1 MNRIYKRIWNAARGC
16 WVVVSEAAGIG
27 QTRGCGKK
35 AVAAV
40 VVCLM
45 AGMSGGAWATGGVT
59 PEPVDTDLPDPDK
72 PEDLSTKWAGDF
84 TPEMNNIY
92 LTGLKRIEVKYE
104 NGKTKLFSG
113 PLPSSLKGMHLQ
125 AHQSLVNLGSTYG
138 IAGNFENK
146 GRYYTGSQTL
156 SNSDHEH
163 ASGTTELLDASYPGT
178 FDNYGTVFSGANGFK
193 VGYGCFINEATG
205 VIKAIAWPNNDA
217 YSFVLTGKG
226 KLTNA
231 GRITTSEDE
240 ILQNN
245 PIKNASAFLQ
255 SGGELDN
262 VNGGV
267 LEAIGGTTSQ
277 GGPAYTLTEGVLT
290 NEAGGSIVVVAGEK
304 SFLNGSTGKFDTD
317 AGVGFKFEGGTINNK
332 GKIDINQSGDPR
344 NLAFVQTSG
353 ELTNSGTLNSK
364 ASNEY
369 FAHGYSLLGGT
380 LTNTA
385 DGIINSVG
393 RESECKNNRGY
404 SSGVNIS
411 KESVLNN
418 NGAINATG
426 WYGPGMS
433 LEGVVNNYGTIN
445 TVGNG
450 QGNGVGLLIRGQ
462 FNNNGVLST
471 LSTYYYDVLIGYGK
485 TARLDNDGII
495 NGGNIYIDVGSL
507 FNNQNGVINIGSMH
521 DSGANGYTHIGS
533 GAKLENYGTIN
544 IKSQS
549 HFALYRQVVYE
560 PPEPG
565 SDDEPKFL
573 GEGYFIQSASTARI
587 NGNLLAFAELKESS
601 TVAPMPTNYLVSN
614 TKKLDNVSF
623 SGTKSTF
630 QIGEMAT
637 FLQSGITGGTI
648 HITDDDWAASVQQA
662 ITEAIYGTGVGKDV
676 AITFAG
682 TGTRGDGFT
691 SGGYTVAATE
701 SFLGKGNE
709 GAILYESDLVSEKPN
724 LVIGN
729 GGDITKSF
737 GYRTITGTDTITVKD
752 GLELTLVGK
761 GENDYV
767 ATGALTLAGGTLNLG
782 VDNAAVTLNAGKL
795 KDVTFGEGGKLNV
808 VKGNYTIENAKGTIG
823 YNGFKLAAGT
833 TLNLH
838 GNDLVIQP
846 DNNNDG
852 DATGGY
858 IGLGGV
864 VNNHG
869 RLTANGGAKSFEG
882 AGLRVIGK
890 LNNYGTIDIFAKRGL
905 GAVVDGGELT
915 NYGSVTTFG
924 DLISAPPQPGTGAL
938 LPTSDSGFSIQTGK
952 FINKSGSVFMA
963 TGGHSPGSTG
973 ISVGGSSTFVN
984 EDGAEVIA
992 AGGEGGAWGAYGFVL
1007 SGDALFVNAG
1017 KLTLQATKA
1026 VSNANRSVL
1035 NAFYGSNLKQ
1045 AESSA
1050 SISGN
1055 LLSFADYQ
1063 TATDD
1068 VGEGIA
1074 SIGGS
1079 DTSAFIEV
1087 TSDGGINQLASFLG
1101 TGISGGTIHI
1111 TDTDLSASAQ
1121 QTIKD
1126 AIYGTGV
1133 GSGVTITFGGTG
1145 NLGFEG
1151 KKKVID
1157 IAHARNFLKTAAN
1170 VGAILYQDDLAD
1182 TTAMRVG
1189 SGSSDLDSIGFRS
1202 VNSKAVSIAGGKAL
1216 TLLGDGTKLAGDAT
1230 GSVTIA
1236 DGTLNLGYQHELTKS
1251 QKQGGVLGNV
1261 SVAKTGVMSVA
1272 AVDGLYEIGEKLTLA
1287 ENAKVKNA
1295 GKLVIN
1301 TLSLTGKNTSIR
1313 NDGTMTVSAVDGSS
1327 SNRTTVQNTGVL
1339 SVDSTKNLSIQ
1350 NKGTVVANEVSIGAL
1365 DRVENGGTLVADKF
1379 KSNGVLI
1386 NRGNGQLVIGIVA
1399 KISYLTKHLEV
1410 AKEMYDAGETL
1421 PEAVIEALKS
1431 AGMIP
1436 ADAAANVAA
1445 LMMLTDD
1452 DRALPDEAEEAASLS
1467 ADEGE
1472 GEETAA
1478 SESKAPIRTIEDL
1491 IRESRERAAREA
1503 ARVHRTIPTTVG
1515 ALTSAA
1521 RGAASQT
1528 MATIESQANA
1538 TVAGLW
1544 ADAGY
1549 GKTEFD
1555 AYRTDRSGLLFGVQ
1569 GSTETLTLGAVLSAG
1584 TGNVKSDNLAS
1595 QDWNDVGGSVYG
1607 AYRFGPAALTA
1618 SALYERHE
1626 GKAQG
1631 QKRHADVLGASAKVS
1646 VDAMLGSMTVTPYA
1660 GWRVLGIDHEDA
1672 ASRVVVHELPVGIKA
1687 VGSFEAG
1694 SWRISPSADVAYVPT
1709 LGDKKIRI
1717 DGTNT
1722 KSVVAGNNAMTYRVG
1737 ISAEKNRLSLGL
1749 SYVGTTGDCGLRG
1762 HSVRGNLRFAF

>member
-35 AVAAV
+35 AAVAA

-59 PEPVDTDLPDPDK
+59 SDPVDPDLPDPDK
-72 PEDLSTKWAGDF
+72 PESLATQWAGDF
-84 TPEMNNIY
+84 TPEMVNIY
-92 LTGLKRIEVKYE
+92 LTDSKIDVKYE
-104 NGKTKLFSG
+104 NGEKKNFSG

-138 IAGNFENK
+138 IAGDFENK

-156 SNSDHEH
+156 SNSEHEL

-240 ILQNN
+240 ILQNT

-290 NEAGGSIVVVAGEK
+290 NEAGGSIVVVAGGT
-304 SFLNGSTGKFDTD
+304 SFLNDSTGKFDTD

-332 GKIDINQSGDPR
+332 GQIDINQSGNPM
-344 NLAFVQTSG
+344 NQAFVQTGG
-353 ELTNSGTLNSK
+353 ELTNSGILNSK
-364 ASNEY
+364 CGNEY
-369 FAHGYSLLGGT
+369 FAYGYSLLGGT

-385 DGIINSVG
+385 DGIINAVG
-393 RESECKNNRGY
+393 KVGEEDTVGSNKL
-404 SSGVNIS
+404 
-411 KESVLNN
+411 KEFA
-418 NGAINATG
+418 AINV
-426 WYGPGMS
+426 S
-433 LEGVVNNYGTIN
+433 NIFDNYGTVN
-445 TVGNG
+445 AMGKG
-450 QGNGVGLLIRGQ
+450 YGSGMLIDIG
-462 FNNNGVLST
+462 GVL
-471 LSTYYYDVLIGYGK
+471 
-485 TARLDNDGII
+485 
-495 NGGNIYIDVGSL
+495 
-507 FNNQNGVINIGSMH
+507 
-521 DSGANGYTHIGS
+521 
-533 GAKLENYGTIN
+533 
-544 IKSQS
+544 
-549 HFALYRQVVYE
+549 
-560 PPEPG
+560 
-565 SDDEPKFL
+565 
-573 GEGYFIQSASTARI
+573 
-587 NGNLLAFAELKESS
+587 
-601 TVAPMPTNYLVSN
+601 
-614 TKKLDNVSF
+614 
-623 SGTKSTF
+623 
-630 QIGEMAT
+630 
-637 FLQSGITGGTI
+637 
-648 HITDDDWAASVQQA
+648 
-662 ITEAIYGTGVGKDV
+662 
-676 AITFAG
+676 
-682 TGTRGDGFT
+682 
-691 SGGYTVAATE
+691 
-701 SFLGKGNE
+701 
-709 GAILYESDLVSEKPN
+709 
-724 LVIGN
+724 
-729 GGDITKSF
+729 
-737 GYRTITGTDTITVKD
+737 
-752 GLELTLVGK
+752 
-761 GENDYV
+761 
-767 ATGALTLAGGTLNLG
+767 
-782 VDNAAVTLNAGKL
+782 
-795 KDVTFGEGGKLNV
+795 
-808 VKGNYTIENAKGTIG
+808 
-823 YNGFKLAAGT
+823 
-833 TLNLH
+833 
-838 GNDLVIQP
+838 
-846 DNNNDG
+846 
-852 DATGGY
+852 
-858 IGLGGV
+858 
-864 VNNHG
+864 NNHG
-869 RLTANGGAKSFEG
+869 RLTVDGGQVPFQG
-882 AGLRVIGK
+882 AGLFVVGK
-890 LNNYGTIDIFAKRGL
+890 LNNYGITCSSSGNGRG
-905 GAVVDGGELT
+905 VIVDGGEVT
-915 NYGSVTTFG
+915 NYGSMTTIG
-924 DLISAPPQPGTGAL
+924 DATEQYGNGERLGLL
-938 LPTSDSGFSIQTGK
+938 LPNAGAGFTIYAGK
-952 FINKSGSVFMA
+952 FTNKSGSSLTT
-963 TGGHSPGSTG
+963 TGGDTPLSYGFL
-973 ISVGGSSTFVN
+973 IEDSSIFVN

-992 AGGEGGAWGAYGFVL
+992 IARARGVAGFNNQGQFI
-1007 SGDALFVNAG
+1007 NAG

-1026 VSNANRSVL
+1026 L
-1035 NAFYGSNLKQ
+1035 TAFQGNNLKQ

-1063 TATDD
+1063 AVATDY
-1068 VGEGIA
+1068 VA
-1074 SIGGS
+1074 SIGAS
-1079 DTSAFIEV
+1079 DTSAFLEV
-1087 TSDGGINQLASFLG
+1087 TSDGGIKQLASFLG
-1101 TGISGGTIHI
+1101 SGISGGTIHI
-1111 TDTDLSASAQ
+1111 TNTDLSASAQ

-1133 GSGVTITFGGTG
+1133 GSGVNITFGGTG
-1145 NLGFEG
+1145 NQGFEG

-1157 IAHARNFLKTAAN
+1157 IAHARNFQKTAAN

-1301 TLSLTGKNTSIR
+1301 TLSLTGKNTRIR
-1313 NDGTMTVSAVDGSS
+1313 NDGTMAVSAVDGST

-1399 KISYLTKHLEV
+1399 KVSYLTKHLEV

-1436 ADAAANVAA
+1436 AEAGANEAA
-1445 LMMLTDD
+1445 LMMLSRD
-1452 DRALPDEAEEAASLS
+1452 DRALPDEEDAIALADNE
-1467 ADEGE
+1467 DEGE
-1472 GEETAA
+1472 APAADEPAETAESTDTSSSA
-1478 SESKAPIRTIEDL
+1478 SETNAPVRTLEDL

-1549 GKTEFD
+1549 GKSEFD
-1555 AYRTDRSGLLFGVQ
+1555 AYRTDRSGMLFGVQ
-1569 GSTETLTLGAVLSAG
+1569 GSTETMTLGAVLSAG
-1584 TGNVKSDNLAS
+1584 KGNVKSDNLAS

-1646 VDAMLGSMTVTPYA
+1646 VDAMLGGMTVTPYA
-1660 GWRVLGIDHEDA
+1660 GWRVLGLDHEDA
-1672 ASRVVVHELPVGIKA
+1672 ANRVVVHELPVGIKA

-1709 LGDKKIRI
+1709 FGDKKIRI

-1722 KSVVAGNNAMTYRVG
+1722 KSVVAGDNAMTYKVG

>member
-35 AVAAV
+35 AVAAA

-72 PEDLSTKWAGDF
+72 PEDFSTKWSGDF

-92 LTGLKRIEVKYE
+92 LTGPKRIEVKYE
-104 NGKTKLFSG
+104 NEKTKLFSG

-193 VGYGCFINEATG
+193 VGYGCFTNEATG

-290 NEAGGSIVVVAGEK
+290 NEAGGSIVVVAGGT
-304 SFLNGSTGKFDTD
+304 SFFNDLTGKFDTD

-332 GKIDINQSGDPR
+332 GQIDINQSGNPM
-344 NLAFVQTSG
+344 NLAFVQAGG
-353 ELTNSGTLNSK
+353 ELRNSGILNSK
-364 ASNEY
+364 GGNEY
-369 FAHGYSLLGGT
+369 FAYGYSLLGGT

-385 DGIINSVG
+385 DGIINAVGKVGEADTVG
-393 RESECKNNRGY
+393 RNKL
-404 SSGVNIS
+404 
-411 KESVLNN
+411 KEFA
-418 NGAINATG
+418 AINV
-426 WYGPGMS
+426 S
-433 LEGVVNNYGTIN
+433 SIFDNYGTVN
-445 TVGNG
+445 AMGKG
-450 QGNGVGLLIRGQ
+450 YGSGMLIDIG
-462 FNNNGVLST
+462 GVL
-471 LSTYYYDVLIGYGK
+471 
-485 TARLDNDGII
+485 
-495 NGGNIYIDVGSL
+495 
-507 FNNQNGVINIGSMH
+507 
-521 DSGANGYTHIGS
+521 
-533 GAKLENYGTIN
+533 
-544 IKSQS
+544 
-549 HFALYRQVVYE
+549 
-560 PPEPG
+560 
-565 SDDEPKFL
+565 
-573 GEGYFIQSASTARI
+573 
-587 NGNLLAFAELKESS
+587 
-601 TVAPMPTNYLVSN
+601 
-614 TKKLDNVSF
+614 
-623 SGTKSTF
+623 
-630 QIGEMAT
+630 
-637 FLQSGITGGTI
+637 
-648 HITDDDWAASVQQA
+648 
-662 ITEAIYGTGVGKDV
+662 
-676 AITFAG
+676 
-682 TGTRGDGFT
+682 
-691 SGGYTVAATE
+691 
-701 SFLGKGNE
+701 
-709 GAILYESDLVSEKPN
+709 
-724 LVIGN
+724 
-729 GGDITKSF
+729 
-737 GYRTITGTDTITVKD
+737 
-752 GLELTLVGK
+752 
-761 GENDYV
+761 
-767 ATGALTLAGGTLNLG
+767 
-782 VDNAAVTLNAGKL
+782 
-795 KDVTFGEGGKLNV
+795 
-808 VKGNYTIENAKGTIG
+808 
-823 YNGFKLAAGT
+823 
-833 TLNLH
+833 
-838 GNDLVIQP
+838 
-846 DNNNDG
+846 
-852 DATGGY
+852 
-858 IGLGGV
+858 
-864 VNNHG
+864 NNHG
-869 RLTANGGAKSFEG
+869 RLTVDGGQVPFQG
-882 AGLRVIGK
+882 AGLFVVGK
-890 LNNYGTIDIFAKRGL
+890 LNNYGITRSSSGNGRG
-905 GAVVDGGELT
+905 VIVDGGEVT
-915 NYGSVTTFG
+915 NYGSMTTIG
-924 DLISAPPQPGTGAL
+924 DATEQYGNGERLGLL
-938 LPTSDSGFSIQTGK
+938 LPNAGAGFTIYAGK
-952 FINKSGSVFMA
+952 FTNKSGSSLTT
-963 TGGHSPGSTG
+963 TGGDTPLSYGFL
-973 ISVGGSSTFVN
+973 IEDSSIFVN

-992 AGGEGGAWGAYGFVL
+992 IARARGVAGFNNQGQFI
-1007 SGDALFVNAG
+1007 NAG

-1026 VSNANRSVL
+1026 L
-1035 NAFYGSNLKQ
+1035 TAFQGNNLKQ

-1063 TATDD
+1063 AVATDY
-1068 VGEGIA
+1068 VA
-1074 SIGGS
+1074 SIGAS
-1079 DTSAFIEV
+1079 DTSAFLEV
-1087 TSDGGINQLASFLG
+1087 TSDGGIKQLASFLG
-1101 TGISGGTIHI
+1101 SGISGGTIHI

-1133 GSGVTITFGGTG
+1133 GSGVNITFGGTG
-1145 NLGFEG
+1145 NQGFEG

-1157 IAHARNFLKTAAN
+1157 IAHARNFQKTAAN

-1339 SVDSTKNLSIQ
+1339 SVDSTKHLSIQ

-1399 KISYLTKHLEV
+1399 KVSYLTKHLEV

-1646 VDAMLGSMTVTPYA
+1646 VDAMLGGMTVTPYA
-1660 GWRVLGIDHEDA
+1660 GWRVLGLDHEDA
-1672 ASRVVVHELPVGIKA
+1672 ANRVVVHELPVGIKA

-1709 LGDKKIRI
+1709 FGDKKIRI

-1722 KSVVAGNNAMTYRVG
+1722 KSVVAGDNAMTYKVG

>member
-1 MNRIYKRIWNAARGC
+1 MNRIYKRIWNATRGC

-35 AVAAV
+35 AAVAA

-59 PEPVDTDLPDPDK
+59 SDPVDPDLPDPDK
-72 PEDLSTKWAGDF
+72 PESLATKWAGDF
-84 TPEMNNIY
+84 TPEMVNIY
-92 LTGLKRIEVKYE
+92 LTDSKIDVKYE
-104 NGKTKLFSG
+104 NGEKKNFSG

-138 IAGNFENK
+138 IAGDFENK

-156 SNSDHEH
+156 SNSEHEL

-240 ILQNN
+240 ILQNT

-290 NEAGGSIVVVAGEK
+290 NEAGGSIVVVAGGT
-304 SFLNGSTGKFDTD
+304 SFLNDSTGKFDTD

-332 GKIDINQSGDPR
+332 GQIDINQSGNPM
-344 NLAFVQTSG
+344 NQAFVQTGG
-353 ELTNSGTLNSK
+353 ELTNSGILNSK
-364 ASNEY
+364 CGNEY
-369 FAHGYSLLGGT
+369 FAYGYSLLGGT

-385 DGIINSVG
+385 DGIINAVG
-393 RESECKNNRGY
+393 KVGEEDTVGNNKL
-404 SSGVNIS
+404 
-411 KESVLNN
+411 KEFA
-418 NGAINATG
+418 AINV
-426 WYGPGMS
+426 S
-433 LEGVVNNYGTIN
+433 NIFDNYGTVN
-445 TVGNG
+445 AMGKG
-450 QGNGVGLLIRGQ
+450 YGSGMLIDIG
-462 FNNNGVLST
+462 GVL
-471 LSTYYYDVLIGYGK
+471 
-485 TARLDNDGII
+485 
-495 NGGNIYIDVGSL
+495 
-507 FNNQNGVINIGSMH
+507 
-521 DSGANGYTHIGS
+521 
-533 GAKLENYGTIN
+533 
-544 IKSQS
+544 
-549 HFALYRQVVYE
+549 
-560 PPEPG
+560 
-565 SDDEPKFL
+565 
-573 GEGYFIQSASTARI
+573 
-587 NGNLLAFAELKESS
+587 
-601 TVAPMPTNYLVSN
+601 
-614 TKKLDNVSF
+614 
-623 SGTKSTF
+623 
-630 QIGEMAT
+630 
-637 FLQSGITGGTI
+637 
-648 HITDDDWAASVQQA
+648 
-662 ITEAIYGTGVGKDV
+662 
-676 AITFAG
+676 
-682 TGTRGDGFT
+682 
-691 SGGYTVAATE
+691 
-701 SFLGKGNE
+701 
-709 GAILYESDLVSEKPN
+709 
-724 LVIGN
+724 
-729 GGDITKSF
+729 
-737 GYRTITGTDTITVKD
+737 
-752 GLELTLVGK
+752 
-761 GENDYV
+761 
-767 ATGALTLAGGTLNLG
+767 
-782 VDNAAVTLNAGKL
+782 
-795 KDVTFGEGGKLNV
+795 
-808 VKGNYTIENAKGTIG
+808 
-823 YNGFKLAAGT
+823 
-833 TLNLH
+833 
-838 GNDLVIQP
+838 
-846 DNNNDG
+846 
-852 DATGGY
+852 
-858 IGLGGV
+858 
-864 VNNHG
+864 NNHG
-869 RLTANGGAKSFEG
+869 RLTVDGGQVPFQG
-882 AGLRVIGK
+882 AGLFVVGK
-890 LNNYGTIDIFAKRGL
+890 LNNYGITCSSSGNGRG
-905 GAVVDGGELT
+905 VIVDGGEVT
-915 NYGSVTTFG
+915 NYGSMTTIG
-924 DLISAPPQPGTGAL
+924 DATEQYGNGERLGLL
-938 LPTSDSGFSIQTGK
+938 LPNAGAGFTIYAGK
-952 FINKSGSVFMA
+952 FTNKSGSSLTT
-963 TGGHSPGSTG
+963 TGGDTPLSYGFL
-973 ISVGGSSTFVN
+973 IEDSSIFVN

-992 AGGEGGAWGAYGFVL
+992 IARARGVAGFNNQGQFI
-1007 SGDALFVNAG
+1007 NAG

-1026 VSNANRSVL
+1026 L
-1035 NAFYGSNLKQ
+1035 TAFQGNNLKQ

-1063 TATDD
+1063 AVATDY
-1068 VGEGIA
+1068 VA
-1074 SIGGS
+1074 SIGAS
-1079 DTSAFIEV
+1079 DTSAFLEV
-1087 TSDGGINQLASFLG
+1087 TSDGGIKQLASFLG
-1101 TGISGGTIHI
+1101 SGISGGTIHI

-1145 NLGFEG
+1145 NQGFEG

-1261 SVAKTGVMSVA
+1261 SLAKTGVMSVA
-1272 AVDGLYEIGEKLTLA
+1272 AVDGLYEIAEKLTLA

-1399 KISYLTKHLEV
+1399 KVSYLTKHLEV

-1445 LMMLTDD
+1445 LIMLTDD
-1452 DRALPDEAEEAASLS
+1452 ERALPDEAEEAASLS

-1491 IRESRERAAREA
+1491 IRESRERVAREA

-1584 TGNVKSDNLAS
+1584 TGNAKSDNLAS

-1646 VDAMLGSMTVTPYA
+1646 VDAMLGGMTVTPYA
-1660 GWRVLGIDHEDA
+1660 GWRVLGLDHEDA
-1672 ASRVVVHELPVGIKA
+1672 ANRVVVHELPVGIKA

-1709 LGDKKIRI
+1709 FGDKKIRI

-1722 KSVVAGNNAMTYRVG
+1722 KSVVAGDNAMTYRVG

>member
-35 AVAAV
+35 AAVAA

-59 PEPVDTDLPDPDK
+59 SDPVDPDLPDPDK
-72 PEDLSTKWAGDF
+72 PESLATKWAGDF
-84 TPEMNNIY
+84 TPEMVNIY
-92 LTGLKRIEVKYE
+92 LTDSKIDVKYE
-104 NGKTKLFSG
+104 NGEKKNFSG

-138 IAGNFENK
+138 IAGDFENK

-156 SNSDHEH
+156 SNSEHEL

-240 ILQNN
+240 ILQNT

-290 NEAGGSIVVVAGEK
+290 NEAGGSIVVVAGGT
-304 SFLNGSTGKFDTD
+304 SFLNDSTGKFDTD

-332 GKIDINQSGDPR
+332 GQIDINQSGNPM
-344 NLAFVQTSG
+344 NLAFVQTGG
-353 ELTNSGTLNSK
+353 ELTNSGILNSNGG
-364 ASNEY
+364 NEY

-385 DGIINSVG
+385 DGIINAVG
-393 RESECKNNRGY
+393 KVGEETNTDGSNKL
-404 SSGVNIS
+404 
-411 KESVLNN
+411 KEFA
-418 NGAINATG
+418 AINV
-426 WYGPGMS
+426 S
-433 LEGVVNNYGTIN
+433 SIFDNYGTVN
-445 TVGNG
+445 AMGKG
-450 QGNGVGLLIRGQ
+450 YGSGMLIDIG
-462 FNNNGVLST
+462 GVL
-471 LSTYYYDVLIGYGK
+471 
-485 TARLDNDGII
+485 
-495 NGGNIYIDVGSL
+495 
-507 FNNQNGVINIGSMH
+507 
-521 DSGANGYTHIGS
+521 
-533 GAKLENYGTIN
+533 
-544 IKSQS
+544 
-549 HFALYRQVVYE
+549 
-560 PPEPG
+560 
-565 SDDEPKFL
+565 
-573 GEGYFIQSASTARI
+573 
-587 NGNLLAFAELKESS
+587 
-601 TVAPMPTNYLVSN
+601 
-614 TKKLDNVSF
+614 
-623 SGTKSTF
+623 
-630 QIGEMAT
+630 
-637 FLQSGITGGTI
+637 
-648 HITDDDWAASVQQA
+648 
-662 ITEAIYGTGVGKDV
+662 
-676 AITFAG
+676 
-682 TGTRGDGFT
+682 
-691 SGGYTVAATE
+691 
-701 SFLGKGNE
+701 
-709 GAILYESDLVSEKPN
+709 
-724 LVIGN
+724 
-729 GGDITKSF
+729 
-737 GYRTITGTDTITVKD
+737 
-752 GLELTLVGK
+752 
-761 GENDYV
+761 
-767 ATGALTLAGGTLNLG
+767 
-782 VDNAAVTLNAGKL
+782 
-795 KDVTFGEGGKLNV
+795 
-808 VKGNYTIENAKGTIG
+808 
-823 YNGFKLAAGT
+823 
-833 TLNLH
+833 
-838 GNDLVIQP
+838 
-846 DNNNDG
+846 
-852 DATGGY
+852 
-858 IGLGGV
+858 
-864 VNNHG
+864 NNHG
-869 RLTANGGAKSFEG
+869 RLTVDGGQVPFQG
-882 AGLRVIGK
+882 AGLFVVGK
-890 LNNYGTIDIFAKRGL
+890 LNNYGIACSSSGNGRG
-905 GAVVDGGELT
+905 VMVDGGEVT
-915 NYGSVTTFG
+915 NYGSMTTIG
-924 DLISAPPQPGTGAL
+924 DATEQYGNGERLGLL
-938 LPTSDSGFSIQTGK
+938 LPNALAGFTINAGK
-952 FINKSGSVFMA
+952 FTNKSGSSLTT
-963 TGGHSPGSTG
+963 TGGDTPLSYGFL
-973 ISVGGSSTFVN
+973 IEDSSIFVN

-992 AGGEGGAWGAYGFVL
+992 IARARGVAGFNNQGQFI
-1007 SGDALFVNAG
+1007 NAG

-1026 VSNANRSVL
+1026 L
-1035 NAFYGSNLKQ
+1035 TAFQGNNLKQ

-1063 TATDD
+1063 AVATDY
-1068 VGEGIA
+1068 VA
-1074 SIGGS
+1074 SIGAS
-1079 DTSAFIEV
+1079 DTSAFLEV
-1087 TSDGGINQLASFLG
+1087 TSDGVIKQLASFLG
-1101 TGISGGTIHI
+1101 SGISGGTIHI

-1202 VNSKAVSIAGGKAL
+1202 VNSKAVSITGGKAL

-1261 SVAKTGVMSVA
+1261 SLAKTGVMSVA

-1399 KISYLTKHLEV
+1399 KVSYLTKHLEV

-1445 LMMLTDD
+1445 LIMLTDD
-1452 DRALPDEAEEAASLS
+1452 ERALPDEAEEAASLS
-1467 ADEGE
+1467 ADEDE

-1491 IRESRERAAREA
+1491 IRESRERVAREA

-1646 VDAMLGSMTVTPYA
+1646 VDAMLGGMTVTPYA
-1660 GWRVLGIDHEDA
+1660 GWRVLGLDHEDA
-1672 ASRVVVHELPVGIKA
+1672 ANRVVVHELPVGIKA

-1709 LGDKKIRI
+1709 FGDKKIRI

-1722 KSVVAGNNAMTYRVG
+1722 KSVVAGDNAMTYRVG

>member
-35 AVAAV
+35 AVAAA

-72 PEDLSTKWAGDF
+72 PEDFSTKWSGDF

-92 LTGLKRIEVKYE
+92 LTGPKRIEVKYE
-104 NGKTKLFSG
+104 NEKTKLFSG

-193 VGYGCFINEATG
+193 VGYGCFINEARG

-217 YSFVLTGKG
+217 YSFILTGKG
-226 KLTNA
+226 RLTNA

-240 ILQNN
+240 ILPNT

-290 NEAGGSIVVVAGEK
+290 NEAGGSIVVVAGGT

-332 GKIDINQSGDPR
+332 GQIDINQSGNPM
-344 NLAFVQTSG
+344 NLAFVQTGG
-353 ELTNSGTLNSK
+353 ELRNSGILNSK
-364 ASNEY
+364 GGNEY
-369 FAHGYSLLGGT
+369 FAYGYSLLGGT

-385 DGIINSVG
+385 DGIINAVG
-393 RESECKNNRGY
+393 KVGEADTVGSDKL
-404 SSGVNIS
+404 
-411 KESVLNN
+411 KEFA
-418 NGAINATG
+418 AINV
-426 WYGPGMS
+426 S
-433 LEGVVNNYGTIN
+433 SIFDNYGTVN
-445 TVGNG
+445 AMGKG
-450 QGNGVGLLIRGQ
+450 YGSGMLIDIG
-462 FNNNGVLST
+462 GVL
-471 LSTYYYDVLIGYGK
+471 
-485 TARLDNDGII
+485 
-495 NGGNIYIDVGSL
+495 
-507 FNNQNGVINIGSMH
+507 
-521 DSGANGYTHIGS
+521 
-533 GAKLENYGTIN
+533 
-544 IKSQS
+544 
-549 HFALYRQVVYE
+549 
-560 PPEPG
+560 
-565 SDDEPKFL
+565 
-573 GEGYFIQSASTARI
+573 
-587 NGNLLAFAELKESS
+587 
-601 TVAPMPTNYLVSN
+601 
-614 TKKLDNVSF
+614 
-623 SGTKSTF
+623 
-630 QIGEMAT
+630 
-637 FLQSGITGGTI
+637 
-648 HITDDDWAASVQQA
+648 
-662 ITEAIYGTGVGKDV
+662 
-676 AITFAG
+676 
-682 TGTRGDGFT
+682 
-691 SGGYTVAATE
+691 
-701 SFLGKGNE
+701 
-709 GAILYESDLVSEKPN
+709 
-724 LVIGN
+724 
-729 GGDITKSF
+729 
-737 GYRTITGTDTITVKD
+737 
-752 GLELTLVGK
+752 
-761 GENDYV
+761 
-767 ATGALTLAGGTLNLG
+767 
-782 VDNAAVTLNAGKL
+782 
-795 KDVTFGEGGKLNV
+795 
-808 VKGNYTIENAKGTIG
+808 
-823 YNGFKLAAGT
+823 
-833 TLNLH
+833 
-838 GNDLVIQP
+838 
-846 DNNNDG
+846 
-852 DATGGY
+852 
-858 IGLGGV
+858 
-864 VNNHG
+864 NNHG
-869 RLTANGGAKSFEG
+869 RLTVDGGQVPFQG
-882 AGLRVIGK
+882 AGLFVVGK
-890 LNNYGTIDIFAKRGL
+890 LNNYGIACSSSGNGRG
-905 GAVVDGGELT
+905 VIVDGGEVT
-915 NYGSVTTFG
+915 NYGSMTTIG
-924 DLISAPPQPGTGAL
+924 DATEQYGNGERLGLL
-938 LPTSDSGFSIQTGK
+938 LPNAGAGFTIYAGK
-952 FINKSGSVFMA
+952 FTNKSGSSLTT
-963 TGGHSPGSTG
+963 TGGDTPLSYGFL
-973 ISVGGSSTFVN
+973 IEDSSIFVN

-992 AGGEGGAWGAYGFVL
+992 IARARGVAGFNNQGQFI
-1007 SGDALFVNAG
+1007 NAG

-1026 VSNANRSVL
+1026 L
-1035 NAFYGSNLKQ
+1035 TAFQGNNLKQ

-1063 TATDD
+1063 AVATDY
-1068 VGEGIA
+1068 VA
-1074 SIGGS
+1074 SIGAS
-1079 DTSAFIEV
+1079 DTSAFLEV
-1087 TSDGGINQLASFLG
+1087 TSDGGIKQLASFLG
-1101 TGISGGTIHI
+1101 SGISGGTIHI

-1133 GSGVTITFGGTG
+1133 GSGVNITFGGTG
-1145 NLGFEG
+1145 NQGFEG

-1157 IAHARNFLKTAAN
+1157 IAHARNFQKTAAN

-1261 SVAKTGVMSVA
+1261 SLAKTGVMSVA

-1399 KISYLTKHLEV
+1399 KVSYLTKHLEV

-1452 DRALPDEAEEAASLS
+1452 DRALPDEEVALA

-1472 GEETAA
+1472 GDAPAAEESSEA
-1478 SESKAPIRTIEDL
+1478 SETSETSSASETNAPVRTLEDL

-1503 ARVHRTIPTTVG
+1503 ALVHRTIPTTVG

-1631 QKRHADVLGASAKVS
+1631 QRRHADVLGASAKVS
-1646 VDAMLGSMTVTPYA
+1646 VDAMLGGMTVTPYA
-1660 GWRVLGIDHEDA
+1660 GWRVLGLDHEDA
-1672 ASRVVVHELPVGIKA
+1672 ANRVVVHELPVGIKA

-1709 LGDKKIRI
+1709 FGDKKIRI

-1722 KSVVAGNNAMTYRVG
+1722 KSVVAGDNAMTYRVG

>member
-1 MNRIYKRIWNAARGC
+1 M
-16 WVVVSEAAGIG
+16 V
-27 QTRGCGKK
+27 
-35 AVAAV
+35 
-40 VVCLM
+40 
-45 AGMSGGAWATGGVT
+45 
-59 PEPVDTDLPDPDK
+59 
-72 PEDLSTKWAGDF
+72 
-84 TPEMNNIY
+84 NIY
-92 LTGLKRIEVKYE
+92 LTDSKIDVKYE
-104 NGKTKLFSG
+104 NGEKKNFSG

-138 IAGNFENK
+138 IAGDFENK

-156 SNSDHEH
+156 SNSEHEL

-240 ILQNN
+240 ILQNT

-290 NEAGGSIVVVAGEK
+290 NEAGGSIVVVAGGT
-304 SFLNGSTGKFDTD
+304 SFLNDSTGKFDTD

-332 GKIDINQSGDPR
+332 GQIDINQSGNPM
-344 NLAFVQTSG
+344 NQAFVQTGG
-353 ELTNSGTLNSK
+353 ELTNSGILNSK
-364 ASNEY
+364 GGNEY
-369 FAHGYSLLGGT
+369 FAYGYSLLGGT

-385 DGIINSVG
+385 DGIINAVG
-393 RESECKNNRGY
+393 KVGEEDTVGSNKL
-404 SSGVNIS
+404 
-411 KESVLNN
+411 KEFA
-418 NGAINATG
+418 AINV
-426 WYGPGMS
+426 S
-433 LEGVVNNYGTIN
+433 NIFDNYGTVN
-445 TVGNG
+445 AMGKG
-450 QGNGVGLLIRGQ
+450 YGSGMLIDIG
-462 FNNNGVLST
+462 GVL
-471 LSTYYYDVLIGYGK
+471 
-485 TARLDNDGII
+485 
-495 NGGNIYIDVGSL
+495 
-507 FNNQNGVINIGSMH
+507 
-521 DSGANGYTHIGS
+521 
-533 GAKLENYGTIN
+533 
-544 IKSQS
+544 
-549 HFALYRQVVYE
+549 
-560 PPEPG
+560 
-565 SDDEPKFL
+565 
-573 GEGYFIQSASTARI
+573 
-587 NGNLLAFAELKESS
+587 
-601 TVAPMPTNYLVSN
+601 
-614 TKKLDNVSF
+614 
-623 SGTKSTF
+623 
-630 QIGEMAT
+630 
-637 FLQSGITGGTI
+637 
-648 HITDDDWAASVQQA
+648 
-662 ITEAIYGTGVGKDV
+662 
-676 AITFAG
+676 
-682 TGTRGDGFT
+682 
-691 SGGYTVAATE
+691 
-701 SFLGKGNE
+701 
-709 GAILYESDLVSEKPN
+709 
-724 LVIGN
+724 
-729 GGDITKSF
+729 
-737 GYRTITGTDTITVKD
+737 
-752 GLELTLVGK
+752 
-761 GENDYV
+761 
-767 ATGALTLAGGTLNLG
+767 
-782 VDNAAVTLNAGKL
+782 
-795 KDVTFGEGGKLNV
+795 
-808 VKGNYTIENAKGTIG
+808 
-823 YNGFKLAAGT
+823 
-833 TLNLH
+833 
-838 GNDLVIQP
+838 
-846 DNNNDG
+846 
-852 DATGGY
+852 
-858 IGLGGV
+858 
-864 VNNHG
+864 NNHG
-869 RLTANGGAKSFEG
+869 RLTVDGGQVPFQG
-882 AGLRVIGK
+882 AGLFVVGK
-890 LNNYGTIDIFAKRGL
+890 LNSYGITCSSSGNGRG
-905 GAVVDGGELT
+905 VIVDGGEVT
-915 NYGSVTTFG
+915 NYGSMTTIG
-924 DLISAPPQPGTGAL
+924 DATEQYGNGERLGLL
-938 LPTSDSGFSIQTGK
+938 LPNAGAGFTIYAGK
-952 FINKSGSVFMA
+952 FTNKSGSSLTT
-963 TGGHSPGSTG
+963 TGGDTPLSYGFL
-973 ISVGGSSTFVN
+973 IEDSSIFVN

-992 AGGEGGAWGAYGFVL
+992 IARARGVAGFNNQGQFI
-1007 SGDALFVNAG
+1007 NAG

-1026 VSNANRSVL
+1026 L
-1035 NAFYGSNLKQ
+1035 TAFQGNNLKQ

-1063 TATDD
+1063 AVATDY
-1068 VGEGIA
+1068 VA
-1074 SIGGS
+1074 SIGAS
-1079 DTSAFIEV
+1079 DTSAFLEV
-1087 TSDGGINQLASFLG
+1087 TSDGGIKQLASFLG
-1101 TGISGGTIHI
+1101 SGISGGTIHI

-1133 GSGVTITFGGTG
+1133 GSGVNITFGGTG
-1145 NLGFEG
+1145 NQGFEG

-1157 IAHARNFLKTAAN
+1157 IAHARNFQKTAAN

-1261 SVAKTGVMSVA
+1261 SLAKTGVMSVA

-1399 KISYLTKHLEV
+1399 KVSYLTKHLEV

-1445 LMMLTDD
+1445 LIMLTDD
-1452 DRALPDEAEEAASLS
+1452 ERALPDEAEEAASLS

-1491 IRESRERAAREA
+1491 IRESRERVAREA

-1595 QDWNDVGGSVYG
+1595 QNWNDVGGSVYG

-1646 VDAMLGSMTVTPYA
+1646 IDAMLGGMTVTPYA
-1660 GWRVLGIDHEDA
+1660 GWRVLGLDHEDA
-1672 ASRVVVHELPVGIKA
+1672 ANRIVVHELPVGIKA

-1709 LGDKKIRI
+1709 FGDKKIRI

-1722 KSVVAGNNAMTYRVG
+1722 KSVVAGDNAMTYKVG
-1737 ISAEKNRLSLGL
+1737 ISAEKKRLSLGL

>member
-16 WVVVSEAAGIG
+16 WIVVSEAAGIG

-35 AVAAV
+35 AVAAA

-59 PEPVDTDLPDPDK
+59 PEAVDTDLPDPDK
-72 PEDLSTKWAGDF
+72 PEDFSTKWSGDF

-92 LTGLKRIEVKYE
+92 LTGHKRIEVKYE
-104 NGKTKLFSG
+104 NEKTKLFSG
-113 PLPSSLKGMHLQ
+113 PLSSSLKGMHLQ

-193 VGYGCFINEATG
+193 VRYGCFINEARG

-240 ILQNN
+240 ILQNT

-290 NEAGGSIVVVAGEK
+290 NEAGGSIVVVAGGT
-304 SFLNGSTGKFDTD
+304 SFFNDLTGKFDTD

-332 GKIDINQSGDPR
+332 GQIDINQSGNPM
-344 NLAFVQTSG
+344 NLAFVQTGG
-353 ELTNSGTLNSK
+353 ELTNSGILNSK
-364 ASNEY
+364 GSNEY
-369 FAHGYSLLGGT
+369 FAYGYSLLGGT

-385 DGIINSVG
+385 DGIINAVG
-393 RESECKNNRGY
+393 KVGEADTVGSNKL
-404 SSGVNIS
+404 
-411 KESVLNN
+411 KEFA
-418 NGAINATG
+418 AINV
-426 WYGPGMS
+426 S
-433 LEGVVNNYGTIN
+433 SIFDNYGTVN
-445 TVGNG
+445 AMGKG
-450 QGNGVGLLIRGQ
+450 YGSGMLIDIG
-462 FNNNGVLST
+462 GVL
-471 LSTYYYDVLIGYGK
+471 
-485 TARLDNDGII
+485 
-495 NGGNIYIDVGSL
+495 
-507 FNNQNGVINIGSMH
+507 
-521 DSGANGYTHIGS
+521 
-533 GAKLENYGTIN
+533 
-544 IKSQS
+544 
-549 HFALYRQVVYE
+549 
-560 PPEPG
+560 
-565 SDDEPKFL
+565 
-573 GEGYFIQSASTARI
+573 
-587 NGNLLAFAELKESS
+587 
-601 TVAPMPTNYLVSN
+601 
-614 TKKLDNVSF
+614 
-623 SGTKSTF
+623 
-630 QIGEMAT
+630 
-637 FLQSGITGGTI
+637 
-648 HITDDDWAASVQQA
+648 
-662 ITEAIYGTGVGKDV
+662 
-676 AITFAG
+676 
-682 TGTRGDGFT
+682 
-691 SGGYTVAATE
+691 
-701 SFLGKGNE
+701 
-709 GAILYESDLVSEKPN
+709 
-724 LVIGN
+724 
-729 GGDITKSF
+729 
-737 GYRTITGTDTITVKD
+737 
-752 GLELTLVGK
+752 
-761 GENDYV
+761 
-767 ATGALTLAGGTLNLG
+767 
-782 VDNAAVTLNAGKL
+782 
-795 KDVTFGEGGKLNV
+795 
-808 VKGNYTIENAKGTIG
+808 
-823 YNGFKLAAGT
+823 
-833 TLNLH
+833 
-838 GNDLVIQP
+838 
-846 DNNNDG
+846 
-852 DATGGY
+852 
-858 IGLGGV
+858 
-864 VNNHG
+864 NNHG
-869 RLTANGGAKSFEG
+869 RLTVDGGQVPFQG
-882 AGLRVIGK
+882 AGLFVVGK
-890 LNNYGTIDIFAKRGL
+890 LNNYGITRSSSGNGRG
-905 GAVVDGGELT
+905 VIVDGGEVT
-915 NYGSVTTFG
+915 NYGSMTTIG
-924 DLISAPPQPGTGAL
+924 DATEQYGNGERLGLL
-938 LPTSDSGFSIQTGK
+938 LPNAGAGFTIYAGK
-952 FINKSGSVFMA
+952 FTNKSGSSLTT
-963 TGGHSPGSTG
+963 TGGDTPLSYGFL
-973 ISVGGSSTFVN
+973 IEDSSIFVN

-992 AGGEGGAWGAYGFVL
+992 IARARGVAGFNNQGQFI
-1007 SGDALFVNAG
+1007 NAG

-1026 VSNANRSVL
+1026 L
-1035 NAFYGSNLKQ
+1035 TAFQGNNLKQ

-1063 TATDD
+1063 AVATDY
-1068 VGEGIA
+1068 VA
-1074 SIGGS
+1074 SIGAS
-1079 DTSAFIEV
+1079 DTSAFLEV
-1087 TSDGGINQLASFLG
+1087 TSDGGIKQLASFLG
-1101 TGISGGTIHI
+1101 SGISGGTIHI

-1133 GSGVTITFGGTG
+1133 GSGVNITFGGTG
-1145 NLGFEG
+1145 NQGFEG

-1157 IAHARNFLKTAAN
+1157 IAHARNFQKTAAN

-1236 DGTLNLGYQHELTKS
+1236 DGTLNLGYKHELTKS

-1313 NDGTMTVSAVDGSS
+1313 NDGTMAVSAVDGSS

-1452 DRALPDEAEEAASLS
+1452 DRALPDEEVALA

-1472 GEETAA
+1472 GDAPAAEESSEA
-1478 SESKAPIRTIEDL
+1478 SETSETSSASETNAPVRTLEDL

-1503 ARVHRTIPTTVG
+1503 ALVHRTIPTTVG

-1646 VDAMLGSMTVTPYA
+1646 VDAMLGGMTVTPYA
-1660 GWRVLGIDHEDA
+1660 GWRVLGLDHEDA
-1672 ASRVVVHELPVGIKA
+1672 ANRVVVHELPVGIKA

-1709 LGDKKIRI
+1709 FGDKKIRI

-1722 KSVVAGNNAMTYRVG
+1722 KSVVAGDNAMTYRVG

>member
-35 AVAAV
+35 AVAAA

-72 PEDLSTKWAGDF
+72 PEDFSTKWSGDF

-92 LTGLKRIEVKYE
+92 LTGPKRIEVKYE
-104 NGKTKLFSG
+104 NEKTKLFSG

-193 VGYGCFINEATG
+193 VGYGYFTNEATG

-290 NEAGGSIVVVAGEK
+290 NEAGGSIVVVAGGT
-304 SFLNGSTGKFDTD
+304 SFFNDLTGKFDTD

-332 GKIDINQSGDPR
+332 GQIDINQSGNPM
-344 NLAFVQTSG
+344 NLAFVQTGG
-353 ELTNSGTLNSK
+353 ELRNSGILNSK
-364 ASNEY
+364 GGNEY
-369 FAHGYSLLGGT
+369 FAYGYSLLGGT

-385 DGIINSVG
+385 DGIINAVG
-393 RESECKNNRGY
+393 KVGEADTVGSNKL
-404 SSGVNIS
+404 
-411 KESVLNN
+411 KEFA
-418 NGAINATG
+418 AINV
-426 WYGPGMS
+426 S
-433 LEGVVNNYGTIN
+433 SIFDNYGTVN
-445 TVGNG
+445 AMGKG
-450 QGNGVGLLIRGQ
+450 YGSGMLIDIG
-462 FNNNGVLST
+462 GVL
-471 LSTYYYDVLIGYGK
+471 
-485 TARLDNDGII
+485 
-495 NGGNIYIDVGSL
+495 
-507 FNNQNGVINIGSMH
+507 
-521 DSGANGYTHIGS
+521 
-533 GAKLENYGTIN
+533 
-544 IKSQS
+544 
-549 HFALYRQVVYE
+549 
-560 PPEPG
+560 
-565 SDDEPKFL
+565 
-573 GEGYFIQSASTARI
+573 
-587 NGNLLAFAELKESS
+587 
-601 TVAPMPTNYLVSN
+601 
-614 TKKLDNVSF
+614 
-623 SGTKSTF
+623 
-630 QIGEMAT
+630 
-637 FLQSGITGGTI
+637 
-648 HITDDDWAASVQQA
+648 
-662 ITEAIYGTGVGKDV
+662 
-676 AITFAG
+676 
-682 TGTRGDGFT
+682 
-691 SGGYTVAATE
+691 
-701 SFLGKGNE
+701 
-709 GAILYESDLVSEKPN
+709 
-724 LVIGN
+724 
-729 GGDITKSF
+729 
-737 GYRTITGTDTITVKD
+737 
-752 GLELTLVGK
+752 
-761 GENDYV
+761 
-767 ATGALTLAGGTLNLG
+767 
-782 VDNAAVTLNAGKL
+782 
-795 KDVTFGEGGKLNV
+795 
-808 VKGNYTIENAKGTIG
+808 
-823 YNGFKLAAGT
+823 
-833 TLNLH
+833 
-838 GNDLVIQP
+838 
-846 DNNNDG
+846 
-852 DATGGY
+852 
-858 IGLGGV
+858 
-864 VNNHG
+864 NNHG
-869 RLTANGGAKSFEG
+869 RLTVDGGQVPFQG
-882 AGLRVIGK
+882 AGLFVVGK
-890 LNNYGTIDIFAKRGL
+890 LNNYGIACSSSGNGRG
-905 GAVVDGGELT
+905 VIVDGGEVT
-915 NYGSVTTFG
+915 NYGSMTTIG
-924 DLISAPPQPGTGAL
+924 DATEQYGNGERLGLL
-938 LPTSDSGFSIQTGK
+938 LPNAGAGFTIYAGK
-952 FINKSGSVFMA
+952 FTNKSGSSLTT
-963 TGGHSPGSTG
+963 TGGDTPLSYGFL
-973 ISVGGSSTFVN
+973 IEDSSIFVN

-992 AGGEGGAWGAYGFVL
+992 IARARGVAGFNNQGQFI
-1007 SGDALFVNAG
+1007 NAG

-1026 VSNANRSVL
+1026 L
-1035 NAFYGSNLKQ
+1035 TAFQGNNLKQ

-1063 TATDD
+1063 AVATDY
-1068 VGEGIA
+1068 VA
-1074 SIGGS
+1074 SIGAS
-1079 DTSAFIEV
+1079 DTSAFLEV
-1087 TSDGGINQLASFLG
+1087 TSDGGIKQLASFLG
-1101 TGISGGTIHI
+1101 SGISGGTIHI

-1133 GSGVTITFGGTG
+1133 GSGVNITFGGTG
-1145 NLGFEG
+1145 NQGFEG

-1157 IAHARNFLKTAAN
+1157 IAHARNFQKTAAN

-1261 SVAKTGVMSVA
+1261 SLAKTGVMSVA

-1399 KISYLTKHLEV
+1399 KVSYLTKHLEV

-1452 DRALPDEAEEAASLS
+1452 DRALPDEEVALA

-1472 GEETAA
+1472 GDAPAAEESSEA
-1478 SESKAPIRTIEDL
+1478 SETSETSSASETNAPVRTLEDL

-1503 ARVHRTIPTTVG
+1503 ALVHRTIPTTVG

-1646 VDAMLGSMTVTPYA
+1646 VDAMLGGMTVTPYA
-1660 GWRVLGIDHEDA
+1660 GWRVLGLDHEDA
-1672 ASRVVVHELPVGIKA
+1672 ANRVVVHELPVGIKA

-1709 LGDKKIRI
+1709 FGDKKIRI

-1722 KSVVAGNNAMTYRVG
+1722 KSVVAGDNAMTYRVG

>member
-35 AVAAV
+35 AVAAA

-72 PEDLSTKWAGDF
+72 PEDFSTKWSGDF
-84 TPEMNNIY
+84 TPEINNIY
-92 LTGLKRIEVKYE
+92 LTGPKRIEVKYE
-104 NGKTKLFSG
+104 NEKTKLFSG

-193 VGYGCFINEATG
+193 VGYGCFTNEATG

-290 NEAGGSIVVVAGEK
+290 NEAGGSIVVVAGGT
-304 SFLNGSTGKFDTD
+304 SFLNDSTGKFDTD

-332 GKIDINQSGDPR
+332 GQIDINQSGNPM
-344 NLAFVQTSG
+344 NQAFVQTGG
-353 ELTNSGTLNSK
+353 ELTNSGILNSK
-364 ASNEY
+364 CGNEY
-369 FAHGYSLLGGT
+369 FAYGYSLLGGT

-385 DGIINSVG
+385 DGIINAVG
-393 RESECKNNRGY
+393 KVGEEDTVGNNKL
-404 SSGVNIS
+404 
-411 KESVLNN
+411 KEFA
-418 NGAINATG
+418 AINV
-426 WYGPGMS
+426 S
-433 LEGVVNNYGTIN
+433 NIFDNYGTVN
-445 TVGNG
+445 AMGKG
-450 QGNGVGLLIRGQ
+450 YGSGMLIDIG
-462 FNNNGVLST
+462 GVL
-471 LSTYYYDVLIGYGK
+471 
-485 TARLDNDGII
+485 
-495 NGGNIYIDVGSL
+495 
-507 FNNQNGVINIGSMH
+507 
-521 DSGANGYTHIGS
+521 
-533 GAKLENYGTIN
+533 
-544 IKSQS
+544 
-549 HFALYRQVVYE
+549 
-560 PPEPG
+560 
-565 SDDEPKFL
+565 
-573 GEGYFIQSASTARI
+573 
-587 NGNLLAFAELKESS
+587 
-601 TVAPMPTNYLVSN
+601 
-614 TKKLDNVSF
+614 
-623 SGTKSTF
+623 
-630 QIGEMAT
+630 
-637 FLQSGITGGTI
+637 
-648 HITDDDWAASVQQA
+648 
-662 ITEAIYGTGVGKDV
+662 
-676 AITFAG
+676 
-682 TGTRGDGFT
+682 
-691 SGGYTVAATE
+691 
-701 SFLGKGNE
+701 
-709 GAILYESDLVSEKPN
+709 
-724 LVIGN
+724 
-729 GGDITKSF
+729 
-737 GYRTITGTDTITVKD
+737 
-752 GLELTLVGK
+752 
-761 GENDYV
+761 
-767 ATGALTLAGGTLNLG
+767 
-782 VDNAAVTLNAGKL
+782 
-795 KDVTFGEGGKLNV
+795 
-808 VKGNYTIENAKGTIG
+808 
-823 YNGFKLAAGT
+823 
-833 TLNLH
+833 
-838 GNDLVIQP
+838 
-846 DNNNDG
+846 
-852 DATGGY
+852 
-858 IGLGGV
+858 
-864 VNNHG
+864 NNHG
-869 RLTANGGAKSFEG
+869 RLTVDGGQVPFQG
-882 AGLRVIGK
+882 AGLFVVGK
-890 LNNYGTIDIFAKRGL
+890 LNNYGITCSSSGNGRG
-905 GAVVDGGELT
+905 VIVDGGEVT
-915 NYGSVTTFG
+915 NYGSMTTIG
-924 DLISAPPQPGTGAL
+924 DATEQYGNGERLGLL
-938 LPTSDSGFSIQTGK
+938 LPNAGAGFTIYAGK
-952 FINKSGSVFMA
+952 FTNKSGSSLTT
-963 TGGHSPGSTG
+963 TGGDTPLSYGFL
-973 ISVGGSSTFVN
+973 IEDSSIFVN

-992 AGGEGGAWGAYGFVL
+992 IARARGVAGFNNQGQFI
-1007 SGDALFVNAG
+1007 NAG

-1026 VSNANRSVL
+1026 L
-1035 NAFYGSNLKQ
+1035 TAFQGNNLKQ

-1063 TATDD
+1063 AVATDY
-1068 VGEGIA
+1068 VA
-1074 SIGGS
+1074 SIGAS
-1079 DTSAFIEV
+1079 DTSAFLEV
-1087 TSDGGINQLASFLG
+1087 TSDGGIKQLASFLG
-1101 TGISGGTIHI
+1101 SGISGGTIHI

-1121 QTIKD
+1121 QPIKD

-1133 GSGVTITFGGTG
+1133 GSDVTITFGGTG
-1145 NLGFEG
+1145 NQGFEG

-1261 SVAKTGVMSVA
+1261 SLAKTGVMSVA
-1272 AVDGLYEIGEKLTLA
+1272 AVDGLYEIAEKLTLA

-1399 KISYLTKHLEV
+1399 KVSYLTKHLEV

-1472 GEETAA
+1472 GEGEETVA

-1503 ARVHRTIPTTVG
+1503 ALVHRTIPTTVG

-1646 VDAMLGSMTVTPYA
+1646 VDAMLGGMTVTPYA
-1660 GWRVLGIDHEDA
+1660 GWRVLGLDHEDA
-1672 ASRVVVHELPVGIKA
+1672 ANRVVVHELPVGIKA

-1709 LGDKKIRI
+1709 FGDKKIRI

-1722 KSVVAGNNAMTYRVG
+1722 KSVVAGDNAMTYRVG

>member
-35 AVAAV
+35 AAVAA

-59 PEPVDTDLPDPDK
+59 SDPVDPDLPDPDK
-72 PEDLSTKWAGDF
+72 PESLATKWAGDF
-84 TPEMNNIY
+84 TPEMVNIY
-92 LTGLKRIEVKYE
+92 LTDSKIDVKYE
-104 NGKTKLFSG
+104 NGEKKNFSG

-138 IAGNFENK
+138 IAGDFENK

-156 SNSDHEH
+156 SNSEHEL

-240 ILQNN
+240 ILQNT

-290 NEAGGSIVVVAGEK
+290 NEAGGSIVVVAGGT
-304 SFLNGSTGKFDTD
+304 SFLNDSTGKFDTD

-332 GKIDINQSGDPR
+332 GQIDINQSGNPM
-344 NLAFVQTSG
+344 NQAFVQTGG
-353 ELTNSGTLNSK
+353 ELTNSGILNSK
-364 ASNEY
+364 CGNEY
-369 FAHGYSLLGGT
+369 FAYGYSLLGGT

-385 DGIINSVG
+385 DGIINAVG
-393 RESECKNNRGY
+393 KVGEEDTVGSNKL
-404 SSGVNIS
+404 
-411 KESVLNN
+411 KEFA
-418 NGAINATG
+418 AINV
-426 WYGPGMS
+426 S
-433 LEGVVNNYGTIN
+433 NIFDNYGTVN
-445 TVGNG
+445 AMGKG
-450 QGNGVGLLIRGQ
+450 YGSGMLIDIG
-462 FNNNGVLST
+462 GVL
-471 LSTYYYDVLIGYGK
+471 
-485 TARLDNDGII
+485 
-495 NGGNIYIDVGSL
+495 
-507 FNNQNGVINIGSMH
+507 
-521 DSGANGYTHIGS
+521 
-533 GAKLENYGTIN
+533 
-544 IKSQS
+544 
-549 HFALYRQVVYE
+549 
-560 PPEPG
+560 
-565 SDDEPKFL
+565 
-573 GEGYFIQSASTARI
+573 
-587 NGNLLAFAELKESS
+587 
-601 TVAPMPTNYLVSN
+601 
-614 TKKLDNVSF
+614 
-623 SGTKSTF
+623 
-630 QIGEMAT
+630 
-637 FLQSGITGGTI
+637 
-648 HITDDDWAASVQQA
+648 
-662 ITEAIYGTGVGKDV
+662 
-676 AITFAG
+676 
-682 TGTRGDGFT
+682 
-691 SGGYTVAATE
+691 
-701 SFLGKGNE
+701 
-709 GAILYESDLVSEKPN
+709 
-724 LVIGN
+724 
-729 GGDITKSF
+729 
-737 GYRTITGTDTITVKD
+737 
-752 GLELTLVGK
+752 
-761 GENDYV
+761 
-767 ATGALTLAGGTLNLG
+767 
-782 VDNAAVTLNAGKL
+782 
-795 KDVTFGEGGKLNV
+795 
-808 VKGNYTIENAKGTIG
+808 
-823 YNGFKLAAGT
+823 
-833 TLNLH
+833 
-838 GNDLVIQP
+838 
-846 DNNNDG
+846 
-852 DATGGY
+852 
-858 IGLGGV
+858 
-864 VNNHG
+864 NNHG
-869 RLTANGGAKSFEG
+869 RLTVDGGQVPFQG
-882 AGLRVIGK
+882 AGLFVVGK
-890 LNNYGTIDIFAKRGL
+890 LNNYGITCSSSGNGRG
-905 GAVVDGGELT
+905 VIVDGGEVT
-915 NYGSVTTFG
+915 NYGSMTTIG
-924 DLISAPPQPGTGAL
+924 DATEQYGNGERLGLL
-938 LPTSDSGFSIQTGK
+938 LPNAGAGFTIYAGK
-952 FINKSGSVFMA
+952 FTNKSGSSLTT
-963 TGGHSPGSTG
+963 TGGDTPLSYGFL
-973 ISVGGSSTFVN
+973 IEDSSIFVN

-992 AGGEGGAWGAYGFVL
+992 IARARGVAGFNNQGQFI
-1007 SGDALFVNAG
+1007 NAG

-1026 VSNANRSVL
+1026 L
-1035 NAFYGSNLKQ
+1035 TAFQGNNLKQ

-1063 TATDD
+1063 VVATDY
-1068 VGEGIA
+1068 VA
-1074 SIGGS
+1074 SIGAS
-1079 DTSAFIEV
+1079 DTSAFLEV
-1087 TSDGGINQLASFLG
+1087 TSDGGIKQLASFLG
-1101 TGISGGTIHI
+1101 SGISGGTIHI

-1133 GSGVTITFGGTG
+1133 GSGVNITFGGTG
-1145 NLGFEG
+1145 NQGFEG

-1157 IAHARNFLKTAAN
+1157 IAHARNFQKTAAN

-1261 SVAKTGVMSVA
+1261 SLAKTGVMSVA

-1399 KISYLTKHLEV
+1399 KVSYLTKHLEV

-1445 LMMLTDD
+1445 LIMLTDD
-1452 DRALPDEAEEAASLS
+1452 ERALPDEAEEAASLS

-1491 IRESRERAAREA
+1491 IRESRERVAREA

-1646 VDAMLGSMTVTPYA
+1646 VDAMLGGMTVTPYA
-1660 GWRVLGIDHEDA
+1660 GWRVLGLDHEDA
-1672 ASRVVVHELPVGIKA
+1672 ANRVVVHELPVGIKA
-1687 VGSFEAG
+1687 VGRFEAG

-1709 LGDKKIRI
+1709 FGDKKIRI

-1722 KSVVAGNNAMTYRVG
+1722 KSVVAGDNAMTYRVG

>member
-35 AVAAV
+35 AAVAA

-59 PEPVDTDLPDPDK
+59 SDPVDPDLPDPDK
-72 PEDLSTKWAGDF
+72 PESLATKWAGDF
-84 TPEMNNIY
+84 TPEMVNIY
-92 LTGLKRIEVKYE
+92 LTDSKIDVKYE
-104 NGKTKLFSG
+104 NGEKKNFSG

-138 IAGNFENK
+138 IAGDFENK

-156 SNSDHEH
+156 SNSEHEL

-240 ILQNN
+240 ILQNT

-290 NEAGGSIVVVAGEK
+290 NEAGGSIVVVAGGT
-304 SFLNGSTGKFDTD
+304 SFLNDSTGKFDTD

-332 GKIDINQSGDPR
+332 GQIDINQSGNPM
-344 NLAFVQTSG
+344 NQAFVQTGG
-353 ELTNSGTLNSK
+353 ELTNSGILNSK
-364 ASNEY
+364 CGNEY
-369 FAHGYSLLGGT
+369 FAYGYSLLGGT

-385 DGIINSVG
+385 DGIINAVG
-393 RESECKNNRGY
+393 KVGEEDTVGSNKL
-404 SSGVNIS
+404 
-411 KESVLNN
+411 KEFA
-418 NGAINATG
+418 AINV
-426 WYGPGMS
+426 S
-433 LEGVVNNYGTIN
+433 NIFDNYGTVN
-445 TVGNG
+445 AMGKG
-450 QGNGVGLLIRGQ
+450 YGSGMLIDIG
-462 FNNNGVLST
+462 GVL
-471 LSTYYYDVLIGYGK
+471 
-485 TARLDNDGII
+485 
-495 NGGNIYIDVGSL
+495 
-507 FNNQNGVINIGSMH
+507 
-521 DSGANGYTHIGS
+521 
-533 GAKLENYGTIN
+533 
-544 IKSQS
+544 
-549 HFALYRQVVYE
+549 
-560 PPEPG
+560 
-565 SDDEPKFL
+565 
-573 GEGYFIQSASTARI
+573 
-587 NGNLLAFAELKESS
+587 
-601 TVAPMPTNYLVSN
+601 
-614 TKKLDNVSF
+614 
-623 SGTKSTF
+623 
-630 QIGEMAT
+630 
-637 FLQSGITGGTI
+637 
-648 HITDDDWAASVQQA
+648 
-662 ITEAIYGTGVGKDV
+662 
-676 AITFAG
+676 
-682 TGTRGDGFT
+682 
-691 SGGYTVAATE
+691 
-701 SFLGKGNE
+701 
-709 GAILYESDLVSEKPN
+709 
-724 LVIGN
+724 
-729 GGDITKSF
+729 
-737 GYRTITGTDTITVKD
+737 
-752 GLELTLVGK
+752 
-761 GENDYV
+761 
-767 ATGALTLAGGTLNLG
+767 
-782 VDNAAVTLNAGKL
+782 
-795 KDVTFGEGGKLNV
+795 
-808 VKGNYTIENAKGTIG
+808 
-823 YNGFKLAAGT
+823 
-833 TLNLH
+833 
-838 GNDLVIQP
+838 
-846 DNNNDG
+846 
-852 DATGGY
+852 
-858 IGLGGV
+858 
-864 VNNHG
+864 NNHG
-869 RLTANGGAKSFEG
+869 RLTVDGGQVPFQG
-882 AGLRVIGK
+882 AGLFVVGK
-890 LNNYGTIDIFAKRGL
+890 LNNYGITCSSSGNGRG
-905 GAVVDGGELT
+905 VIVDGGEVT
-915 NYGSVTTFG
+915 NYGSMTTIG
-924 DLISAPPQPGTGAL
+924 DATEQYGNGERLGLL
-938 LPTSDSGFSIQTGK
+938 LPNAGAGFTIYAGK
-952 FINKSGSVFMA
+952 FTNKSGSSLTT
-963 TGGHSPGSTG
+963 TGGDTPLSYGFL
-973 ISVGGSSTFVN
+973 IEDSSIFVN

-992 AGGEGGAWGAYGFVL
+992 IARARGVAGFNNQGQFI
-1007 SGDALFVNAG
+1007 NAG

-1026 VSNANRSVL
+1026 L
-1035 NAFYGSNLKQ
+1035 TAFQGNNLKQ

-1063 TATDD
+1063 AVATDY
-1068 VGEGIA
+1068 VA
-1074 SIGGS
+1074 SIGAS
-1079 DTSAFIEV
+1079 DTSAFLEV
-1087 TSDGGINQLASFLG
+1087 TSDGGIKQLASFLG
-1101 TGISGGTIHI
+1101 SGISGGTIHI

-1133 GSGVTITFGGTG
+1133 GSGVNITFGGTG
-1145 NLGFEG
+1145 NQGFEG

-1157 IAHARNFLKTAAN
+1157 IAHARNFQKTAAN

-1399 KISYLTKHLEV
+1399 KVSYLTKHLEV

-1646 VDAMLGSMTVTPYA
+1646 VDAMLGGMTVTPYA
-1660 GWRVLGIDHEDA
+1660 GWRVLGLDHEDA
-1672 ASRVVVHELPVGIKA
+1672 ANRVVVHELPVGIKA

-1709 LGDKKIRI
+1709 FGDKKIRI

-1722 KSVVAGNNAMTYRVG
+1722 KSVVAGDNAMTYKVG

>member
-59 PEPVDTDLPDPDK
+59 PDPVDTDLPDPDK

-84 TPEMNNIY
+84 TPEMVDIY
-92 LTGLKRIEVKYE
+92 LTGSKIDVKYE
-104 NGKTKLFSG
+104 NGEKKNFSG

-156 SNSDHEH
+156 SNSEHEY

-240 ILQNN
+240 ILQNT

-290 NEAGGSIVVVAGEK
+290 NSAGGSIVVVAGGT
-304 SFLNGSTGKFDTD
+304 SFLNDSTGKFDTD

-332 GKIDINQSGDPR
+332 GQIDINQSGNPM
-344 NLAFVQTSG
+344 NLAFVQTGG
-353 ELTNSGTLNSK
+353 ELTNSGILNSK
-364 ASNEY
+364 GGNEY
-369 FAHGYSLLGGT
+369 FAYGYSLLGGT

-385 DGIINSVG
+385 DGIINAVG
-393 RESECKNNRGY
+393 KVGEADTVGSNKLKEFAAINVSNIFDNYGTVNAMGKGY
-404 SSGVNIS
+404 GSGMLIDIGG
-411 KESVLNN
+411 VLNN
-418 NGAINATG
+418 
-426 WYGPGMS
+426 
-433 LEGVVNNYGTIN
+433 
-445 TVGNG
+445 
-450 QGNGVGLLIRGQ
+450 Q
-462 FNNNGVLST
+462 
-471 LSTYYYDVLIGYGK
+471 
-485 TARLDNDGII
+485 
-495 NGGNIYIDVGSL
+495 
-507 FNNQNGVINIGSMH
+507 
-521 DSGANGYTHIGS
+521 
-533 GAKLENYGTIN
+533 
-544 IKSQS
+544 
-549 HFALYRQVVYE
+549 
-560 PPEPG
+560 
-565 SDDEPKFL
+565 
-573 GEGYFIQSASTARI
+573 
-587 NGNLLAFAELKESS
+587 
-601 TVAPMPTNYLVSN
+601 
-614 TKKLDNVSF
+614 
-623 SGTKSTF
+623 
-630 QIGEMAT
+630 
-637 FLQSGITGGTI
+637 
-648 HITDDDWAASVQQA
+648 
-662 ITEAIYGTGVGKDV
+662 
-676 AITFAG
+676 
-682 TGTRGDGFT
+682 
-691 SGGYTVAATE
+691 
-701 SFLGKGNE
+701 
-709 GAILYESDLVSEKPN
+709 
-724 LVIGN
+724 
-729 GGDITKSF
+729 
-737 GYRTITGTDTITVKD
+737 
-752 GLELTLVGK
+752 
-761 GENDYV
+761 
-767 ATGALTLAGGTLNLG
+767 
-782 VDNAAVTLNAGKL
+782 
-795 KDVTFGEGGKLNV
+795 
-808 VKGNYTIENAKGTIG
+808 
-823 YNGFKLAAGT
+823 
-833 TLNLH
+833 
-838 GNDLVIQP
+838 
-846 DNNNDG
+846 
-852 DATGGY
+852 
-858 IGLGGV
+858 
-864 VNNHG
+864 G
-869 RLTANGGAKSFEG
+869 RLTVDGGQVPFQG
-882 AGLRVIGK
+882 AGLFVVGK
-890 LNNYGTIDIFAKRGL
+890 LNNYGITCSSSGNGRG
-905 GAVVDGGELT
+905 VIVDGGEVT
-915 NYGSVTTFG
+915 NYGSMTTIG
-924 DLISAPPQPGTGAL
+924 DATEQYGNGERLGLL
-938 LPTSDSGFSIQTGK
+938 LPNAGAGFTIYAGK
-952 FINKSGSVFMA
+952 FTNKSGSSLTT
-963 TGGHSPGSTG
+963 TGGDTPLSYGFL
-973 ISVGGSSTFVN
+973 IEDSSIFVN

-992 AGGEGGAWGAYGFVL
+992 IARARGVAGFNNQGQFI
-1007 SGDALFVNAG
+1007 NAG

-1026 VSNANRSVL
+1026 L
-1035 NAFYGSNLKQ
+1035 TAFQGNNLKQ

-1063 TATDD
+1063 AVATDY
-1068 VGEGIA
+1068 VA
-1074 SIGGS
+1074 SIGAS
-1079 DTSAFIEV
+1079 DTSAFLEV
-1087 TSDGGINQLASFLG
+1087 TSDGGIKQLASFLG
-1101 TGISGGTIHI
+1101 SGISGGTIHI

-1133 GSGVTITFGGTG
+1133 GSGVNITFGGTG
-1145 NLGFEG
+1145 NQGFEG

-1157 IAHARNFLKTAAN
+1157 IAHARNFQKTAAN

-1261 SVAKTGVMSVA
+1261 SLAKTGVMSVA
-1272 AVDGLYEIGEKLTLA
+1272 AVDGLYEIGEMLTLA

-1295 GKLVIN
+1295 GKLVVN

-1399 KISYLTKHLEV
+1399 KVSYLTKHLEV

-1445 LMMLTDD
+1445 LMMLTDG

-1528 MATIESQANA
+1528 MATIESLANA

-1646 VDAMLGSMTVTPYA
+1646 VDAMLGGMTVTPYA
-1660 GWRVLGIDHEDA
+1660 GWRVLGLDHEDA
-1672 ASRVVVHELPVGIKA
+1672 ANRVVVHELPVGIKA

-1722 KSVVAGNNAMTYRVG
+1722 KSVVAGDNAMTYRVG

>member
-35 AVAAV
+35 AVAAA

-72 PEDLSTKWAGDF
+72 PEDFSTKWSGDF

-92 LTGLKRIEVKYE
+92 LTGSKRIEVKYE
-104 NGKTKLFSG
+104 NEKTKLFSG

-193 VGYGCFINEATG
+193 VGYGCFTNEATG

-290 NEAGGSIVVVAGEK
+290 NEAGGSIVVVAGGT
-304 SFLNGSTGKFDTD
+304 SFFNDLTGKFDTD

-332 GKIDINQSGDPR
+332 GQIDINQSGNPM
-344 NLAFVQTSG
+344 NLAFVQAGG
-353 ELTNSGTLNSK
+353 ELRNSGILNSK
-364 ASNEY
+364 GGNEY
-369 FAHGYSLLGGT
+369 FAYGYSLLGGT

-385 DGIINSVG
+385 DGIINAVGKVGEADTVG
-393 RESECKNNRGY
+393 RNKL
-404 SSGVNIS
+404 
-411 KESVLNN
+411 KEFA
-418 NGAINATG
+418 AINV
-426 WYGPGMS
+426 S
-433 LEGVVNNYGTIN
+433 SIFDNYGTVN
-445 TVGNG
+445 AMGKG
-450 QGNGVGLLIRGQ
+450 YGSGMLIDIG
-462 FNNNGVLST
+462 GVL
-471 LSTYYYDVLIGYGK
+471 
-485 TARLDNDGII
+485 
-495 NGGNIYIDVGSL
+495 
-507 FNNQNGVINIGSMH
+507 
-521 DSGANGYTHIGS
+521 
-533 GAKLENYGTIN
+533 
-544 IKSQS
+544 
-549 HFALYRQVVYE
+549 
-560 PPEPG
+560 
-565 SDDEPKFL
+565 
-573 GEGYFIQSASTARI
+573 
-587 NGNLLAFAELKESS
+587 
-601 TVAPMPTNYLVSN
+601 
-614 TKKLDNVSF
+614 
-623 SGTKSTF
+623 
-630 QIGEMAT
+630 
-637 FLQSGITGGTI
+637 
-648 HITDDDWAASVQQA
+648 
-662 ITEAIYGTGVGKDV
+662 
-676 AITFAG
+676 
-682 TGTRGDGFT
+682 
-691 SGGYTVAATE
+691 
-701 SFLGKGNE
+701 
-709 GAILYESDLVSEKPN
+709 
-724 LVIGN
+724 
-729 GGDITKSF
+729 
-737 GYRTITGTDTITVKD
+737 
-752 GLELTLVGK
+752 
-761 GENDYV
+761 
-767 ATGALTLAGGTLNLG
+767 
-782 VDNAAVTLNAGKL
+782 
-795 KDVTFGEGGKLNV
+795 
-808 VKGNYTIENAKGTIG
+808 
-823 YNGFKLAAGT
+823 
-833 TLNLH
+833 
-838 GNDLVIQP
+838 
-846 DNNNDG
+846 
-852 DATGGY
+852 
-858 IGLGGV
+858 
-864 VNNHG
+864 NNHG
-869 RLTANGGAKSFEG
+869 RLTVDGGQVPFQG
-882 AGLRVIGK
+882 AGLFVVGK
-890 LNNYGTIDIFAKRGL
+890 LNNYGITCSSSGNGRG
-905 GAVVDGGELT
+905 VIVDGGEVT
-915 NYGSVTTFG
+915 NYGSMTTIG
-924 DLISAPPQPGTGAL
+924 DATEQYGNGERLGLL
-938 LPTSDSGFSIQTGK
+938 LPNAGAGFTIYAGK
-952 FINKSGSVFMA
+952 FTNKSGSSLTT
-963 TGGHSPGSTG
+963 TGGDTPLSYGFL
-973 ISVGGSSTFVN
+973 IEDSSIFVN

-992 AGGEGGAWGAYGFVL
+992 IARARGVAGFNNQGQFI
-1007 SGDALFVNAG
+1007 NAG

-1026 VSNANRSVL
+1026 L
-1035 NAFYGSNLKQ
+1035 TAFQGNNLKQ

-1063 TATDD
+1063 AVATDY
-1068 VGEGIA
+1068 VA
-1074 SIGGS
+1074 SIGAS
-1079 DTSAFIEV
+1079 DTSAFLEV
-1087 TSDGGINQLASFLG
+1087 TSDGGIKQLASFLG
-1101 TGISGGTIHI
+1101 SGISGGTIHI

-1133 GSGVTITFGGTG
+1133 GSGVNITFGGTG
-1145 NLGFEG
+1145 NQGFEG

-1157 IAHARNFLKTAAN
+1157 IAHARNFQKTAAN

-1399 KISYLTKHLEV
+1399 KVSYLTKHLEV

-1646 VDAMLGSMTVTPYA
+1646 VDAMLGGMTVTPYA
-1660 GWRVLGIDHEDA
+1660 GWRVLGLDHEDA
-1672 ASRVVVHELPVGIKA
+1672 ANRVVVHELPVGIKA

-1709 LGDKKIRI
+1709 FGDKKIRI

-1722 KSVVAGNNAMTYRVG
+1722 KSVVAGDNAMTYKVG

>member
-35 AVAAV
+35 AVAAA

-72 PEDLSTKWAGDF
+72 PEDFSTKWSGDF

-92 LTGLKRIEVKYE
+92 LTGPKRIEVKYE
-104 NGKTKLFSG
+104 NEKTKLFSG

-193 VGYGCFINEATG
+193 VGYGCFTNEATG

-290 NEAGGSIVVVAGEK
+290 NEAGGSIVVVAGGT
-304 SFLNGSTGKFDTD
+304 SFFNDLTGKFDTD

-332 GKIDINQSGDPR
+332 GQIDINQSGNPM
-344 NLAFVQTSG
+344 NLAFVQAGG
-353 ELTNSGTLNSK
+353 ELRNSGILNSK
-364 ASNEY
+364 GGNEY
-369 FAHGYSLLGGT
+369 FAYGYSLLGGT

-385 DGIINSVG
+385 DGIINAVGKVGEADTVG
-393 RESECKNNRGY
+393 RNKL
-404 SSGVNIS
+404 
-411 KESVLNN
+411 KEFA
-418 NGAINATG
+418 AINV
-426 WYGPGMS
+426 S
-433 LEGVVNNYGTIN
+433 SIFDNYGTVN
-445 TVGNG
+445 AMGKG
-450 QGNGVGLLIRGQ
+450 YGSGMLIDIG
-462 FNNNGVLST
+462 GVL
-471 LSTYYYDVLIGYGK
+471 
-485 TARLDNDGII
+485 
-495 NGGNIYIDVGSL
+495 
-507 FNNQNGVINIGSMH
+507 
-521 DSGANGYTHIGS
+521 
-533 GAKLENYGTIN
+533 
-544 IKSQS
+544 
-549 HFALYRQVVYE
+549 
-560 PPEPG
+560 
-565 SDDEPKFL
+565 
-573 GEGYFIQSASTARI
+573 
-587 NGNLLAFAELKESS
+587 
-601 TVAPMPTNYLVSN
+601 
-614 TKKLDNVSF
+614 
-623 SGTKSTF
+623 
-630 QIGEMAT
+630 
-637 FLQSGITGGTI
+637 
-648 HITDDDWAASVQQA
+648 
-662 ITEAIYGTGVGKDV
+662 
-676 AITFAG
+676 
-682 TGTRGDGFT
+682 
-691 SGGYTVAATE
+691 
-701 SFLGKGNE
+701 
-709 GAILYESDLVSEKPN
+709 
-724 LVIGN
+724 
-729 GGDITKSF
+729 
-737 GYRTITGTDTITVKD
+737 
-752 GLELTLVGK
+752 
-761 GENDYV
+761 
-767 ATGALTLAGGTLNLG
+767 
-782 VDNAAVTLNAGKL
+782 
-795 KDVTFGEGGKLNV
+795 
-808 VKGNYTIENAKGTIG
+808 
-823 YNGFKLAAGT
+823 
-833 TLNLH
+833 
-838 GNDLVIQP
+838 
-846 DNNNDG
+846 
-852 DATGGY
+852 
-858 IGLGGV
+858 
-864 VNNHG
+864 NNHG
-869 RLTANGGAKSFEG
+869 RLTVDGGQVPFQG
-882 AGLRVIGK
+882 AGLFVVGK
-890 LNNYGTIDIFAKRGL
+890 LNNYGIMCSSSGNGRG
-905 GAVVDGGELT
+905 VIVDGGEVT
-915 NYGSVTTFG
+915 NYGSMTTIG
-924 DLISAPPQPGTGAL
+924 DATEQYGNGERLGLL
-938 LPTSDSGFSIQTGK
+938 LPNAGAGFTIYAGK
-952 FINKSGSVFMA
+952 FTNKSGSSLTT
-963 TGGHSPGSTG
+963 TGGDTPLSYGFL
-973 ISVGGSSTFVN
+973 IEDSSIFVN

-992 AGGEGGAWGAYGFVL
+992 IARARGVAGFNNQGQFI
-1007 SGDALFVNAG
+1007 NAG

-1026 VSNANRSVL
+1026 L
-1035 NAFYGSNLKQ
+1035 TAFQGNNLKQ

-1063 TATDD
+1063 AVATDY
-1068 VGEGIA
+1068 VA
-1074 SIGGS
+1074 SIGAS
-1079 DTSAFIEV
+1079 DTSAFLEV
-1087 TSDGGINQLASFLG
+1087 TSDGGIKQLASFLG
-1101 TGISGGTIHI
+1101 SGISGGTIHI

-1133 GSGVTITFGGTG
+1133 GSGVNITFGGTG
-1145 NLGFEG
+1145 NQGFEG

-1157 IAHARNFLKTAAN
+1157 IAHARNFQKTAAN

-1399 KISYLTKHLEV
+1399 KVSYLTKHLEV

-1646 VDAMLGSMTVTPYA
+1646 VDAMLGGMTVTPYA
-1660 GWRVLGIDHEDA
+1660 GWRVLGLDHEDA
-1672 ASRVVVHELPVGIKA
+1672 ANRVVVHELPVGIKA

-1709 LGDKKIRI
+1709 FGDKKIRI

-1722 KSVVAGNNAMTYRVG
+1722 KSVVAGDNAMTYKVG

>member
-59 PEPVDTDLPDPDK
+59 PDPVDTDLPDPDK

-84 TPEMNNIY
+84 TPEMVNIY
-92 LTGLKRIEVKYE
+92 LTGSKIDVKYE
-104 NGKTKLFSG
+104 NGGKKNFSG

-193 VGYGCFINEATG
+193 VGYGCFINEARG

-240 ILQNN
+240 ILQNT

-290 NEAGGSIVVVAGEK
+290 NEAGGSIVVVAGGT
-304 SFLNGSTGKFDTD
+304 SFLNDSTGKFDTD

-332 GKIDINQSGDPR
+332 GQIDINQSGNPM
-344 NLAFVQTSG
+344 NLAFVQTGG
-353 ELTNSGTLNSK
+353 ELTNSGILNSK
-364 ASNEY
+364 GGNEY
-369 FAHGYSLLGGT
+369 FAYGYSLLGGT

-385 DGIINSVG
+385 DGIINAVG
-393 RESECKNNRGY
+393 KVGEANTDGSNKL
-404 SSGVNIS
+404 
-411 KESVLNN
+411 KEFA
-418 NGAINATG
+418 AINV
-426 WYGPGMS
+426 S
-433 LEGVVNNYGTIN
+433 SIFDNYGTVN
-445 TVGNG
+445 AMGKG
-450 QGNGVGLLIRGQ
+450 YGSGMLIDIG
-462 FNNNGVLST
+462 GVL
-471 LSTYYYDVLIGYGK
+471 
-485 TARLDNDGII
+485 
-495 NGGNIYIDVGSL
+495 
-507 FNNQNGVINIGSMH
+507 
-521 DSGANGYTHIGS
+521 
-533 GAKLENYGTIN
+533 
-544 IKSQS
+544 
-549 HFALYRQVVYE
+549 
-560 PPEPG
+560 
-565 SDDEPKFL
+565 
-573 GEGYFIQSASTARI
+573 
-587 NGNLLAFAELKESS
+587 
-601 TVAPMPTNYLVSN
+601 
-614 TKKLDNVSF
+614 
-623 SGTKSTF
+623 
-630 QIGEMAT
+630 
-637 FLQSGITGGTI
+637 
-648 HITDDDWAASVQQA
+648 
-662 ITEAIYGTGVGKDV
+662 
-676 AITFAG
+676 
-682 TGTRGDGFT
+682 
-691 SGGYTVAATE
+691 
-701 SFLGKGNE
+701 
-709 GAILYESDLVSEKPN
+709 
-724 LVIGN
+724 
-729 GGDITKSF
+729 
-737 GYRTITGTDTITVKD
+737 
-752 GLELTLVGK
+752 
-761 GENDYV
+761 
-767 ATGALTLAGGTLNLG
+767 
-782 VDNAAVTLNAGKL
+782 
-795 KDVTFGEGGKLNV
+795 
-808 VKGNYTIENAKGTIG
+808 
-823 YNGFKLAAGT
+823 
-833 TLNLH
+833 
-838 GNDLVIQP
+838 
-846 DNNNDG
+846 
-852 DATGGY
+852 
-858 IGLGGV
+858 
-864 VNNHG
+864 NNHG
-869 RLTANGGAKSFEG
+869 RLTVDGGQVPFQG
-882 AGLRVIGK
+882 AGLFVVGK
-890 LNNYGTIDIFAKRGL
+890 LNNYGIMCSSSGNGRG
-905 GAVVDGGELT
+905 VMVDGGEVT
-915 NYGSVTTFG
+915 NYGSMTTIG
-924 DLISAPPQPGTGAL
+924 DATEQYGNGERLGLL
-938 LPTSDSGFSIQTGK
+938 LPNAGAGFTINAGK
-952 FINKSGSVFMA
+952 FTNKSGSSLTT
-963 TGGHSPGSTG
+963 TGGDTPLSYGFL
-973 ISVGGSSTFVN
+973 IEDSSIFVN

-992 AGGEGGAWGAYGFVL
+992 IARARGVAGFNNQGQFI
-1007 SGDALFVNAG
+1007 NAG

-1026 VSNANRSVL
+1026 L
-1035 NAFYGSNLKQ
+1035 TAFQGNNLKQ

-1063 TATDD
+1063 AVATDY
-1068 VGEGIA
+1068 VA
-1074 SIGGS
+1074 SIGAS
-1079 DTSAFIEV
+1079 DTSAFLEV
-1087 TSDGGINQLASFLG
+1087 TSDGGIKQLASFLG
-1101 TGISGGTIHI
+1101 SGISGGTIHI

-1145 NLGFEG
+1145 NQGFEG

-1261 SVAKTGVMSVA
+1261 SLAKTGVMSVA

-1399 KISYLTKHLEV
+1399 KVSYLTKHLEV

-1445 LMMLTDD
+1445 LIMLTDD
-1452 DRALPDEAEEAASLS
+1452 ERALPDEAEEAASLS

-1491 IRESRERAAREA
+1491 IRESRERVAREA

-1584 TGNVKSDNLAS
+1584 TGNAKSDNLAS

-1646 VDAMLGSMTVTPYA
+1646 VDAMLGGMTVTPYA
-1660 GWRVLGIDHEDA
+1660 GWRVLGLDHEDA
-1672 ASRVVVHELPVGIKA
+1672 ANRVVVHELPVGIKA

-1709 LGDKKIRI
+1709 FGDKKIRI

-1722 KSVVAGNNAMTYRVG
+1722 KSVVAGDNAMTYRVG

>member
-35 AVAAV
+35 AVAAA

-72 PEDLSTKWAGDF
+72 PEDFSTKWSGDF

-92 LTGLKRIEVKYE
+92 LTGSKRIEVKYE
-104 NGKTKLFSG
+104 NEKTKLFSG

-193 VGYGCFINEATG
+193 VGYGCFTNEATG

-290 NEAGGSIVVVAGEK
+290 NEAGGSIVVVAGGT
-304 SFLNGSTGKFDTD
+304 SFFNDLTGKFDTD

-332 GKIDINQSGDPR
+332 GQIDINQSGNPM
-344 NLAFVQTSG
+344 NLAFVQAGG
-353 ELTNSGTLNSK
+353 ELRNSGILNSK
-364 ASNEY
+364 GGNEY
-369 FAHGYSLLGGT
+369 FAYGYSLLGGT

-385 DGIINSVG
+385 DGIINAVGKVGEADTVG
-393 RESECKNNRGY
+393 RNKL
-404 SSGVNIS
+404 
-411 KESVLNN
+411 KEFA
-418 NGAINATG
+418 AINV
-426 WYGPGMS
+426 S
-433 LEGVVNNYGTIN
+433 SIFDNYGTVN
-445 TVGNG
+445 AMGKG
-450 QGNGVGLLIRGQ
+450 YGSGMLIDIG
-462 FNNNGVLST
+462 GVL
-471 LSTYYYDVLIGYGK
+471 
-485 TARLDNDGII
+485 
-495 NGGNIYIDVGSL
+495 
-507 FNNQNGVINIGSMH
+507 
-521 DSGANGYTHIGS
+521 
-533 GAKLENYGTIN
+533 
-544 IKSQS
+544 
-549 HFALYRQVVYE
+549 
-560 PPEPG
+560 
-565 SDDEPKFL
+565 
-573 GEGYFIQSASTARI
+573 
-587 NGNLLAFAELKESS
+587 
-601 TVAPMPTNYLVSN
+601 
-614 TKKLDNVSF
+614 
-623 SGTKSTF
+623 
-630 QIGEMAT
+630 
-637 FLQSGITGGTI
+637 
-648 HITDDDWAASVQQA
+648 
-662 ITEAIYGTGVGKDV
+662 
-676 AITFAG
+676 
-682 TGTRGDGFT
+682 
-691 SGGYTVAATE
+691 
-701 SFLGKGNE
+701 
-709 GAILYESDLVSEKPN
+709 
-724 LVIGN
+724 
-729 GGDITKSF
+729 
-737 GYRTITGTDTITVKD
+737 
-752 GLELTLVGK
+752 
-761 GENDYV
+761 
-767 ATGALTLAGGTLNLG
+767 
-782 VDNAAVTLNAGKL
+782 
-795 KDVTFGEGGKLNV
+795 
-808 VKGNYTIENAKGTIG
+808 
-823 YNGFKLAAGT
+823 
-833 TLNLH
+833 
-838 GNDLVIQP
+838 
-846 DNNNDG
+846 
-852 DATGGY
+852 
-858 IGLGGV
+858 
-864 VNNHG
+864 NNHG
-869 RLTANGGAKSFEG
+869 RLTVDGGQVPFQG
-882 AGLRVIGK
+882 AGLFVVGK
-890 LNNYGTIDIFAKRGL
+890 LNNYGITCSSSGNGRG
-905 GAVVDGGELT
+905 VIVDGGEVT
-915 NYGSVTTFG
+915 NYGSMTTIG
-924 DLISAPPQPGTGAL
+924 DATEQYGNGERLGLL
-938 LPTSDSGFSIQTGK
+938 LPNAGAGFTIYAGK
-952 FINKSGSVFMA
+952 FTNKSGSSLTT
-963 TGGHSPGSTG
+963 TGGDTPLSYGFL
-973 ISVGGSSTFVN
+973 IEDSSIFVN

-992 AGGEGGAWGAYGFVL
+992 IARARGVAGFNNQGQFI
-1007 SGDALFVNAG
+1007 NAG

-1026 VSNANRSVL
+1026 L
-1035 NAFYGSNLKQ
+1035 TAFQGNNLKQ

-1063 TATDD
+1063 AVATDY
-1068 VGEGIA
+1068 VA
-1074 SIGGS
+1074 SIGAS
-1079 DTSAFIEV
+1079 DTSAFLEV
-1087 TSDGGINQLASFLG
+1087 TSDGGIKQLASFLG
-1101 TGISGGTIHI
+1101 SGISGGTIHI

-1133 GSGVTITFGGTG
+1133 GSGVNITFGGTG
-1145 NLGFEG
+1145 NQGFEG

-1157 IAHARNFLKTAAN
+1157 IAHARNFQKTAAN

-1399 KISYLTKHLEV
+1399 KVSYLTKHLEV

-1491 IRESRERAAREA
+1491 IRESRERAAREV

-1646 VDAMLGSMTVTPYA
+1646 VDAMLGGMTVTPYA
-1660 GWRVLGIDHEDA
+1660 GWRVLGLDHEDA
-1672 ASRVVVHELPVGIKA
+1672 ANRVVVHELPVGIKA

-1709 LGDKKIRI
+1709 FGDKKIRI

-1722 KSVVAGNNAMTYRVG
+1722 KSVVAGDNAMTYKVG

>member
-35 AVAAV
+35 AVAAA

-72 PEDLSTKWAGDF
+72 PEDFSTKWSGDF

-92 LTGLKRIEVKYE
+92 LTGPKRIEVKYE
-104 NGKTKLFSG
+104 NEKTKLFSG

-240 ILQNN
+240 ILQNT

-290 NEAGGSIVVVAGEK
+290 NSAGGSIVVVAGGT
-304 SFLNGSTGKFDTD
+304 SFLNDSTGKFDTD

-332 GKIDINQSGDPR
+332 GQIDINQSGNPM
-344 NLAFVQTSG
+344 NLAFVQTGG
-353 ELTNSGTLNSK
+353 ELTNSGILNSK
-364 ASNEY
+364 GGNEY
-369 FAHGYSLLGGT
+369 FAYGYSLLGGT

-385 DGIINSVG
+385 DGIINAVG
-393 RESECKNNRGY
+393 KVGEADTVGSNKL
-404 SSGVNIS
+404 
-411 KESVLNN
+411 KEFA
-418 NGAINATG
+418 AINV
-426 WYGPGMS
+426 S
-433 LEGVVNNYGTIN
+433 NIFDNYGTVN
-445 TVGNG
+445 AMGKG
-450 QGNGVGLLIRGQ
+450 YGSGMLIDIG
-462 FNNNGVLST
+462 GVL
-471 LSTYYYDVLIGYGK
+471 
-485 TARLDNDGII
+485 
-495 NGGNIYIDVGSL
+495 
-507 FNNQNGVINIGSMH
+507 
-521 DSGANGYTHIGS
+521 
-533 GAKLENYGTIN
+533 
-544 IKSQS
+544 
-549 HFALYRQVVYE
+549 
-560 PPEPG
+560 
-565 SDDEPKFL
+565 
-573 GEGYFIQSASTARI
+573 
-587 NGNLLAFAELKESS
+587 
-601 TVAPMPTNYLVSN
+601 
-614 TKKLDNVSF
+614 
-623 SGTKSTF
+623 
-630 QIGEMAT
+630 
-637 FLQSGITGGTI
+637 
-648 HITDDDWAASVQQA
+648 
-662 ITEAIYGTGVGKDV
+662 
-676 AITFAG
+676 
-682 TGTRGDGFT
+682 
-691 SGGYTVAATE
+691 
-701 SFLGKGNE
+701 
-709 GAILYESDLVSEKPN
+709 
-724 LVIGN
+724 
-729 GGDITKSF
+729 
-737 GYRTITGTDTITVKD
+737 
-752 GLELTLVGK
+752 
-761 GENDYV
+761 
-767 ATGALTLAGGTLNLG
+767 
-782 VDNAAVTLNAGKL
+782 
-795 KDVTFGEGGKLNV
+795 
-808 VKGNYTIENAKGTIG
+808 
-823 YNGFKLAAGT
+823 
-833 TLNLH
+833 
-838 GNDLVIQP
+838 
-846 DNNNDG
+846 
-852 DATGGY
+852 
-858 IGLGGV
+858 
-864 VNNHG
+864 NNHG
-869 RLTANGGAKSFEG
+869 RLTVDGGQVPFQG
-882 AGLRVIGK
+882 AGLFVVGK
-890 LNNYGTIDIFAKRGL
+890 LNNYGITCSSSGNGRG
-905 GAVVDGGELT
+905 VIVDGGEVT
-915 NYGSVTTFG
+915 NYGSMTTIG
-924 DLISAPPQPGTGAL
+924 DATEQYGNGERLGLL
-938 LPTSDSGFSIQTGK
+938 LPNAGAGFTIYAGK
-952 FINKSGSVFMA
+952 FTNKSGSSLTT
-963 TGGHSPGSTG
+963 TGGDTPLSYGFL
-973 ISVGGSSTFVN
+973 IEDSSIFVN

-992 AGGEGGAWGAYGFVL
+992 IARARGVAGFNNQGQFI
-1007 SGDALFVNAG
+1007 NAG

-1026 VSNANRSVL
+1026 L
-1035 NAFYGSNLKQ
+1035 TAFQGNNLKQ

-1063 TATDD
+1063 AVATDY
-1068 VGEGIA
+1068 VA
-1074 SIGGS
+1074 SIGAS
-1079 DTSAFIEV
+1079 DTSAFLEV
-1087 TSDGGINQLASFLG
+1087 TSDGGIKQLASFLG
-1101 TGISGGTIHI
+1101 SGISGGTIHI

-1133 GSGVTITFGGTG
+1133 GSGVNITFGGTG
-1145 NLGFEG
+1145 NQGFEG

-1157 IAHARNFLKTAAN
+1157 IAHARNFQKTAAN

-1261 SVAKTGVMSVA
+1261 SLAKTGVMSVA

-1399 KISYLTKHLEV
+1399 KVSYLTKHLEV

-1445 LMMLTDD
+1445 LIMLTDD
-1452 DRALPDEAEEAASLS
+1452 ERALPDEAEEAASLS

-1491 IRESRERAAREA
+1491 IRESRERVAREA

-1584 TGNVKSDNLAS
+1584 TGNAKSDNLAS

-1646 VDAMLGSMTVTPYA
+1646 VDAMLGGMTVTPYA
-1660 GWRVLGIDHEDA
+1660 GWRVLGLDHEDA
-1672 ASRVVVHELPVGIKA
+1672 ANRVVVHELPVGIKA

-1709 LGDKKIRI
+1709 FGDKKIRI

-1722 KSVVAGNNAMTYRVG
+1722 KSVVAGDNAMTYRVG

>member
-35 AVAAV
+35 AVAAA

-72 PEDLSTKWAGDF
+72 PEDFSTKWSGDF

-92 LTGLKRIEVKYE
+92 LTGPKRIEVKYE
-104 NGKTKLFSG
+104 NEKTKLFSG

-193 VGYGCFINEATG
+193 VGYGCFTNEATG

-290 NEAGGSIVVVAGEK
+290 NEAGGSIVVVAGGT
-304 SFLNGSTGKFDTD
+304 SFFNDLTGKFDTD

-332 GKIDINQSGDPR
+332 GQIDINQSGNPM
-344 NLAFVQTSG
+344 NLAFVQAGG
-353 ELTNSGTLNSK
+353 ELRNSGILNSK
-364 ASNEY
+364 GGNEY
-369 FAHGYSLLGGT
+369 FAYGYSLLGGT

-385 DGIINSVG
+385 DGIINAVGKVGEADTVG
-393 RESECKNNRGY
+393 RNKL
-404 SSGVNIS
+404 
-411 KESVLNN
+411 KEFA
-418 NGAINATG
+418 AINV
-426 WYGPGMS
+426 S
-433 LEGVVNNYGTIN
+433 SIFDNYGTVN
-445 TVGNG
+445 AMGKG
-450 QGNGVGLLIRGQ
+450 YGSGMLIDIG
-462 FNNNGVLST
+462 GVL
-471 LSTYYYDVLIGYGK
+471 
-485 TARLDNDGII
+485 
-495 NGGNIYIDVGSL
+495 
-507 FNNQNGVINIGSMH
+507 
-521 DSGANGYTHIGS
+521 
-533 GAKLENYGTIN
+533 
-544 IKSQS
+544 
-549 HFALYRQVVYE
+549 
-560 PPEPG
+560 
-565 SDDEPKFL
+565 
-573 GEGYFIQSASTARI
+573 
-587 NGNLLAFAELKESS
+587 
-601 TVAPMPTNYLVSN
+601 
-614 TKKLDNVSF
+614 
-623 SGTKSTF
+623 
-630 QIGEMAT
+630 
-637 FLQSGITGGTI
+637 
-648 HITDDDWAASVQQA
+648 
-662 ITEAIYGTGVGKDV
+662 
-676 AITFAG
+676 
-682 TGTRGDGFT
+682 
-691 SGGYTVAATE
+691 
-701 SFLGKGNE
+701 
-709 GAILYESDLVSEKPN
+709 
-724 LVIGN
+724 
-729 GGDITKSF
+729 
-737 GYRTITGTDTITVKD
+737 
-752 GLELTLVGK
+752 
-761 GENDYV
+761 
-767 ATGALTLAGGTLNLG
+767 
-782 VDNAAVTLNAGKL
+782 
-795 KDVTFGEGGKLNV
+795 
-808 VKGNYTIENAKGTIG
+808 
-823 YNGFKLAAGT
+823 
-833 TLNLH
+833 
-838 GNDLVIQP
+838 
-846 DNNNDG
+846 
-852 DATGGY
+852 
-858 IGLGGV
+858 
-864 VNNHG
+864 NNHG
-869 RLTANGGAKSFEG
+869 RLTVDGGQVPFQG
-882 AGLRVIGK
+882 AGLFVVGK
-890 LNNYGTIDIFAKRGL
+890 LNNYGIACSSSGNGRG
-905 GAVVDGGELT
+905 VIVDGGEVT
-915 NYGSVTTFG
+915 NYGSMTTIG
-924 DLISAPPQPGTGAL
+924 DATEQYGNGERLGLL
-938 LPTSDSGFSIQTGK
+938 LPNAGAGFTIYAGK
-952 FINKSGSVFMA
+952 FTNKSGSSLTT
-963 TGGHSPGSTG
+963 TGGDTPLSYGFL
-973 ISVGGSSTFVN
+973 IEDSSIFVN

-992 AGGEGGAWGAYGFVL
+992 IARARGVAGFNNQGQFI
-1007 SGDALFVNAG
+1007 NAG

-1026 VSNANRSVL
+1026 L
-1035 NAFYGSNLKQ
+1035 TAFQGNNLKQ

-1063 TATDD
+1063 AVATDY
-1068 VGEGIA
+1068 VA
-1074 SIGGS
+1074 SIGAS
-1079 DTSAFIEV
+1079 DTSAFLEV
-1087 TSDGGINQLASFLG
+1087 TSDGGIKQLASFLG
-1101 TGISGGTIHI
+1101 SGISGGTIHI

-1133 GSGVTITFGGTG
+1133 GSGVNITFGGTG
-1145 NLGFEG
+1145 NQGFEG

-1157 IAHARNFLKTAAN
+1157 IAHARNFQKTAAN

-1399 KISYLTKHLEV
+1399 KVSYLTKHLEV

-1646 VDAMLGSMTVTPYA
+1646 VDAMLGGMTVTPYA
-1660 GWRVLGIDHEDA
+1660 GWRVLGLDHEDA
-1672 ASRVVVHELPVGIKA
+1672 ANRVVVHELPVGIKA

-1709 LGDKKIRI
+1709 FGDKKIRI

-1722 KSVVAGNNAMTYRVG
+1722 KSVVAGDNAMTYKVG
-1737 ISAEKNRLSLGL
+1737 ISAEKNRLFLGL

>member
-1 MNRIYKRIWNAARGC
+1 MCHK
-16 WVVVSEAAGIG
+16 EIG
-27 QTRGCGKK
+27 RFPTSST
-35 AVAAV
+35 A
-40 VVCLM
+40 
-45 AGMSGGAWATGGVT
+45 
-59 PEPVDTDLPDPDK
+59 PK
-72 PEDLSTKWAGDF
+72 PE
-84 TPEMNNIY
+84 I
-92 LTGLKRIEVKYE
+92 
-104 NGKTKLFSG
+104 
-113 PLPSSLKGMHLQ
+113 
-125 AHQSLVNLGSTYG
+125 LG
-138 IAGNFENK
+138 
-146 GRYYTGSQTL
+146 
-156 SNSDHEH
+156 
-163 ASGTTELLDASYPGT
+163 
-178 FDNYGTVFSGANGFK
+178 
-193 VGYGCFINEATG
+193 NEATG

-240 ILQNN
+240 ILQNT

-290 NEAGGSIVVVAGEK
+290 NEAGGSIVVVAGGT
-304 SFLNGSTGKFDTD
+304 SFLNDSTGKFDTD

-332 GKIDINQSGDPR
+332 GQIDINQSGNPM
-344 NLAFVQTSG
+344 NQAFVQTGG
-353 ELTNSGTLNSK
+353 ELTNSGILNSK
-364 ASNEY
+364 GGNEY
-369 FAHGYSLLGGT
+369 FAYGYSLLGGT

-385 DGIINSVG
+385 DGIINAVG
-393 RESECKNNRGY
+393 KVGEEDTVGSNKL
-404 SSGVNIS
+404 
-411 KESVLNN
+411 KEFA
-418 NGAINATG
+418 AINV
-426 WYGPGMS
+426 S
-433 LEGVVNNYGTIN
+433 NIFDNYGTVN
-445 TVGNG
+445 AMGKG
-450 QGNGVGLLIRGQ
+450 YGSGMLIDIG
-462 FNNNGVLST
+462 GVL
-471 LSTYYYDVLIGYGK
+471 
-485 TARLDNDGII
+485 
-495 NGGNIYIDVGSL
+495 
-507 FNNQNGVINIGSMH
+507 
-521 DSGANGYTHIGS
+521 
-533 GAKLENYGTIN
+533 
-544 IKSQS
+544 
-549 HFALYRQVVYE
+549 
-560 PPEPG
+560 
-565 SDDEPKFL
+565 
-573 GEGYFIQSASTARI
+573 
-587 NGNLLAFAELKESS
+587 
-601 TVAPMPTNYLVSN
+601 
-614 TKKLDNVSF
+614 
-623 SGTKSTF
+623 
-630 QIGEMAT
+630 
-637 FLQSGITGGTI
+637 
-648 HITDDDWAASVQQA
+648 
-662 ITEAIYGTGVGKDV
+662 
-676 AITFAG
+676 
-682 TGTRGDGFT
+682 
-691 SGGYTVAATE
+691 
-701 SFLGKGNE
+701 
-709 GAILYESDLVSEKPN
+709 
-724 LVIGN
+724 
-729 GGDITKSF
+729 
-737 GYRTITGTDTITVKD
+737 
-752 GLELTLVGK
+752 
-761 GENDYV
+761 
-767 ATGALTLAGGTLNLG
+767 
-782 VDNAAVTLNAGKL
+782 
-795 KDVTFGEGGKLNV
+795 
-808 VKGNYTIENAKGTIG
+808 
-823 YNGFKLAAGT
+823 
-833 TLNLH
+833 
-838 GNDLVIQP
+838 
-846 DNNNDG
+846 
-852 DATGGY
+852 
-858 IGLGGV
+858 
-864 VNNHG
+864 NNHG
-869 RLTANGGAKSFEG
+869 RLTVDGGQVPFQG
-882 AGLRVIGK
+882 AGLFVVGK
-890 LNNYGTIDIFAKRGL
+890 LNNYGITCSSSGNGRG
-905 GAVVDGGELT
+905 VIVDGGEVT
-915 NYGSVTTFG
+915 NYGSMTTIG
-924 DLISAPPQPGTGAL
+924 DATEQYGNGERLGLL
-938 LPTSDSGFSIQTGK
+938 LPNAGAGFTIYAGK
-952 FINKSGSVFMA
+952 FTNKSGSSLTT
-963 TGGHSPGSTG
+963 TGGDTPLSYGFL
-973 ISVGGSSTFVN
+973 IEDSSIFVN

-992 AGGEGGAWGAYGFVL
+992 IARARGVAGFNNQGQFI
-1007 SGDALFVNAG
+1007 NAG

-1026 VSNANRSVL
+1026 L
-1035 NAFYGSNLKQ
+1035 TAFQGNNLKQ

-1063 TATDD
+1063 AVATDY
-1068 VGEGIA
+1068 VA
-1074 SIGGS
+1074 SIGAS
-1079 DTSAFIEV
+1079 DTSAFLEV
-1087 TSDGGINQLASFLG
+1087 TSDGGIKQLASFLG
-1101 TGISGGTIHI
+1101 SGISGGTIHI

-1133 GSGVTITFGGTG
+1133 GSGVNITFGGTG
-1145 NLGFEG
+1145 NQGFEG

-1157 IAHARNFLKTAAN
+1157 IAHARNFQKTAAN

-1261 SVAKTGVMSVA
+1261 SLAKTGVMSVA

-1399 KISYLTKHLEV
+1399 KVSYLTKHLEV

-1445 LMMLTDD
+1445 LIMLTDD
-1452 DRALPDEAEEAASLS
+1452 ERALPDEAEEAASLS

-1491 IRESRERAAREA
+1491 IRESRERVAREA

-1646 VDAMLGSMTVTPYA
+1646 VDAMLGGMTVTPYA
-1660 GWRVLGIDHEDA
+1660 GWRVLGLDHEDA
-1672 ASRVVVHELPVGIKA
+1672 ANRVVVHELPVGIKA

-1709 LGDKKIRI
+1709 FGDKKIRI

-1722 KSVVAGNNAMTYRVG
+1722 KSVVAGDNAMTYRVG

>member
-35 AVAAV
+35 AAVAA

-59 PEPVDTDLPDPDK
+59 SDPVDPDLPDPDK
-72 PEDLSTKWAGDF
+72 PESLATKWAGDF
-84 TPEMNNIY
+84 TPEMVNIY
-92 LTGLKRIEVKYE
+92 LTDSKIDVKYE
-104 NGKTKLFSG
+104 NGEKKNFSG

-138 IAGNFENK
+138 IAGDFENK

-156 SNSDHEH
+156 SNSEHEL

-240 ILQNN
+240 ILQNT

-290 NEAGGSIVVVAGEK
+290 NEAGGSIVVVAGGT
-304 SFLNGSTGKFDTD
+304 SFLNDSTGKFDTD

-332 GKIDINQSGDPR
+332 GQIDINQSGNPM
-344 NLAFVQTSG
+344 NQAFVQTGG
-353 ELTNSGTLNSK
+353 ELTNSGILNSK
-364 ASNEY
+364 CGNEY
-369 FAHGYSLLGGT
+369 FAYGYSLLGGT

-385 DGIINSVG
+385 DGIINAVG
-393 RESECKNNRGY
+393 KVGEEDTVGSNKL
-404 SSGVNIS
+404 
-411 KESVLNN
+411 KEFA
-418 NGAINATG
+418 AINV
-426 WYGPGMS
+426 S
-433 LEGVVNNYGTIN
+433 NIFDNYGTVN
-445 TVGNG
+445 AMGKG
-450 QGNGVGLLIRGQ
+450 YGSGMLIDIG
-462 FNNNGVLST
+462 GVL
-471 LSTYYYDVLIGYGK
+471 
-485 TARLDNDGII
+485 
-495 NGGNIYIDVGSL
+495 
-507 FNNQNGVINIGSMH
+507 
-521 DSGANGYTHIGS
+521 
-533 GAKLENYGTIN
+533 
-544 IKSQS
+544 
-549 HFALYRQVVYE
+549 
-560 PPEPG
+560 
-565 SDDEPKFL
+565 
-573 GEGYFIQSASTARI
+573 
-587 NGNLLAFAELKESS
+587 
-601 TVAPMPTNYLVSN
+601 
-614 TKKLDNVSF
+614 
-623 SGTKSTF
+623 
-630 QIGEMAT
+630 
-637 FLQSGITGGTI
+637 
-648 HITDDDWAASVQQA
+648 
-662 ITEAIYGTGVGKDV
+662 
-676 AITFAG
+676 
-682 TGTRGDGFT
+682 
-691 SGGYTVAATE
+691 
-701 SFLGKGNE
+701 
-709 GAILYESDLVSEKPN
+709 
-724 LVIGN
+724 
-729 GGDITKSF
+729 
-737 GYRTITGTDTITVKD
+737 
-752 GLELTLVGK
+752 
-761 GENDYV
+761 
-767 ATGALTLAGGTLNLG
+767 
-782 VDNAAVTLNAGKL
+782 
-795 KDVTFGEGGKLNV
+795 
-808 VKGNYTIENAKGTIG
+808 
-823 YNGFKLAAGT
+823 
-833 TLNLH
+833 
-838 GNDLVIQP
+838 
-846 DNNNDG
+846 
-852 DATGGY
+852 
-858 IGLGGV
+858 
-864 VNNHG
+864 NNHG
-869 RLTANGGAKSFEG
+869 RLTVDGGQVPFQG
-882 AGLRVIGK
+882 AGLFVVGK
-890 LNNYGTIDIFAKRGL
+890 LNNYGITCSSSGNGRG
-905 GAVVDGGELT
+905 VIVDGGEVT
-915 NYGSVTTFG
+915 NYGSMTTIG
-924 DLISAPPQPGTGAL
+924 DATEQYGNGERLGLL
-938 LPTSDSGFSIQTGK
+938 LPNAGAGFTIYAGK
-952 FINKSGSVFMA
+952 FTNKSGSSLTT
-963 TGGHSPGSTG
+963 TGGDTPLSYGFL
-973 ISVGGSSTFVN
+973 IEDSSIFVN

-992 AGGEGGAWGAYGFVL
+992 IARARGVAGFNNQGQFI
-1007 SGDALFVNAG
+1007 NAG

-1026 VSNANRSVL
+1026 L
-1035 NAFYGSNLKQ
+1035 TAFQGNNLKQ

-1063 TATDD
+1063 AVATDY
-1068 VGEGIA
+1068 VA
-1074 SIGGS
+1074 SIGAS
-1079 DTSAFIEV
+1079 DTSAFLEV
-1087 TSDGGINQLASFLG
+1087 TSDGGIKQLASFLG
-1101 TGISGGTIHI
+1101 SGISGGTIHI

-1133 GSGVTITFGGTG
+1133 GSGVNITFGGTG
-1145 NLGFEG
+1145 NQGFEG

-1157 IAHARNFLKTAAN
+1157 IAHARNFQKTAAN

-1261 SVAKTGVMSVA
+1261 SLAKTGVMSVA

-1399 KISYLTKHLEV
+1399 KVSYLTKHLEV

-1445 LMMLTDD
+1445 LIMLTDD
-1452 DRALPDEAEEAASLS
+1452 ERALPDEAEEAASLS

-1491 IRESRERAAREA
+1491 IRESRERVAREA

-1646 VDAMLGSMTVTPYA
+1646 VDAMLGGMTVTPYA
-1660 GWRVLGIDHEDA
+1660 GWRVLGLDHEDA
-1672 ASRVVVHELPVGIKA
+1672 ANRVVVHELPVGIKA

-1709 LGDKKIRI
+1709 FGDKKIRI

-1722 KSVVAGNNAMTYRVG
+1722 KSVVAGDNAMTYRVG

>member
-35 AVAAV
+35 AAVAA

-59 PEPVDTDLPDPDK
+59 SDPVDPD
-72 PEDLSTKWAGDF
+72 F
-84 TPEMNNIY
+84 
-92 LTGLKRIEVKYE
+92 
-104 NGKTKLFSG
+104 
-113 PLPSSLKGMHLQ
+113 
-125 AHQSLVNLGSTYG
+125 
-138 IAGNFENK
+138 
-146 GRYYTGSQTL
+146 
-156 SNSDHEH
+156 
-163 ASGTTELLDASYPGT
+163 
-178 FDNYGTVFSGANGFK
+178 
-193 VGYGCFINEATG
+193 
-205 VIKAIAWPNNDA
+205 
-217 YSFVLTGKG
+217 SFVLTGKG

-240 ILQNN
+240 ILQNT

-290 NEAGGSIVVVAGEK
+290 NEAGGSIVVVAGGT
-304 SFLNGSTGKFDTD
+304 SFLNDSTGKFDTD

-332 GKIDINQSGDPR
+332 GQIDINQSGNPM
-344 NLAFVQTSG
+344 NQAFVQTGG
-353 ELTNSGTLNSK
+353 ELTNSGILNSK
-364 ASNEY
+364 CGNEY
-369 FAHGYSLLGGT
+369 FAYGYSLLGGT

-385 DGIINSVG
+385 DGIINAVG
-393 RESECKNNRGY
+393 KVGEEDTVGSNKL
-404 SSGVNIS
+404 
-411 KESVLNN
+411 KEFA
-418 NGAINATG
+418 AINV
-426 WYGPGMS
+426 S
-433 LEGVVNNYGTIN
+433 NIFDNYGTVN
-445 TVGNG
+445 AMGKG
-450 QGNGVGLLIRGQ
+450 YGSGMLIDIG
-462 FNNNGVLST
+462 GVL
-471 LSTYYYDVLIGYGK
+471 
-485 TARLDNDGII
+485 
-495 NGGNIYIDVGSL
+495 
-507 FNNQNGVINIGSMH
+507 
-521 DSGANGYTHIGS
+521 
-533 GAKLENYGTIN
+533 
-544 IKSQS
+544 
-549 HFALYRQVVYE
+549 
-560 PPEPG
+560 
-565 SDDEPKFL
+565 
-573 GEGYFIQSASTARI
+573 
-587 NGNLLAFAELKESS
+587 
-601 TVAPMPTNYLVSN
+601 
-614 TKKLDNVSF
+614 
-623 SGTKSTF
+623 
-630 QIGEMAT
+630 
-637 FLQSGITGGTI
+637 
-648 HITDDDWAASVQQA
+648 
-662 ITEAIYGTGVGKDV
+662 
-676 AITFAG
+676 
-682 TGTRGDGFT
+682 
-691 SGGYTVAATE
+691 
-701 SFLGKGNE
+701 
-709 GAILYESDLVSEKPN
+709 
-724 LVIGN
+724 
-729 GGDITKSF
+729 
-737 GYRTITGTDTITVKD
+737 
-752 GLELTLVGK
+752 
-761 GENDYV
+761 
-767 ATGALTLAGGTLNLG
+767 
-782 VDNAAVTLNAGKL
+782 
-795 KDVTFGEGGKLNV
+795 
-808 VKGNYTIENAKGTIG
+808 
-823 YNGFKLAAGT
+823 
-833 TLNLH
+833 
-838 GNDLVIQP
+838 
-846 DNNNDG
+846 
-852 DATGGY
+852 
-858 IGLGGV
+858 
-864 VNNHG
+864 NNHG
-869 RLTANGGAKSFEG
+869 RLTVDGGQVPFQG
-882 AGLRVIGK
+882 AGLFVVGK
-890 LNNYGTIDIFAKRGL
+890 LNNYGITCSSSGNGRG
-905 GAVVDGGELT
+905 VIVDGGEVT
-915 NYGSVTTFG
+915 NYGSMTTIG
-924 DLISAPPQPGTGAL
+924 DATEQYGNGERLGLL
-938 LPTSDSGFSIQTGK
+938 LPNAGAGFTIYAGK
-952 FINKSGSVFMA
+952 FTNKSGSSLTT
-963 TGGHSPGSTG
+963 TGGDTPLSYGFL
-973 ISVGGSSTFVN
+973 IEDSSIFVN

-992 AGGEGGAWGAYGFVL
+992 IARARGVAGFNNQGQFI
-1007 SGDALFVNAG
+1007 NAG

-1026 VSNANRSVL
+1026 L
-1035 NAFYGSNLKQ
+1035 TAFQGNNLKQ

-1063 TATDD
+1063 AVATDY
-1068 VGEGIA
+1068 VA
-1074 SIGGS
+1074 SIGAS
-1079 DTSAFIEV
+1079 DTSAFLEV
-1087 TSDGGINQLASFLG
+1087 TSDGGIKQLASFLG
-1101 TGISGGTIHI
+1101 SGISGGTIHI

-1133 GSGVTITFGGTG
+1133 GSGVNITFGGTG
-1145 NLGFEG
+1145 NQGFEG

-1157 IAHARNFLKTAAN
+1157 IAHARNFQKTAAN

-1261 SVAKTGVMSVA
+1261 SLAKTGVMSVA

-1399 KISYLTKHLEV
+1399 KVSYLTKHLEV

-1445 LMMLTDD
+1445 LIMLTDD
-1452 DRALPDEAEEAASLS
+1452 ERALPDEAEEAASLS

-1491 IRESRERAAREA
+1491 IRESRERVAREA

-1631 QKRHADVLGASAKVS
+1631 QKRHADVLGASLKVS
-1646 VDAMLGSMTVTPYA
+1646 ADAAIDGMTVTPYA
-1660 GWRVLGIDHEDA
+1660 GWRVLVIDHEDT

-1722 KSVVAGNNAMTYRVG
+1722 KSVVAGDNAMTYRVG

>member
-59 PEPVDTDLPDPDK
+59 PDPVDTDLPDPDK

-84 TPEMNNIY
+84 TPEMVNIY
-92 LTGLKRIEVKYE
+92 LTGSKIDVKYE
-104 NGKTKLFSG
+104 NGEKKNFSG

-193 VGYGCFINEATG
+193 VGYGCFINEARG

-240 ILQNN
+240 ILQNT

-290 NEAGGSIVVVAGEK
+290 NEAGGSIVVVAGGT
-304 SFLNGSTGKFDTD
+304 SFLNDSTGKFDTD

-332 GKIDINQSGDPR
+332 GQIDINQSGNPM
-344 NLAFVQTSG
+344 NLAFVQTGG
-353 ELTNSGTLNSK
+353 ELTNSGILNSK
-364 ASNEY
+364 GGNEY
-369 FAHGYSLLGGT
+369 FAYGYSLLGGT

-385 DGIINSVG
+385 DGIINAVG
-393 RESECKNNRGY
+393 KVGEANTDGGNKL
-404 SSGVNIS
+404 
-411 KESVLNN
+411 KEFA
-418 NGAINATG
+418 AINV
-426 WYGPGMS
+426 S
-433 LEGVVNNYGTIN
+433 SIFDNYGTVN
-445 TVGNG
+445 AMGKG
-450 QGNGVGLLIRGQ
+450 YGSGMLIDIG
-462 FNNNGVLST
+462 GVL
-471 LSTYYYDVLIGYGK
+471 
-485 TARLDNDGII
+485 
-495 NGGNIYIDVGSL
+495 
-507 FNNQNGVINIGSMH
+507 
-521 DSGANGYTHIGS
+521 
-533 GAKLENYGTIN
+533 
-544 IKSQS
+544 
-549 HFALYRQVVYE
+549 
-560 PPEPG
+560 
-565 SDDEPKFL
+565 
-573 GEGYFIQSASTARI
+573 
-587 NGNLLAFAELKESS
+587 
-601 TVAPMPTNYLVSN
+601 
-614 TKKLDNVSF
+614 
-623 SGTKSTF
+623 
-630 QIGEMAT
+630 
-637 FLQSGITGGTI
+637 
-648 HITDDDWAASVQQA
+648 
-662 ITEAIYGTGVGKDV
+662 
-676 AITFAG
+676 
-682 TGTRGDGFT
+682 
-691 SGGYTVAATE
+691 
-701 SFLGKGNE
+701 
-709 GAILYESDLVSEKPN
+709 
-724 LVIGN
+724 
-729 GGDITKSF
+729 
-737 GYRTITGTDTITVKD
+737 
-752 GLELTLVGK
+752 
-761 GENDYV
+761 
-767 ATGALTLAGGTLNLG
+767 
-782 VDNAAVTLNAGKL
+782 
-795 KDVTFGEGGKLNV
+795 
-808 VKGNYTIENAKGTIG
+808 
-823 YNGFKLAAGT
+823 
-833 TLNLH
+833 
-838 GNDLVIQP
+838 
-846 DNNNDG
+846 
-852 DATGGY
+852 
-858 IGLGGV
+858 
-864 VNNHG
+864 NNHG
-869 RLTANGGAKSFEG
+869 RLTVDGGQVPFQG
-882 AGLRVIGK
+882 AGLFVVGK
-890 LNNYGTIDIFAKRGL
+890 LNNYGIMCSSSGNGRG
-905 GAVVDGGELT
+905 VMVDGGEVT
-915 NYGSVTTFG
+915 NYGSMTTIG
-924 DLISAPPQPGTGAL
+924 DATEQYGNGERLGLL
-938 LPTSDSGFSIQTGK
+938 LPNAGAGFTINAGK
-952 FINKSGSVFMA
+952 FTNKSGSSLTT
-963 TGGHSPGSTG
+963 TGGDTPLSYGFL
-973 ISVGGSSTFVN
+973 IEDSSIFVN

-992 AGGEGGAWGAYGFVL
+992 IARARGVAGFNNQGQFI
-1007 SGDALFVNAG
+1007 NAG

-1026 VSNANRSVL
+1026 L
-1035 NAFYGSNLKQ
+1035 TAFQGNNLKQ

-1063 TATDD
+1063 AVATDY
-1068 VGEGIA
+1068 VA
-1074 SIGGS
+1074 SIGAS
-1079 DTSAFIEV
+1079 DTSAFLEV
-1087 TSDGGINQLASFLG
+1087 TSDGGIKQLASFLG
-1101 TGISGGTIHI
+1101 SGISGGTIHI

-1133 GSGVTITFGGTG
+1133 GSGVNITFGGTG
-1145 NLGFEG
+1145 NQGFEG

-1399 KISYLTKHLEV
+1399 KVSYLTKHLEV

-1445 LMMLTDD
+1445 LIMLTDD
-1452 DRALPDEAEEAASLS
+1452 ERALPDEAEEAASLS

-1472 GEETAA
+1472 GEETAT

-1491 IRESRERAAREA
+1491 IRESRERVAREA

-1555 AYRTDRSGLLFGVQ
+1555 AYRTDRSDLLFGVQ

-1626 GKAQG
+1626 G

-1646 VDAMLGSMTVTPYA
+1646 VDAMLGGMTVTPYA
-1660 GWRVLGIDHEDA
+1660 GWRVLGLDHEDA
-1672 ASRVVVHELPVGIKA
+1672 ANRVVVHELPVGIKA

-1709 LGDKKIRI
+1709 FGDKKIRI

-1722 KSVVAGNNAMTYRVG
+1722 KSVVAGDNAMTYRVG

>member
-35 AVAAV
+35 AAVAA

-59 PEPVDTDLPDPDK
+59 SDPVDPDLPDPDK
-72 PEDLSTKWAGDF
+72 PESLATKWAGDF
-84 TPEMNNIY
+84 TPEMVNIY
-92 LTGLKRIEVKYE
+92 LTDSKIDVKYE
-104 NGKTKLFSG
+104 NGGKKNFSG

-138 IAGNFENK
+138 IAGDFENK

-156 SNSDHEH
+156 SNSEHEL
-163 ASGTTELLDASYPGT
+163 ASGTTELLDANYPGT

-240 ILQNN
+240 ILQNT

-290 NEAGGSIVVVAGEK
+290 NEAGGSIVVVAGGT
-304 SFLNGSTGKFDTD
+304 SFLNDSTGKFDTD

-332 GKIDINQSGDPR
+332 GQIDINQSGNPM
-344 NLAFVQTSG
+344 NQAFVQTGG
-353 ELTNSGTLNSK
+353 ELTNSGILNSK
-364 ASNEY
+364 CGNEY
-369 FAHGYSLLGGT
+369 FAYGYSLLGGT

-385 DGIINSVG
+385 DGIINAVG
-393 RESECKNNRGY
+393 KVGEEDTVGSNKL
-404 SSGVNIS
+404 
-411 KESVLNN
+411 KEFA
-418 NGAINATG
+418 AINV
-426 WYGPGMS
+426 S
-433 LEGVVNNYGTIN
+433 NIFDNYGTVN
-445 TVGNG
+445 AMGKG
-450 QGNGVGLLIRGQ
+450 YGSGMLIDIG
-462 FNNNGVLST
+462 GVL
-471 LSTYYYDVLIGYGK
+471 
-485 TARLDNDGII
+485 
-495 NGGNIYIDVGSL
+495 
-507 FNNQNGVINIGSMH
+507 
-521 DSGANGYTHIGS
+521 
-533 GAKLENYGTIN
+533 
-544 IKSQS
+544 
-549 HFALYRQVVYE
+549 
-560 PPEPG
+560 
-565 SDDEPKFL
+565 
-573 GEGYFIQSASTARI
+573 
-587 NGNLLAFAELKESS
+587 
-601 TVAPMPTNYLVSN
+601 
-614 TKKLDNVSF
+614 
-623 SGTKSTF
+623 
-630 QIGEMAT
+630 
-637 FLQSGITGGTI
+637 
-648 HITDDDWAASVQQA
+648 
-662 ITEAIYGTGVGKDV
+662 
-676 AITFAG
+676 
-682 TGTRGDGFT
+682 
-691 SGGYTVAATE
+691 
-701 SFLGKGNE
+701 
-709 GAILYESDLVSEKPN
+709 
-724 LVIGN
+724 
-729 GGDITKSF
+729 
-737 GYRTITGTDTITVKD
+737 
-752 GLELTLVGK
+752 
-761 GENDYV
+761 
-767 ATGALTLAGGTLNLG
+767 
-782 VDNAAVTLNAGKL
+782 
-795 KDVTFGEGGKLNV
+795 
-808 VKGNYTIENAKGTIG
+808 
-823 YNGFKLAAGT
+823 
-833 TLNLH
+833 
-838 GNDLVIQP
+838 
-846 DNNNDG
+846 
-852 DATGGY
+852 
-858 IGLGGV
+858 
-864 VNNHG
+864 NNHG
-869 RLTANGGAKSFEG
+869 RLTVDGGQVPFQG
-882 AGLRVIGK
+882 AGLFVVGK
-890 LNNYGTIDIFAKRGL
+890 LNNYGITCSSSGNGRG
-905 GAVVDGGELT
+905 VIVDGGEVT
-915 NYGSVTTFG
+915 NYGSMTTIG
-924 DLISAPPQPGTGAL
+924 DATEQYGNGERLGLL
-938 LPTSDSGFSIQTGK
+938 LPNAGAGFTIYAGK
-952 FINKSGSVFMA
+952 FTNKSGSSLTT
-963 TGGHSPGSTG
+963 TGGDTPLSYGFL
-973 ISVGGSSTFVN
+973 IEDSSIFVN

-992 AGGEGGAWGAYGFVL
+992 IARARGVAGFNNQGQFI
-1007 SGDALFVNAG
+1007 NAG

-1026 VSNANRSVL
+1026 L
-1035 NAFYGSNLKQ
+1035 TAFQGNNLKQ

-1063 TATDD
+1063 AVATDY
-1068 VGEGIA
+1068 VA
-1074 SIGGS
+1074 SIGAS
-1079 DTSAFIEV
+1079 DTSAFLEV
-1087 TSDGGINQLASFLG
+1087 TSDGGIKQLASFLG
-1101 TGISGGTIHI
+1101 SGISGGTIHI

-1133 GSGVTITFGGTG
+1133 GSGVNITFGGTG
-1145 NLGFEG
+1145 NQGFEG

-1157 IAHARNFLKTAAN
+1157 IAHARNFQKTAAN

-1261 SVAKTGVMSVA
+1261 SLAKTGVMSVA

-1399 KISYLTKHLEV
+1399 KVSYLTKHLEV

-1445 LMMLTDD
+1445 LIMLTDD
-1452 DRALPDEAEEAASLS
+1452 ERALPDEAEEAASLS

-1491 IRESRERAAREA
+1491 IRESRERVAREA

-1631 QKRHADVLGASAKVS
+1631 QKRHADVLGASATVS
-1646 VDAMLGSMTVTPYA
+1646 VDAMLGGMTVTPYA
-1660 GWRVLGIDHEDA
+1660 GWRVLGLDHEDA
-1672 ASRVVVHELPVGIKA
+1672 ANRVVVHELPVGIKA

-1709 LGDKKIRI
+1709 FGDKKIRI

-1722 KSVVAGNNAMTYRVG
+1722 KSVVAGDNAMTYRVG

>member
-35 AVAAV
+35 AVAAA

-72 PEDLSTKWAGDF
+72 PEDFSTKWSGDF

-92 LTGLKRIEVKYE
+92 LTGPKRIEVKYE
-104 NGKTKLFSG
+104 NEKTKLFSG

-193 VGYGCFINEATG
+193 VGYGCFTNEATG

-290 NEAGGSIVVVAGEK
+290 NEAGGSIVVVAGGT
-304 SFLNGSTGKFDTD
+304 SFFNDLTGKFDTD

-332 GKIDINQSGDPR
+332 GQIDINQSGNPM
-344 NLAFVQTSG
+344 NLAFVQAGG
-353 ELTNSGTLNSK
+353 ELRNSGILNSK
-364 ASNEY
+364 GGNEY
-369 FAHGYSLLGGT
+369 FAYGYSLLGGT

-385 DGIINSVG
+385 DGIINAVGKVGEADTVG
-393 RESECKNNRGY
+393 RNKL
-404 SSGVNIS
+404 
-411 KESVLNN
+411 KEFA
-418 NGAINATG
+418 AINV
-426 WYGPGMS
+426 S
-433 LEGVVNNYGTIN
+433 SIFDNYGTVN
-445 TVGNG
+445 AMGKG
-450 QGNGVGLLIRGQ
+450 YGSGMLIDIG
-462 FNNNGVLST
+462 GVL
-471 LSTYYYDVLIGYGK
+471 
-485 TARLDNDGII
+485 
-495 NGGNIYIDVGSL
+495 
-507 FNNQNGVINIGSMH
+507 
-521 DSGANGYTHIGS
+521 
-533 GAKLENYGTIN
+533 
-544 IKSQS
+544 
-549 HFALYRQVVYE
+549 
-560 PPEPG
+560 
-565 SDDEPKFL
+565 
-573 GEGYFIQSASTARI
+573 
-587 NGNLLAFAELKESS
+587 
-601 TVAPMPTNYLVSN
+601 
-614 TKKLDNVSF
+614 
-623 SGTKSTF
+623 
-630 QIGEMAT
+630 
-637 FLQSGITGGTI
+637 
-648 HITDDDWAASVQQA
+648 
-662 ITEAIYGTGVGKDV
+662 
-676 AITFAG
+676 
-682 TGTRGDGFT
+682 
-691 SGGYTVAATE
+691 
-701 SFLGKGNE
+701 
-709 GAILYESDLVSEKPN
+709 
-724 LVIGN
+724 
-729 GGDITKSF
+729 
-737 GYRTITGTDTITVKD
+737 
-752 GLELTLVGK
+752 
-761 GENDYV
+761 
-767 ATGALTLAGGTLNLG
+767 
-782 VDNAAVTLNAGKL
+782 
-795 KDVTFGEGGKLNV
+795 
-808 VKGNYTIENAKGTIG
+808 
-823 YNGFKLAAGT
+823 
-833 TLNLH
+833 
-838 GNDLVIQP
+838 
-846 DNNNDG
+846 
-852 DATGGY
+852 
-858 IGLGGV
+858 
-864 VNNHG
+864 NNHG
-869 RLTANGGAKSFEG
+869 RLTVDGGQVPFQG
-882 AGLRVIGK
+882 AGLFVVGK
-890 LNNYGTIDIFAKRGL
+890 LNNYGITCSSSGNGRG
-905 GAVVDGGELT
+905 VIVDGGEVT
-915 NYGSVTTFG
+915 NYGSMTTIG
-924 DLISAPPQPGTGAL
+924 DATEQYGNGERLGLL
-938 LPTSDSGFSIQTGK
+938 LPNAGAGFTIYAGK
-952 FINKSGSVFMA
+952 FTNKSGSSLTT
-963 TGGHSPGSTG
+963 TGGDTPLSYGFL
-973 ISVGGSSTFVN
+973 IEDSSIFVN

-992 AGGEGGAWGAYGFVL
+992 IARARGVAGFNNQGQFI
-1007 SGDALFVNAG
+1007 NAG

-1026 VSNANRSVL
+1026 L
-1035 NAFYGSNLKQ
+1035 TAFQGNNLKQ

-1063 TATDD
+1063 AVATDY
-1068 VGEGIA
+1068 VA
-1074 SIGGS
+1074 SIGAS
-1079 DTSAFIEV
+1079 DTSAFLEV
-1087 TSDGGINQLASFLG
+1087 TSDGGIKQLASFLG
-1101 TGISGGTIHI
+1101 SGISGGTIHI

-1133 GSGVTITFGGTG
+1133 GSGVNITFGGTG
-1145 NLGFEG
+1145 NQGFEG

-1157 IAHARNFLKTAAN
+1157 IAHAKNFQKTAAN

-1399 KISYLTKHLEV
+1399 KVSYLTKHLEV

-1646 VDAMLGSMTVTPYA
+1646 VDAMLGGMTVTPYA
-1660 GWRVLGIDHEDA
+1660 GWRVLGLDHEDA
-1672 ASRVVVHELPVGIKA
+1672 ANRVVVHELPVGIKA

-1709 LGDKKIRI
+1709 FGDKKIRI

-1722 KSVVAGNNAMTYRVG
+1722 KSVVAGDNAMTYKVG

>member
-35 AVAAV
+35 AAVAA

-59 PEPVDTDLPDPDK
+59 SDPVDPDLPDPDK
-72 PEDLSTKWAGDF
+72 PESLATKWAGDF
-84 TPEMNNIY
+84 TPEMVNIY
-92 LTGLKRIEVKYE
+92 LTDSKIDVKYE
-104 NGKTKLFSG
+104 NGEKKNFSG

-138 IAGNFENK
+138 IAGDFENK

-156 SNSDHEH
+156 SNSEHEL

-240 ILQNN
+240 ILQNT

-290 NEAGGSIVVVAGEK
+290 NEAGGSIVVVAGGT
-304 SFLNGSTGKFDTD
+304 SFLNDSTGKFDTD

-332 GKIDINQSGDPR
+332 GQIDINQSGNPM
-344 NLAFVQTSG
+344 NQAFVQTGG
-353 ELTNSGTLNSK
+353 ELRNSGILNSK
-364 ASNEY
+364 GGNEY
-369 FAHGYSLLGGT
+369 FAYGYSLLGGT

-385 DGIINSVG
+385 DGIINAVG
-393 RESECKNNRGY
+393 KVGEADTVGSNKL
-404 SSGVNIS
+404 
-411 KESVLNN
+411 KEFA
-418 NGAINATG
+418 AINV
-426 WYGPGMS
+426 S
-433 LEGVVNNYGTIN
+433 SIFDNYGTVN
-445 TVGNG
+445 AMGKG
-450 QGNGVGLLIRGQ
+450 YGSGMLIDIG
-462 FNNNGVLST
+462 GVL
-471 LSTYYYDVLIGYGK
+471 
-485 TARLDNDGII
+485 
-495 NGGNIYIDVGSL
+495 
-507 FNNQNGVINIGSMH
+507 
-521 DSGANGYTHIGS
+521 
-533 GAKLENYGTIN
+533 
-544 IKSQS
+544 
-549 HFALYRQVVYE
+549 
-560 PPEPG
+560 
-565 SDDEPKFL
+565 
-573 GEGYFIQSASTARI
+573 
-587 NGNLLAFAELKESS
+587 
-601 TVAPMPTNYLVSN
+601 
-614 TKKLDNVSF
+614 
-623 SGTKSTF
+623 
-630 QIGEMAT
+630 
-637 FLQSGITGGTI
+637 
-648 HITDDDWAASVQQA
+648 
-662 ITEAIYGTGVGKDV
+662 
-676 AITFAG
+676 
-682 TGTRGDGFT
+682 
-691 SGGYTVAATE
+691 
-701 SFLGKGNE
+701 
-709 GAILYESDLVSEKPN
+709 
-724 LVIGN
+724 
-729 GGDITKSF
+729 
-737 GYRTITGTDTITVKD
+737 
-752 GLELTLVGK
+752 
-761 GENDYV
+761 
-767 ATGALTLAGGTLNLG
+767 
-782 VDNAAVTLNAGKL
+782 
-795 KDVTFGEGGKLNV
+795 
-808 VKGNYTIENAKGTIG
+808 
-823 YNGFKLAAGT
+823 
-833 TLNLH
+833 
-838 GNDLVIQP
+838 
-846 DNNNDG
+846 
-852 DATGGY
+852 
-858 IGLGGV
+858 
-864 VNNHG
+864 NNHG
-869 RLTANGGAKSFEG
+869 RLTVDGGQVPFQG
-882 AGLRVIGK
+882 AGLFVVGK
-890 LNNYGTIDIFAKRGL
+890 LNNYGIACSSSGNGRG
-905 GAVVDGGELT
+905 VIVDGGEVT
-915 NYGSVTTFG
+915 NNGSMTTIGDATEQYGNG
-924 DLISAPPQPGTGAL
+924 ERLGLL
-938 LPTSDSGFSIQTGK
+938 LPNAGAGFTIYAGK
-952 FINKSGSVFMA
+952 FTNKSGSSLTT
-963 TGGHSPGSTG
+963 TGGDTPLSYGFL
-973 ISVGGSSTFVN
+973 IEDSSIFVN

-992 AGGEGGAWGAYGFVL
+992 IARARGVAGFNNQGQFI
-1007 SGDALFVNAG
+1007 NAG

-1026 VSNANRSVL
+1026 L
-1035 NAFYGSNLKQ
+1035 TAFQGNNLKQ

-1063 TATDD
+1063 AVATDY
-1068 VGEGIA
+1068 VA
-1074 SIGGS
+1074 SIGAS
-1079 DTSAFIEV
+1079 DTSAFLEV
-1087 TSDGGINQLASFLG
+1087 TSDGGIKQLASFLG
-1101 TGISGGTIHI
+1101 SGISGGTIHI

-1133 GSGVTITFGGTG
+1133 GSGVNITFGGTG
-1145 NLGFEG
+1145 NQGFEG

-1157 IAHARNFLKTAAN
+1157 IAHARNFQKTAAN

-1261 SVAKTGVMSVA
+1261 SLAKTGVMSVA

-1399 KISYLTKHLEV
+1399 KVSYLTKHLEV

-1445 LMMLTDD
+1445 LIMLTDD
-1452 DRALPDEAEEAASLS
+1452 ERALPDEAEEAASLS

-1491 IRESRERAAREA
+1491 IRESRERVAREA

-1646 VDAMLGSMTVTPYA
+1646 VDAMLGGMTVTPYA
-1660 GWRVLGIDHEDA
+1660 GWRVLGLDHEDA
-1672 ASRVVVHELPVGIKA
+1672 ANRVVVHELPVGIKA

-1709 LGDKKIRI
+1709 FGDKKIRI

-1722 KSVVAGNNAMTYRVG
+1722 KSVVAGDNAMTYKVG

>member
-16 WVVVSEAAGIG
+16 WIVVSEAAGIG

-35 AVAAV
+35 AVAAA

-59 PEPVDTDLPDPDK
+59 PEAVDTDLPDPDK
-72 PEDLSTKWAGDF
+72 PEDFSTKWSGDF

-92 LTGLKRIEVKYE
+92 LTGHKRIEVKYE
-104 NGKTKLFSG
+104 NEKTKLFSG

-240 ILQNN
+240 ILQNT

-277 GGPAYTLTEGVLT
+277 GGPAYTLTDGVLT
-290 NEAGGSIVVVAGEK
+290 NEAGGSIVVVAGGT
-304 SFLNGSTGKFDTD
+304 SFLNDSTGKFDTD

-332 GKIDINQSGDPR
+332 GQIDINQSGNPM
-344 NLAFVQTSG
+344 NQAFVQTGG
-353 ELTNSGTLNSK
+353 ELTNSGILNSK
-364 ASNEY
+364 CGNEY
-369 FAHGYSLLGGT
+369 FAYGYSLLGGT

-385 DGIINSVG
+385 DGIINAVG
-393 RESECKNNRGY
+393 KVGEEDTVGSNKL
-404 SSGVNIS
+404 
-411 KESVLNN
+411 KEFA
-418 NGAINATG
+418 AINV
-426 WYGPGMS
+426 S
-433 LEGVVNNYGTIN
+433 NIFDNYGTVN
-445 TVGNG
+445 AMGKG
-450 QGNGVGLLIRGQ
+450 YGSGMLIDIG
-462 FNNNGVLST
+462 GVL
-471 LSTYYYDVLIGYGK
+471 
-485 TARLDNDGII
+485 
-495 NGGNIYIDVGSL
+495 
-507 FNNQNGVINIGSMH
+507 
-521 DSGANGYTHIGS
+521 
-533 GAKLENYGTIN
+533 
-544 IKSQS
+544 
-549 HFALYRQVVYE
+549 
-560 PPEPG
+560 
-565 SDDEPKFL
+565 
-573 GEGYFIQSASTARI
+573 
-587 NGNLLAFAELKESS
+587 
-601 TVAPMPTNYLVSN
+601 
-614 TKKLDNVSF
+614 
-623 SGTKSTF
+623 
-630 QIGEMAT
+630 
-637 FLQSGITGGTI
+637 
-648 HITDDDWAASVQQA
+648 
-662 ITEAIYGTGVGKDV
+662 
-676 AITFAG
+676 
-682 TGTRGDGFT
+682 
-691 SGGYTVAATE
+691 
-701 SFLGKGNE
+701 
-709 GAILYESDLVSEKPN
+709 
-724 LVIGN
+724 
-729 GGDITKSF
+729 
-737 GYRTITGTDTITVKD
+737 
-752 GLELTLVGK
+752 
-761 GENDYV
+761 
-767 ATGALTLAGGTLNLG
+767 
-782 VDNAAVTLNAGKL
+782 
-795 KDVTFGEGGKLNV
+795 
-808 VKGNYTIENAKGTIG
+808 
-823 YNGFKLAAGT
+823 
-833 TLNLH
+833 
-838 GNDLVIQP
+838 
-846 DNNNDG
+846 
-852 DATGGY
+852 
-858 IGLGGV
+858 
-864 VNNHG
+864 NNHG
-869 RLTANGGAKSFEG
+869 RLTVDGGQVPFQG
-882 AGLRVIGK
+882 AGLFVVGK
-890 LNNYGTIDIFAKRGL
+890 LNNYGITCSSSGNGRG
-905 GAVVDGGELT
+905 VIVDGGEVT
-915 NYGSVTTFG
+915 NYGSMTTIG
-924 DLISAPPQPGTGAL
+924 DATEQYGNGERLGLL
-938 LPTSDSGFSIQTGK
+938 LPNAGAGFTIYAGK
-952 FINKSGSVFMA
+952 FTNKSGSSLTT
-963 TGGHSPGSTG
+963 TGGDTPLSYGFL
-973 ISVGGSSTFVN
+973 IEDSSIFVN

-992 AGGEGGAWGAYGFVL
+992 IARARGVAGFNNQGQFI
-1007 SGDALFVNAG
+1007 NAG

-1026 VSNANRSVL
+1026 L
-1035 NAFYGSNLKQ
+1035 TAFQGNNLKQ

-1063 TATDD
+1063 AVATDY
-1068 VGEGIA
+1068 VA
-1074 SIGGS
+1074 SIGAS
-1079 DTSAFIEV
+1079 DTSAFLEV
-1087 TSDGGINQLASFLG
+1087 TSDGGIKQLASFLG
-1101 TGISGGTIHI
+1101 SGISGGTIHI

-1133 GSGVTITFGGTG
+1133 GSGVNITFGGTG
-1145 NLGFEG
+1145 NQGFEG

-1157 IAHARNFLKTAAN
+1157 IAHARNFQKTAAN

-1236 DGTLNLGYQHELTKS
+1236 DGTLNLGYKHELTKS

-1313 NDGTMTVSAVDGSS
+1313 NDGTMAVSAVDGSS

-1452 DRALPDEAEEAASLS
+1452 DRALPDEEVALA

-1472 GEETAA
+1472 GDAPAAEESSEA
-1478 SESKAPIRTIEDL
+1478 SETSETSSASETNAPVRTLEDL

-1503 ARVHRTIPTTVG
+1503 ALVHRTIPTTVG

-1646 VDAMLGSMTVTPYA
+1646 VDAMLGGMTVTPYA
-1660 GWRVLGIDHEDA
+1660 GWRVLGLDHEDA
-1672 ASRVVVHELPVGIKA
+1672 ANRVVVHELPVGIKA

-1709 LGDKKIRI
+1709 FGDKKIRI

-1722 KSVVAGNNAMTYRVG
+1722 KSVVAGDNAMTYRVG

>member
-35 AVAAV
+35 AVAAA

-72 PEDLSTKWAGDF
+72 PEDFSTKWSGDF

-92 LTGLKRIEVKYE
+92 LTGPKRIEVKYE
-104 NGKTKLFSG
+104 NEKTKLFSG

-193 VGYGCFINEATG
+193 VGYGCFINEARG

-217 YSFVLTGKG
+217 YSFILTGKG
-226 KLTNA
+226 RLTNA

-240 ILQNN
+240 ILPNT

-304 SFLNGSTGKFDTD
+304 SFLNQLAGKFDTD

-332 GKIDINQSGDPR
+332 GQIDINQSGNPM
-344 NLAFVQTSG
+344 NLAFVQTGG
-353 ELTNSGTLNSK
+353 ELRNSGILNSK
-364 ASNEY
+364 GGNEY
-369 FAHGYSLLGGT
+369 FAYGYSLLGGT

-385 DGIINSVG
+385 DGIINAVG
-393 RESECKNNRGY
+393 KVGEADTVGSNKR
-404 SSGVNIS
+404 
-411 KESVLNN
+411 KEFA
-418 NGAINATG
+418 AINV
-426 WYGPGMS
+426 S
-433 LEGVVNNYGTIN
+433 SIFDNYGTVN
-445 TVGNG
+445 AMGKG
-450 QGNGVGLLIRGQ
+450 YGSGMLIDIG
-462 FNNNGVLST
+462 GVL
-471 LSTYYYDVLIGYGK
+471 
-485 TARLDNDGII
+485 
-495 NGGNIYIDVGSL
+495 
-507 FNNQNGVINIGSMH
+507 
-521 DSGANGYTHIGS
+521 
-533 GAKLENYGTIN
+533 
-544 IKSQS
+544 
-549 HFALYRQVVYE
+549 
-560 PPEPG
+560 
-565 SDDEPKFL
+565 
-573 GEGYFIQSASTARI
+573 
-587 NGNLLAFAELKESS
+587 
-601 TVAPMPTNYLVSN
+601 
-614 TKKLDNVSF
+614 
-623 SGTKSTF
+623 
-630 QIGEMAT
+630 
-637 FLQSGITGGTI
+637 
-648 HITDDDWAASVQQA
+648 
-662 ITEAIYGTGVGKDV
+662 
-676 AITFAG
+676 
-682 TGTRGDGFT
+682 
-691 SGGYTVAATE
+691 
-701 SFLGKGNE
+701 
-709 GAILYESDLVSEKPN
+709 
-724 LVIGN
+724 
-729 GGDITKSF
+729 
-737 GYRTITGTDTITVKD
+737 
-752 GLELTLVGK
+752 
-761 GENDYV
+761 
-767 ATGALTLAGGTLNLG
+767 
-782 VDNAAVTLNAGKL
+782 
-795 KDVTFGEGGKLNV
+795 
-808 VKGNYTIENAKGTIG
+808 
-823 YNGFKLAAGT
+823 
-833 TLNLH
+833 
-838 GNDLVIQP
+838 
-846 DNNNDG
+846 
-852 DATGGY
+852 
-858 IGLGGV
+858 
-864 VNNHG
+864 NNHG
-869 RLTANGGAKSFEG
+869 RLTVDGGQVPFQG
-882 AGLRVIGK
+882 AGLFVVGK
-890 LNNYGTIDIFAKRGL
+890 LNNYGIACSSSGNGRG
-905 GAVVDGGELT
+905 VIVDGGEVT
-915 NYGSVTTFG
+915 NYGSMTTIG
-924 DLISAPPQPGTGAL
+924 DATEQYGNGERLGLL
-938 LPTSDSGFSIQTGK
+938 LPNAGAGFTIYAGK
-952 FINKSGSVFMA
+952 FTNKSGSSLTT
-963 TGGHSPGSTG
+963 TGGDTPLSYGFL
-973 ISVGGSSTFVN
+973 IEDSSIFVN

-992 AGGEGGAWGAYGFVL
+992 IARARGVAGFNNQGQFI
-1007 SGDALFVNAG
+1007 NAG

-1026 VSNANRSVL
+1026 L
-1035 NAFYGSNLKQ
+1035 TAFQGNNLKQ

-1063 TATDD
+1063 AVATDY
-1068 VGEGIA
+1068 VA
-1074 SIGGS
+1074 SIGAS
-1079 DTSAFIEV
+1079 DTSAFLEV
-1087 TSDGGINQLASFLG
+1087 TSDGGIKQLASFLG
-1101 TGISGGTIHI
+1101 SGISGGTIHI

-1133 GSGVTITFGGTG
+1133 GSGVNITFGGTG
-1145 NLGFEG
+1145 NQGFEG

-1157 IAHARNFLKTAAN
+1157 IAHARNFQKTAAN

-1261 SVAKTGVMSVA
+1261 SLAKTGVMSVA

-1399 KISYLTKHLEV
+1399 KVSYLTKHLEV

-1452 DRALPDEAEEAASLS
+1452 DRALPDEEVALA

-1472 GEETAA
+1472 GDAPAAEESSEA
-1478 SESKAPIRTIEDL
+1478 SETSETSSASETNAPVRTLEDL

-1503 ARVHRTIPTTVG
+1503 ALVHRTIPTTVG

-1528 MATIESQANA
+1528 MAIIESQANA

-1646 VDAMLGSMTVTPYA
+1646 VDAMLGGMTVTPYA
-1660 GWRVLGIDHEDA
+1660 GWRVLGLDHEDA
-1672 ASRVVVHELPVGIKA
+1672 ANRVVVHELPVGIKA

-1709 LGDKKIRI
+1709 FGDKKIRI

-1722 KSVVAGNNAMTYRVG
+1722 KSVVAGDNAMTYRVG

>member
-35 AVAAV
+35 AAVAA

-59 PEPVDTDLPDPDK
+59 SDPVDPDLPDPDK
-72 PEDLSTKWAGDF
+72 PESLATKWAGDF
-84 TPEMNNIY
+84 TPEMVNIY
-92 LTGLKRIEVKYE
+92 LTDSKIDVKYE
-104 NGKTKLFSG
+104 NGKKKNFSG

-138 IAGNFENK
+138 IAGDFENK

-156 SNSDHEH
+156 SNSEHEL

-240 ILQNN
+240 ILQNT

-290 NEAGGSIVVVAGEK
+290 NEAGGSIVVVAGGT
-304 SFLNGSTGKFDTD
+304 SFLNDSTGKFDTD

-332 GKIDINQSGDPR
+332 GQIDINQSGNPM
-344 NLAFVQTSG
+344 NQAFVQTGG
-353 ELTNSGTLNSK
+353 ELTNSGILNSK
-364 ASNEY
+364 CGNEY
-369 FAHGYSLLGGT
+369 FAYGYSLLGGT

-385 DGIINSVG
+385 DGIINAVG
-393 RESECKNNRGY
+393 KVGEEDTVGNNKL
-404 SSGVNIS
+404 
-411 KESVLNN
+411 KEFA
-418 NGAINATG
+418 AINV
-426 WYGPGMS
+426 S
-433 LEGVVNNYGTIN
+433 NIFDNYGTVN
-445 TVGNG
+445 AMGKG
-450 QGNGVGLLIRGQ
+450 YGSGMLIDIG
-462 FNNNGVLST
+462 GVL
-471 LSTYYYDVLIGYGK
+471 
-485 TARLDNDGII
+485 
-495 NGGNIYIDVGSL
+495 
-507 FNNQNGVINIGSMH
+507 
-521 DSGANGYTHIGS
+521 
-533 GAKLENYGTIN
+533 
-544 IKSQS
+544 
-549 HFALYRQVVYE
+549 
-560 PPEPG
+560 
-565 SDDEPKFL
+565 
-573 GEGYFIQSASTARI
+573 
-587 NGNLLAFAELKESS
+587 
-601 TVAPMPTNYLVSN
+601 
-614 TKKLDNVSF
+614 
-623 SGTKSTF
+623 
-630 QIGEMAT
+630 
-637 FLQSGITGGTI
+637 
-648 HITDDDWAASVQQA
+648 
-662 ITEAIYGTGVGKDV
+662 
-676 AITFAG
+676 
-682 TGTRGDGFT
+682 
-691 SGGYTVAATE
+691 
-701 SFLGKGNE
+701 
-709 GAILYESDLVSEKPN
+709 
-724 LVIGN
+724 
-729 GGDITKSF
+729 
-737 GYRTITGTDTITVKD
+737 
-752 GLELTLVGK
+752 
-761 GENDYV
+761 
-767 ATGALTLAGGTLNLG
+767 
-782 VDNAAVTLNAGKL
+782 
-795 KDVTFGEGGKLNV
+795 
-808 VKGNYTIENAKGTIG
+808 
-823 YNGFKLAAGT
+823 
-833 TLNLH
+833 
-838 GNDLVIQP
+838 
-846 DNNNDG
+846 
-852 DATGGY
+852 
-858 IGLGGV
+858 
-864 VNNHG
+864 NNHG
-869 RLTANGGAKSFEG
+869 RLTVDGGQVPFQG
-882 AGLRVIGK
+882 AGLFVVGK
-890 LNNYGTIDIFAKRGL
+890 LNNYGIACSSSGNGRG
-905 GAVVDGGELT
+905 VIVDGGEVT
-915 NYGSVTTFG
+915 NYGSMTTIG
-924 DLISAPPQPGTGAL
+924 DATEQYGNGERLGLL
-938 LPTSDSGFSIQTGK
+938 LPNAGAGFTIYAGK
-952 FINKSGSVFMA
+952 FTNKSGSSLTT
-963 TGGHSPGSTG
+963 TGGDTPLSYGFL
-973 ISVGGSSTFVN
+973 IEDSSIFVN

-992 AGGEGGAWGAYGFVL
+992 IARARGVAGFNNQGQFI
-1007 SGDALFVNAG
+1007 NAG

-1026 VSNANRSVL
+1026 L
-1035 NAFYGSNLKQ
+1035 TAFQGNNLKQ

-1063 TATDD
+1063 AVATDY
-1068 VGEGIA
+1068 VA
-1074 SIGGS
+1074 SIGAS
-1079 DTSAFIEV
+1079 DTSAFLEV
-1087 TSDGGINQLASFLG
+1087 TSDGGIKQLASFLG
-1101 TGISGGTIHI
+1101 SGISGGTIHI

-1145 NLGFEG
+1145 NQGFEG

-1261 SVAKTGVMSVA
+1261 SLAKTGVMSVA

-1350 NKGTVVANEVSIGAL
+1350 NKDTVVANEVSIGAL

-1399 KISYLTKHLEV
+1399 KVSYLTKHLEV

-1445 LMMLTDD
+1445 LIMLTDD
-1452 DRALPDEAEEAASLS
+1452 ERALPDEAEEAASLS

-1491 IRESRERAAREA
+1491 IRESRERVAREA

-1584 TGNVKSDNLAS
+1584 TGNAKSDNLAS

-1646 VDAMLGSMTVTPYA
+1646 VDAMLGGMTVTPYA
-1660 GWRVLGIDHEDA
+1660 GWRVLGLDHEDA
-1672 ASRVVVHELPVGIKA
+1672 ANRVVVHELPVGIKA

-1709 LGDKKIRI
+1709 FGDKKIRI

-1722 KSVVAGNNAMTYRVG
+1722 KSVVAGDNAMTYRVG

>member
-59 PEPVDTDLPDPDK
+59 PDPVDTDLPDPDK

-84 TPEMNNIY
+84 TPEMVNIY
-92 LTGLKRIEVKYE
+92 LTGSKIDVKYE
-104 NGKTKLFSG
+104 NGEKKNFSG

-156 SNSDHEH
+156 SNSEHEY

-240 ILQNN
+240 ILQNT

-290 NEAGGSIVVVAGEK
+290 NSAGGSIVVVAGGT
-304 SFLNGSTGKFDTD
+304 SFLNDSTGKFDTD

-332 GKIDINQSGDPR
+332 GQIDINQSGNPM
-344 NLAFVQTSG
+344 NLAFVQTGG
-353 ELTNSGTLNSK
+353 ELTNSGILNSK
-364 ASNEY
+364 GGNEY
-369 FAHGYSLLGGT
+369 FAYGYSLLGGT

-385 DGIINSVG
+385 DGIINAVG
-393 RESECKNNRGY
+393 KVGEADTVGSNKL
-404 SSGVNIS
+404 
-411 KESVLNN
+411 KEFA
-418 NGAINATG
+418 AINV
-426 WYGPGMS
+426 S
-433 LEGVVNNYGTIN
+433 SIFDNYGTVN
-445 TVGNG
+445 AMGKG
-450 QGNGVGLLIRGQ
+450 YGSGMLIDIG
-462 FNNNGVLST
+462 GVL
-471 LSTYYYDVLIGYGK
+471 
-485 TARLDNDGII
+485 
-495 NGGNIYIDVGSL
+495 
-507 FNNQNGVINIGSMH
+507 
-521 DSGANGYTHIGS
+521 
-533 GAKLENYGTIN
+533 
-544 IKSQS
+544 
-549 HFALYRQVVYE
+549 
-560 PPEPG
+560 
-565 SDDEPKFL
+565 
-573 GEGYFIQSASTARI
+573 
-587 NGNLLAFAELKESS
+587 
-601 TVAPMPTNYLVSN
+601 
-614 TKKLDNVSF
+614 
-623 SGTKSTF
+623 
-630 QIGEMAT
+630 
-637 FLQSGITGGTI
+637 
-648 HITDDDWAASVQQA
+648 
-662 ITEAIYGTGVGKDV
+662 
-676 AITFAG
+676 
-682 TGTRGDGFT
+682 
-691 SGGYTVAATE
+691 
-701 SFLGKGNE
+701 
-709 GAILYESDLVSEKPN
+709 
-724 LVIGN
+724 
-729 GGDITKSF
+729 
-737 GYRTITGTDTITVKD
+737 
-752 GLELTLVGK
+752 
-761 GENDYV
+761 
-767 ATGALTLAGGTLNLG
+767 
-782 VDNAAVTLNAGKL
+782 
-795 KDVTFGEGGKLNV
+795 
-808 VKGNYTIENAKGTIG
+808 
-823 YNGFKLAAGT
+823 
-833 TLNLH
+833 
-838 GNDLVIQP
+838 
-846 DNNNDG
+846 
-852 DATGGY
+852 
-858 IGLGGV
+858 
-864 VNNHG
+864 NNHG
-869 RLTANGGAKSFEG
+869 RLTVDGGQVPFQG
-882 AGLRVIGK
+882 AGLFVVGK
-890 LNNYGTIDIFAKRGL
+890 LNNYGIACSSSGNGRG
-905 GAVVDGGELT
+905 VIVDGGEVT
-915 NYGSVTTFG
+915 NYGSMTTIG
-924 DLISAPPQPGTGAL
+924 DATEQYGNGERLGLL
-938 LPTSDSGFSIQTGK
+938 LPNAGAGFTIYAGK
-952 FINKSGSVFMA
+952 FTNKSGSSLTT
-963 TGGHSPGSTG
+963 TGGDTPLSYGFL
-973 ISVGGSSTFVN
+973 IEDSSIFVN

-992 AGGEGGAWGAYGFVL
+992 IARARGVAGFNNQGQFI
-1007 SGDALFVNAG
+1007 NAG

-1026 VSNANRSVL
+1026 L
-1035 NAFYGSNLKQ
+1035 TAFQGNNLKQ

-1063 TATDD
+1063 AVATDY
-1068 VGEGIA
+1068 VA
-1074 SIGGS
+1074 SIGAS
-1079 DTSAFIEV
+1079 DTSAFLEV
-1087 TSDGGINQLASFLG
+1087 TSDGGIKQLASFLG
-1101 TGISGGTIHI
+1101 SGISGGTIHI

-1133 GSGVTITFGGTG
+1133 GSGVNITFGGTG
-1145 NLGFEG
+1145 NQGFEG

-1157 IAHARNFLKTAAN
+1157 IAHARNFQKTAAN

-1261 SVAKTGVMSVA
+1261 SLAKTGVMSVA

-1399 KISYLTKHLEV
+1399 KVSYLTKHLEV

-1445 LMMLTDD
+1445 LIMLTDD
-1452 DRALPDEAEEAASLS
+1452 ERALPDEAEEAASLS

-1491 IRESRERAAREA
+1491 IRESRERVAREA

-1646 VDAMLGSMTVTPYA
+1646 VDAMLGGMTVTPYA
-1660 GWRVLGIDHEDA
+1660 GWRVLGLDHEDA
-1672 ASRVVVHELPVGIKA
+1672 ANRVVVHELPVGIKA

-1709 LGDKKIRI
+1709 FGDKKIRI

-1722 KSVVAGNNAMTYRVG
+1722 KSVVAGDNAMTYKVG

>member
-35 AVAAV
+35 AAVAA

-59 PEPVDTDLPDPDK
+59 SDPVDPDLPDPDK
-72 PEDLSTKWAGDF
+72 PESLATQWAGDF
-84 TPEMNNIY
+84 TPEMVNIY
-92 LTGLKRIEVKYE
+92 LTDSKIDVKYE
-104 NGKTKLFSG
+104 NGEKKNFSG

-138 IAGNFENK
+138 IAGDFENK

-156 SNSDHEH
+156 SNSEHEL

-205 VIKAIAWPNNDA
+205 IIKAIAWPNNDA

-240 ILQNN
+240 ILQNT

-290 NEAGGSIVVVAGEK
+290 NEAGGSIVVVAGGT
-304 SFLNGSTGKFDTD
+304 SFLNDSTGKFDTD

-332 GKIDINQSGDPR
+332 GQIDINQSGNPM
-344 NLAFVQTSG
+344 NQAFVQTGG
-353 ELTNSGTLNSK
+353 ELTNSGILNSK
-364 ASNEY
+364 CGNEY
-369 FAHGYSLLGGT
+369 FAYGYSLLGGT

-385 DGIINSVG
+385 DGIINAVG
-393 RESECKNNRGY
+393 KVGEADTVGSNKL
-404 SSGVNIS
+404 
-411 KESVLNN
+411 KEFA
-418 NGAINATG
+418 AINV
-426 WYGPGMS
+426 S
-433 LEGVVNNYGTIN
+433 SIFDNYGTVN
-445 TVGNG
+445 AMGKG
-450 QGNGVGLLIRGQ
+450 YGSGMLIDIG
-462 FNNNGVLST
+462 GVL
-471 LSTYYYDVLIGYGK
+471 
-485 TARLDNDGII
+485 
-495 NGGNIYIDVGSL
+495 
-507 FNNQNGVINIGSMH
+507 
-521 DSGANGYTHIGS
+521 
-533 GAKLENYGTIN
+533 
-544 IKSQS
+544 
-549 HFALYRQVVYE
+549 
-560 PPEPG
+560 
-565 SDDEPKFL
+565 
-573 GEGYFIQSASTARI
+573 
-587 NGNLLAFAELKESS
+587 
-601 TVAPMPTNYLVSN
+601 
-614 TKKLDNVSF
+614 
-623 SGTKSTF
+623 
-630 QIGEMAT
+630 
-637 FLQSGITGGTI
+637 
-648 HITDDDWAASVQQA
+648 
-662 ITEAIYGTGVGKDV
+662 
-676 AITFAG
+676 
-682 TGTRGDGFT
+682 
-691 SGGYTVAATE
+691 
-701 SFLGKGNE
+701 
-709 GAILYESDLVSEKPN
+709 
-724 LVIGN
+724 
-729 GGDITKSF
+729 
-737 GYRTITGTDTITVKD
+737 
-752 GLELTLVGK
+752 
-761 GENDYV
+761 
-767 ATGALTLAGGTLNLG
+767 
-782 VDNAAVTLNAGKL
+782 
-795 KDVTFGEGGKLNV
+795 
-808 VKGNYTIENAKGTIG
+808 
-823 YNGFKLAAGT
+823 
-833 TLNLH
+833 
-838 GNDLVIQP
+838 
-846 DNNNDG
+846 
-852 DATGGY
+852 
-858 IGLGGV
+858 
-864 VNNHG
+864 NNHG
-869 RLTANGGAKSFEG
+869 RLTVDGGQVPFQG
-882 AGLRVIGK
+882 AGLFVVGK
-890 LNNYGTIDIFAKRGL
+890 LNNYGIACSSSGNGRG
-905 GAVVDGGELT
+905 VIVDGGEVT
-915 NYGSVTTFG
+915 NYGSMTTIG
-924 DLISAPPQPGTGAL
+924 DATEQYGNGERLGLL
-938 LPTSDSGFSIQTGK
+938 LPNAGAGFTIYAGK
-952 FINKSGSVFMA
+952 FTNKSGSSLTT
-963 TGGHSPGSTG
+963 TGGDTPLSYGFL
-973 ISVGGSSTFVN
+973 IEDSSIFVN

-992 AGGEGGAWGAYGFVL
+992 IARARGVAGFNNQGQFI
-1007 SGDALFVNAG
+1007 NAG

-1026 VSNANRSVL
+1026 L
-1035 NAFYGSNLKQ
+1035 TAFQGNNLKQ

-1063 TATDD
+1063 AVATDY
-1068 VGEGIA
+1068 VA
-1074 SIGGS
+1074 SIGAS
-1079 DTSAFIEV
+1079 DTSAFLEV
-1087 TSDGGINQLASFLG
+1087 TSDGGIKQLASFLG
-1101 TGISGGTIHI
+1101 SGISGGTIHI

-1133 GSGVTITFGGTG
+1133 GSGVNITFGGTG
-1145 NLGFEG
+1145 NQGFEG

-1157 IAHARNFLKTAAN
+1157 IAHARNFQKTAAN

-1236 DGTLNLGYQHELTKS
+1236 DGILNLGYQHELTKS

-1261 SVAKTGVMSVA
+1261 SLAKTGVMSVA

-1399 KISYLTKHLEV
+1399 KVSYLTKHLEV

-1452 DRALPDEAEEAASLS
+1452 ERALPDEAEEAASLS

-1491 IRESRERAAREA
+1491 IRESRERVAREA

-1646 VDAMLGSMTVTPYA
+1646 VDAMLGGMTVTPYA
-1660 GWRVLGIDHEDA
+1660 GWRVLGLDHEDA
-1672 ASRVVVHELPVGIKA
+1672 ANRVVVHELPVGIKA

-1709 LGDKKIRI
+1709 FGDKKIRI

-1722 KSVVAGNNAMTYRVG
+1722 KSVVAGDNAMTYRVG

>member
-35 AVAAV
+35 AVAAA

-72 PEDLSTKWAGDF
+72 PEDFSTKWSGDF

-92 LTGLKRIEVKYE
+92 LTGPKRIEVKYE
-104 NGKTKLFSG
+104 NEKTKLFSG

-193 VGYGCFINEATG
+193 VGYGCFTNEATG

-290 NEAGGSIVVVAGEK
+290 NEVGGSIVVVAGGT
-304 SFLNGSTGKFDTD
+304 SFFNDLTGKFDTD

-332 GKIDINQSGDPR
+332 GQIDINQSGNPM
-344 NLAFVQTSG
+344 NLAFVQAGG
-353 ELTNSGTLNSK
+353 ELRNSGILNSK
-364 ASNEY
+364 GGNEY
-369 FAHGYSLLGGT
+369 FAYGYSLLGGT

-385 DGIINSVG
+385 DGIINAVGKVGEADTVG
-393 RESECKNNRGY
+393 RNKL
-404 SSGVNIS
+404 
-411 KESVLNN
+411 KEFA
-418 NGAINATG
+418 AINV
-426 WYGPGMS
+426 S
-433 LEGVVNNYGTIN
+433 SIFDNYGTVN
-445 TVGNG
+445 AMGKG
-450 QGNGVGLLIRGQ
+450 YGSGMLIDIG
-462 FNNNGVLST
+462 GVL
-471 LSTYYYDVLIGYGK
+471 
-485 TARLDNDGII
+485 
-495 NGGNIYIDVGSL
+495 
-507 FNNQNGVINIGSMH
+507 
-521 DSGANGYTHIGS
+521 
-533 GAKLENYGTIN
+533 
-544 IKSQS
+544 
-549 HFALYRQVVYE
+549 
-560 PPEPG
+560 
-565 SDDEPKFL
+565 
-573 GEGYFIQSASTARI
+573 
-587 NGNLLAFAELKESS
+587 
-601 TVAPMPTNYLVSN
+601 
-614 TKKLDNVSF
+614 
-623 SGTKSTF
+623 
-630 QIGEMAT
+630 
-637 FLQSGITGGTI
+637 
-648 HITDDDWAASVQQA
+648 
-662 ITEAIYGTGVGKDV
+662 
-676 AITFAG
+676 
-682 TGTRGDGFT
+682 
-691 SGGYTVAATE
+691 
-701 SFLGKGNE
+701 
-709 GAILYESDLVSEKPN
+709 
-724 LVIGN
+724 
-729 GGDITKSF
+729 
-737 GYRTITGTDTITVKD
+737 
-752 GLELTLVGK
+752 
-761 GENDYV
+761 
-767 ATGALTLAGGTLNLG
+767 
-782 VDNAAVTLNAGKL
+782 
-795 KDVTFGEGGKLNV
+795 
-808 VKGNYTIENAKGTIG
+808 
-823 YNGFKLAAGT
+823 
-833 TLNLH
+833 
-838 GNDLVIQP
+838 
-846 DNNNDG
+846 
-852 DATGGY
+852 
-858 IGLGGV
+858 
-864 VNNHG
+864 NNHG
-869 RLTANGGAKSFEG
+869 RLTVDGGQVPFQG
-882 AGLRVIGK
+882 AGLFVVGK
-890 LNNYGTIDIFAKRGL
+890 LNNYGITCSSSGNGRG
-905 GAVVDGGELT
+905 VIVDGGEVT
-915 NYGSVTTFG
+915 NYGSMTTIG
-924 DLISAPPQPGTGAL
+924 DATEQYGNGERLGLL
-938 LPTSDSGFSIQTGK
+938 LPNAGAGFTIYAGK
-952 FINKSGSVFMA
+952 FTNKSGSSLTT
-963 TGGHSPGSTG
+963 TGGDTPLSYGFL
-973 ISVGGSSTFVN
+973 IEDSSIFVN

-992 AGGEGGAWGAYGFVL
+992 IARARGVAGFNNQGQFI
-1007 SGDALFVNAG
+1007 NAG

-1026 VSNANRSVL
+1026 L
-1035 NAFYGSNLKQ
+1035 TAFQGNNLKQ

-1063 TATDD
+1063 AVATDY
-1068 VGEGIA
+1068 VA
-1074 SIGGS
+1074 SIGAS
-1079 DTSAFIEV
+1079 DTSAFLEV
-1087 TSDGGINQLASFLG
+1087 TSDGGIKQLASFLG
-1101 TGISGGTIHI
+1101 SGISGGTIHI

-1133 GSGVTITFGGTG
+1133 GSGVNITFGGTG
-1145 NLGFEG
+1145 NQGFEG

-1157 IAHARNFLKTAAN
+1157 IAHARNFQKTAAN

-1399 KISYLTKHLEV
+1399 KVSYLTKHLEV

-1646 VDAMLGSMTVTPYA
+1646 VDAMLGGMTVTPYA
-1660 GWRVLGIDHEDA
+1660 GWRVLGLDHEDA
-1672 ASRVVVHELPVGIKA
+1672 ANRVVVHELPVGIKA

-1709 LGDKKIRI
+1709 FGDKKIRI

-1722 KSVVAGNNAMTYRVG
+1722 KSVVAGDNAMTYKVG

>member
-35 AVAAV
+35 AVAAA

-72 PEDLSTKWAGDF
+72 PEDFSTKWSGDF

-92 LTGLKRIEVKYE
+92 LTGPKRIEVKYE
-104 NGKTKLFSG
+104 NEKTKLFSG

-178 FDNYGTVFSGANGFK
+178 FDNYGTVGFK
-193 VGYGCFINEATG
+193 VGYGCFTNEATG

-290 NEAGGSIVVVAGEK
+290 NEAGGSIVVVAGGT
-304 SFLNGSTGKFDTD
+304 SFFNDLTGKFDTD

-332 GKIDINQSGDPR
+332 GQIDINQSGNPM
-344 NLAFVQTSG
+344 NLAFVQAGG
-353 ELTNSGTLNSK
+353 ELRNSGILNSK
-364 ASNEY
+364 GGNEY
-369 FAHGYSLLGGT
+369 FAYGYSLLGGT

-385 DGIINSVG
+385 DGIINAVGKVGEADTVG
-393 RESECKNNRGY
+393 RNKL
-404 SSGVNIS
+404 
-411 KESVLNN
+411 KEFA
-418 NGAINATG
+418 AINV
-426 WYGPGMS
+426 S
-433 LEGVVNNYGTIN
+433 SIFDNYGTVN
-445 TVGNG
+445 AMGKG
-450 QGNGVGLLIRGQ
+450 YGSGMLIDIG
-462 FNNNGVLST
+462 GVL
-471 LSTYYYDVLIGYGK
+471 
-485 TARLDNDGII
+485 
-495 NGGNIYIDVGSL
+495 
-507 FNNQNGVINIGSMH
+507 
-521 DSGANGYTHIGS
+521 
-533 GAKLENYGTIN
+533 
-544 IKSQS
+544 
-549 HFALYRQVVYE
+549 
-560 PPEPG
+560 
-565 SDDEPKFL
+565 
-573 GEGYFIQSASTARI
+573 
-587 NGNLLAFAELKESS
+587 
-601 TVAPMPTNYLVSN
+601 
-614 TKKLDNVSF
+614 
-623 SGTKSTF
+623 
-630 QIGEMAT
+630 
-637 FLQSGITGGTI
+637 
-648 HITDDDWAASVQQA
+648 
-662 ITEAIYGTGVGKDV
+662 
-676 AITFAG
+676 
-682 TGTRGDGFT
+682 
-691 SGGYTVAATE
+691 
-701 SFLGKGNE
+701 
-709 GAILYESDLVSEKPN
+709 
-724 LVIGN
+724 
-729 GGDITKSF
+729 
-737 GYRTITGTDTITVKD
+737 
-752 GLELTLVGK
+752 
-761 GENDYV
+761 
-767 ATGALTLAGGTLNLG
+767 
-782 VDNAAVTLNAGKL
+782 
-795 KDVTFGEGGKLNV
+795 
-808 VKGNYTIENAKGTIG
+808 
-823 YNGFKLAAGT
+823 
-833 TLNLH
+833 
-838 GNDLVIQP
+838 
-846 DNNNDG
+846 
-852 DATGGY
+852 
-858 IGLGGV
+858 
-864 VNNHG
+864 NNHG
-869 RLTANGGAKSFEG
+869 RLTVDGGQVPFQG
-882 AGLRVIGK
+882 AGLFVVGK
-890 LNNYGTIDIFAKRGL
+890 LNNYGITCSSSGNGRG
-905 GAVVDGGELT
+905 VIVDGGEVT
-915 NYGSVTTFG
+915 NYGSMTTIG
-924 DLISAPPQPGTGAL
+924 DATEQYGNGERLGLL
-938 LPTSDSGFSIQTGK
+938 LPNAGAGFTIYAGK
-952 FINKSGSVFMA
+952 FTNKSGSSLTT
-963 TGGHSPGSTG
+963 TGGDTPLSYGFL
-973 ISVGGSSTFVN
+973 IEDSSIFVN

-992 AGGEGGAWGAYGFVL
+992 IARARGVAGFNNQGQFI
-1007 SGDALFVNAG
+1007 NAG

-1026 VSNANRSVL
+1026 L
-1035 NAFYGSNLKQ
+1035 TAFQGNNLKQ

-1063 TATDD
+1063 AVATDY
-1068 VGEGIA
+1068 VA
-1074 SIGGS
+1074 SIGAS
-1079 DTSAFIEV
+1079 DTSAFLEV
-1087 TSDGGINQLASFLG
+1087 TSDGGIKQLASFLG
-1101 TGISGGTIHI
+1101 SGISGGTIHI

-1133 GSGVTITFGGTG
+1133 GSGVNITFGGTG
-1145 NLGFEG
+1145 NQGFEG

-1157 IAHARNFLKTAAN
+1157 IAHARNFQKTAAN

-1399 KISYLTKHLEV
+1399 KVSYLTKHLEV

-1472 GEETAA
+1472 GEETPA

-1646 VDAMLGSMTVTPYA
+1646 VDAMLGGMTVTPYA
-1660 GWRVLGIDHEDA
+1660 GWRVLGLDHEDA
-1672 ASRVVVHELPVGIKA
+1672 ANRVVVHELPVGIKA

-1709 LGDKKIRI
+1709 FGDKKIRI

-1722 KSVVAGNNAMTYRVG
+1722 KSVVAGDNAMTYKVG

>member
-35 AVAAV
+35 AAVAA

-59 PEPVDTDLPDPDK
+59 SDPVDPDLPDPDK
-72 PEDLSTKWAGDF
+72 PESLATQWAGDF
-84 TPEMNNIY
+84 TPEMVNIY
-92 LTGLKRIEVKYE
+92 LTDSKIDVKYE
-104 NGKTKLFSG
+104 NGEKKNFSG

-138 IAGNFENK
+138 IAGDFENK

-156 SNSDHEH
+156 SNSEHEL

-240 ILQNN
+240 ILQNI

-290 NEAGGSIVVVAGEK
+290 NEAGGSIVVVAGGT
-304 SFLNGSTGKFDTD
+304 SFLNDSTGKFDTD

-332 GKIDINQSGDPR
+332 GQIDINQSGNPM
-344 NLAFVQTSG
+344 NQAFVQTGG
-353 ELTNSGTLNSK
+353 ELTNSGILNSK
-364 ASNEY
+364 CGNEY
-369 FAHGYSLLGGT
+369 FAYGYSLLGGT

-385 DGIINSVG
+385 DGIINAVG
-393 RESECKNNRGY
+393 KVGEADTVGSDKL
-404 SSGVNIS
+404 
-411 KESVLNN
+411 KEFA
-418 NGAINATG
+418 AINV
-426 WYGPGMS
+426 S
-433 LEGVVNNYGTIN
+433 SIFDNYGTVN
-445 TVGNG
+445 AMGKG
-450 QGNGVGLLIRGQ
+450 YGSGMLIDIG
-462 FNNNGVLST
+462 GVL
-471 LSTYYYDVLIGYGK
+471 
-485 TARLDNDGII
+485 
-495 NGGNIYIDVGSL
+495 
-507 FNNQNGVINIGSMH
+507 
-521 DSGANGYTHIGS
+521 
-533 GAKLENYGTIN
+533 
-544 IKSQS
+544 
-549 HFALYRQVVYE
+549 
-560 PPEPG
+560 
-565 SDDEPKFL
+565 
-573 GEGYFIQSASTARI
+573 
-587 NGNLLAFAELKESS
+587 
-601 TVAPMPTNYLVSN
+601 
-614 TKKLDNVSF
+614 
-623 SGTKSTF
+623 
-630 QIGEMAT
+630 
-637 FLQSGITGGTI
+637 
-648 HITDDDWAASVQQA
+648 
-662 ITEAIYGTGVGKDV
+662 
-676 AITFAG
+676 
-682 TGTRGDGFT
+682 
-691 SGGYTVAATE
+691 
-701 SFLGKGNE
+701 
-709 GAILYESDLVSEKPN
+709 
-724 LVIGN
+724 
-729 GGDITKSF
+729 
-737 GYRTITGTDTITVKD
+737 
-752 GLELTLVGK
+752 
-761 GENDYV
+761 
-767 ATGALTLAGGTLNLG
+767 
-782 VDNAAVTLNAGKL
+782 
-795 KDVTFGEGGKLNV
+795 
-808 VKGNYTIENAKGTIG
+808 
-823 YNGFKLAAGT
+823 
-833 TLNLH
+833 
-838 GNDLVIQP
+838 
-846 DNNNDG
+846 
-852 DATGGY
+852 
-858 IGLGGV
+858 
-864 VNNHG
+864 NNHG
-869 RLTANGGAKSFEG
+869 RLTVDGGQVPFQG
-882 AGLRVIGK
+882 AGLFVVGK
-890 LNNYGTIDIFAKRGL
+890 LNNYGIACSSSGNGRG
-905 GAVVDGGELT
+905 VIVDGGEVT
-915 NYGSVTTFG
+915 NYGSMTTIG
-924 DLISAPPQPGTGAL
+924 DATEQYGNGERLGLL
-938 LPTSDSGFSIQTGK
+938 LPNAGAGFTIYAGK
-952 FINKSGSVFMA
+952 FTNKSGSSLTT
-963 TGGHSPGSTG
+963 TGGDTPLSYGFL
-973 ISVGGSSTFVN
+973 IEDSSIFVN

-992 AGGEGGAWGAYGFVL
+992 IARARGVAGFNNQGQFI
-1007 SGDALFVNAG
+1007 NAG

-1026 VSNANRSVL
+1026 L
-1035 NAFYGSNLKQ
+1035 TAFQGNNLKQ

-1063 TATDD
+1063 AVATDY
-1068 VGEGIA
+1068 VA
-1074 SIGGS
+1074 SIGAS
-1079 DTSAFIEV
+1079 DTSAFLEV
-1087 TSDGGINQLASFLG
+1087 TSDGGIKQLASFLG
-1101 TGISGGTIHI
+1101 SGISGGTIHI

-1133 GSGVTITFGGTG
+1133 GSGVNITFGGTG
-1145 NLGFEG
+1145 NQGFEG

-1157 IAHARNFLKTAAN
+1157 IAHARNFQKTAAN

-1261 SVAKTGVMSVA
+1261 SLAKTGVMSVA

-1399 KISYLTKHLEV
+1399 KVSYLTKHLEV

-1445 LMMLTDD
+1445 LIMLTDD
-1452 DRALPDEAEEAASLS
+1452 ERALPDEAEEAASLS

-1491 IRESRERAAREA
+1491 IRESRERVAREA

-1646 VDAMLGSMTVTPYA
+1646 VDAMLGGMTVTPYA
-1660 GWRVLGIDHEDA
+1660 GWRVLGLDHEDA
-1672 ASRVVVHELPVGIKA
+1672 ANRVVVHELPVGIKA

-1709 LGDKKIRI
+1709 FGDKKIRI

-1722 KSVVAGNNAMTYRVG
+1722 KSVVAGDNAMTYRVG

>member
-35 AVAAV
+35 AVAAA

-72 PEDLSTKWAGDF
+72 PEDFSTKWSGDF

-92 LTGLKRIEVKYE
+92 LTGPKRIEVKYE
-104 NGKTKLFSG
+104 NEKTKLFSG

-163 ASGTTELLDASYPGT
+163 ASCTTELLDASYPGT

-193 VGYGCFINEATG
+193 VGYGCFTNEATG

-290 NEAGGSIVVVAGEK
+290 NEAGGSIVVVAGGT
-304 SFLNGSTGKFDTD
+304 SFFNDLTGKFDTD

-332 GKIDINQSGDPR
+332 GQIDINQSGNPM
-344 NLAFVQTSG
+344 NLAFVQAGG
-353 ELTNSGTLNSK
+353 ELRNSGILNSK
-364 ASNEY
+364 GGNEY
-369 FAHGYSLLGGT
+369 FAYGYSLLGGT

-385 DGIINSVG
+385 DGIINAVGKVGEADTVG
-393 RESECKNNRGY
+393 RNKL
-404 SSGVNIS
+404 
-411 KESVLNN
+411 KEFA
-418 NGAINATG
+418 AINV
-426 WYGPGMS
+426 S
-433 LEGVVNNYGTIN
+433 SIFDNYGTVN
-445 TVGNG
+445 AMGKG
-450 QGNGVGLLIRGQ
+450 YGSGMLIDIG
-462 FNNNGVLST
+462 GVL
-471 LSTYYYDVLIGYGK
+471 
-485 TARLDNDGII
+485 
-495 NGGNIYIDVGSL
+495 
-507 FNNQNGVINIGSMH
+507 
-521 DSGANGYTHIGS
+521 
-533 GAKLENYGTIN
+533 
-544 IKSQS
+544 
-549 HFALYRQVVYE
+549 
-560 PPEPG
+560 
-565 SDDEPKFL
+565 
-573 GEGYFIQSASTARI
+573 
-587 NGNLLAFAELKESS
+587 
-601 TVAPMPTNYLVSN
+601 
-614 TKKLDNVSF
+614 
-623 SGTKSTF
+623 
-630 QIGEMAT
+630 
-637 FLQSGITGGTI
+637 
-648 HITDDDWAASVQQA
+648 
-662 ITEAIYGTGVGKDV
+662 
-676 AITFAG
+676 
-682 TGTRGDGFT
+682 
-691 SGGYTVAATE
+691 
-701 SFLGKGNE
+701 
-709 GAILYESDLVSEKPN
+709 
-724 LVIGN
+724 
-729 GGDITKSF
+729 
-737 GYRTITGTDTITVKD
+737 
-752 GLELTLVGK
+752 
-761 GENDYV
+761 
-767 ATGALTLAGGTLNLG
+767 
-782 VDNAAVTLNAGKL
+782 
-795 KDVTFGEGGKLNV
+795 
-808 VKGNYTIENAKGTIG
+808 
-823 YNGFKLAAGT
+823 
-833 TLNLH
+833 
-838 GNDLVIQP
+838 
-846 DNNNDG
+846 
-852 DATGGY
+852 
-858 IGLGGV
+858 
-864 VNNHG
+864 NNHG
-869 RLTANGGAKSFEG
+869 RLTVDGGQVPFQG
-882 AGLRVIGK
+882 AGLFVVGK
-890 LNNYGTIDIFAKRGL
+890 LNNYGITCSSSGNGRG
-905 GAVVDGGELT
+905 VIVDGGEVT
-915 NYGSVTTFG
+915 NYGSMTTIG
-924 DLISAPPQPGTGAL
+924 DATEQYGNGERLGLL
-938 LPTSDSGFSIQTGK
+938 LPNAGAGFTIYAGK
-952 FINKSGSVFMA
+952 FTNKSGSSLTT
-963 TGGHSPGSTG
+963 TGGDTPLSYGFL
-973 ISVGGSSTFVN
+973 IEDSSIFVN

-992 AGGEGGAWGAYGFVL
+992 IARARGVAGFNNQGQFI
-1007 SGDALFVNAG
+1007 NAG

-1026 VSNANRSVL
+1026 L
-1035 NAFYGSNLKQ
+1035 TAFQGNNLKQ

-1063 TATDD
+1063 AVATDY
-1068 VGEGIA
+1068 VA
-1074 SIGGS
+1074 SIGAS
-1079 DTSAFIEV
+1079 DTSAFLEV
-1087 TSDGGINQLASFLG
+1087 TSDGGIKQLASFLG
-1101 TGISGGTIHI
+1101 SGISGGTIHI

-1133 GSGVTITFGGTG
+1133 GSGVNITFGGTG
-1145 NLGFEG
+1145 NQGFEG

-1157 IAHARNFLKTAAN
+1157 IAHARNFQKTAAN

-1399 KISYLTKHLEV
+1399 KVSYLTKHLEV

-1646 VDAMLGSMTVTPYA
+1646 VDAMLGGMTVTPYA
-1660 GWRVLGIDHEDA
+1660 GWRVLGLDHEDA
-1672 ASRVVVHELPVGIKA
+1672 ANRVVVHELPVGIKA

-1709 LGDKKIRI
+1709 FGDKKIRI

-1722 KSVVAGNNAMTYRVG
+1722 KSVVAGDNAMTYKVG

>member
-1 MNRIYKRIWNAARGC
+1 M
-16 WVVVSEAAGIG
+16 
-27 QTRGCGKK
+27 
-35 AVAAV
+35 
-40 VVCLM
+40 
-45 AGMSGGAWATGGVT
+45 
-59 PEPVDTDLPDPDK
+59 
-72 PEDLSTKWAGDF
+72 
-84 TPEMNNIY
+84 
-92 LTGLKRIEVKYE
+92 
-104 NGKTKLFSG
+104 
-113 PLPSSLKGMHLQ
+113 
-125 AHQSLVNLGSTYG
+125 
-138 IAGNFENK
+138 
-146 GRYYTGSQTL
+146 
-156 SNSDHEH
+156 
-163 ASGTTELLDASYPGT
+163 
-178 FDNYGTVFSGANGFK
+178 
-193 VGYGCFINEATG
+193 GYGCFTNEATG

-290 NEAGGSIVVVAGEK
+290 NEAGGSIVVVAGGT
-304 SFLNGSTGKFDTD
+304 SFFNDLTGKFDTD

-332 GKIDINQSGDPR
+332 GQIDINQSGNPM
-344 NLAFVQTSG
+344 NLAFVQAGG
-353 ELTNSGTLNSK
+353 ELRNSGILNSK
-364 ASNEY
+364 GGNEY
-369 FAHGYSLLGGT
+369 FAYGYSLLGGT

-385 DGIINSVG
+385 DGIINAVGKVGEADTVG
-393 RESECKNNRGY
+393 RNKL
-404 SSGVNIS
+404 
-411 KESVLNN
+411 KEFA
-418 NGAINATG
+418 AINV
-426 WYGPGMS
+426 S
-433 LEGVVNNYGTIN
+433 SIFDNYGTVN
-445 TVGNG
+445 AMGKG
-450 QGNGVGLLIRGQ
+450 YGSGMLIDIG
-462 FNNNGVLST
+462 GVL
-471 LSTYYYDVLIGYGK
+471 
-485 TARLDNDGII
+485 
-495 NGGNIYIDVGSL
+495 
-507 FNNQNGVINIGSMH
+507 
-521 DSGANGYTHIGS
+521 
-533 GAKLENYGTIN
+533 
-544 IKSQS
+544 
-549 HFALYRQVVYE
+549 
-560 PPEPG
+560 
-565 SDDEPKFL
+565 
-573 GEGYFIQSASTARI
+573 
-587 NGNLLAFAELKESS
+587 
-601 TVAPMPTNYLVSN
+601 
-614 TKKLDNVSF
+614 
-623 SGTKSTF
+623 
-630 QIGEMAT
+630 
-637 FLQSGITGGTI
+637 
-648 HITDDDWAASVQQA
+648 
-662 ITEAIYGTGVGKDV
+662 
-676 AITFAG
+676 
-682 TGTRGDGFT
+682 
-691 SGGYTVAATE
+691 
-701 SFLGKGNE
+701 
-709 GAILYESDLVSEKPN
+709 
-724 LVIGN
+724 
-729 GGDITKSF
+729 
-737 GYRTITGTDTITVKD
+737 
-752 GLELTLVGK
+752 
-761 GENDYV
+761 
-767 ATGALTLAGGTLNLG
+767 
-782 VDNAAVTLNAGKL
+782 
-795 KDVTFGEGGKLNV
+795 
-808 VKGNYTIENAKGTIG
+808 
-823 YNGFKLAAGT
+823 
-833 TLNLH
+833 
-838 GNDLVIQP
+838 
-846 DNNNDG
+846 
-852 DATGGY
+852 
-858 IGLGGV
+858 
-864 VNNHG
+864 NNHG
-869 RLTANGGAKSFEG
+869 RLTVDGGQVPFQG
-882 AGLRVIGK
+882 AGLFVVGK
-890 LNNYGTIDIFAKRGL
+890 LNNYGITCSSSGNGRG
-905 GAVVDGGELT
+905 VIVDGGEVT
-915 NYGSVTTFG
+915 NYGSMTTIG
-924 DLISAPPQPGTGAL
+924 DATEQYGNGERLGLL
-938 LPTSDSGFSIQTGK
+938 LPNAGAGFTIYAGK
-952 FINKSGSVFMA
+952 FTNKSGSSLTT
-963 TGGHSPGSTG
+963 TGGDTPLSYGFL
-973 ISVGGSSTFVN
+973 IEDSSIFVN

-992 AGGEGGAWGAYGFVL
+992 IARARGVAGFNNQGQFI
-1007 SGDALFVNAG
+1007 NAG

-1026 VSNANRSVL
+1026 L
-1035 NAFYGSNLKQ
+1035 TAFQGNNLKQ

-1063 TATDD
+1063 AVATDY
-1068 VGEGIA
+1068 VA
-1074 SIGGS
+1074 SIGAS
-1079 DTSAFIEV
+1079 DTSAFLEV
-1087 TSDGGINQLASFLG
+1087 TSDGGIKQLASFLG
-1101 TGISGGTIHI
+1101 SGISGGTIHI

-1133 GSGVTITFGGTG
+1133 GSGVNITFGGTG
-1145 NLGFEG
+1145 NQGFEG

-1157 IAHARNFLKTAAN
+1157 IAHARNFQKTAAN

-1399 KISYLTKHLEV
+1399 KVSYLTKHLEV

-1472 GEETAA
+1472 GEETPA

-1646 VDAMLGSMTVTPYA
+1646 VDAMLGGMTVTPYA
-1660 GWRVLGIDHEDA
+1660 GWRVLGLDHEDA
-1672 ASRVVVHELPVGIKA
+1672 ANRVVVHELPVGIKA

-1709 LGDKKIRI
+1709 FGDKKIRI

-1722 KSVVAGNNAMTYRVG
+1722 KSVVAGDNAMTYKVG

>member
-1 MNRIYKRIWNAARGC
+1 
-16 WVVVSEAAGIG
+16 
-27 QTRGCGKK
+27 
-35 AVAAV
+35 
-40 VVCLM
+40 
-45 AGMSGGAWATGGVT
+45 
-59 PEPVDTDLPDPDK
+59 
-72 PEDLSTKWAGDF
+72 
-84 TPEMNNIY
+84 
-92 LTGLKRIEVKYE
+92 
-104 NGKTKLFSG
+104 
-113 PLPSSLKGMHLQ
+113 MHLQ

-193 VGYGCFINEATG
+193 VGYGCFINEARG

-226 KLTNA
+226 RLTNA

-240 ILQNN
+240 ILQNT

-262 VNGGV
+262 VSGGV

-290 NEAGGSIVVVAGEK
+290 NEAGGSIVVVAGGT

-332 GKIDINQSGDPR
+332 GQIDINQSGNPM
-344 NLAFVQTSG
+344 NLAFVQAGG
-353 ELTNSGTLNSK
+353 ELRNSGILNSK
-364 ASNEY
+364 GGNEY
-369 FAHGYSLLGGT
+369 FAYGYSLLGGT

-385 DGIINSVG
+385 DGIINAVGKVGEADTVG
-393 RESECKNNRGY
+393 RNKL
-404 SSGVNIS
+404 
-411 KESVLNN
+411 KEFA
-418 NGAINATG
+418 AINV
-426 WYGPGMS
+426 S
-433 LEGVVNNYGTIN
+433 SIFDNYGTVN
-445 TVGNG
+445 AMGKG
-450 QGNGVGLLIRGQ
+450 YGSGMLIDIG
-462 FNNNGVLST
+462 GVL
-471 LSTYYYDVLIGYGK
+471 
-485 TARLDNDGII
+485 
-495 NGGNIYIDVGSL
+495 
-507 FNNQNGVINIGSMH
+507 
-521 DSGANGYTHIGS
+521 
-533 GAKLENYGTIN
+533 
-544 IKSQS
+544 
-549 HFALYRQVVYE
+549 
-560 PPEPG
+560 
-565 SDDEPKFL
+565 
-573 GEGYFIQSASTARI
+573 
-587 NGNLLAFAELKESS
+587 
-601 TVAPMPTNYLVSN
+601 
-614 TKKLDNVSF
+614 
-623 SGTKSTF
+623 
-630 QIGEMAT
+630 
-637 FLQSGITGGTI
+637 
-648 HITDDDWAASVQQA
+648 
-662 ITEAIYGTGVGKDV
+662 
-676 AITFAG
+676 
-682 TGTRGDGFT
+682 
-691 SGGYTVAATE
+691 
-701 SFLGKGNE
+701 
-709 GAILYESDLVSEKPN
+709 
-724 LVIGN
+724 
-729 GGDITKSF
+729 
-737 GYRTITGTDTITVKD
+737 
-752 GLELTLVGK
+752 
-761 GENDYV
+761 
-767 ATGALTLAGGTLNLG
+767 
-782 VDNAAVTLNAGKL
+782 
-795 KDVTFGEGGKLNV
+795 
-808 VKGNYTIENAKGTIG
+808 
-823 YNGFKLAAGT
+823 
-833 TLNLH
+833 
-838 GNDLVIQP
+838 
-846 DNNNDG
+846 
-852 DATGGY
+852 
-858 IGLGGV
+858 
-864 VNNHG
+864 NNHG
-869 RLTANGGAKSFEG
+869 RLTVDGGQVPFQG
-882 AGLRVIGK
+882 AGLFVVGK
-890 LNNYGTIDIFAKRGL
+890 LNNYGITCFSSGNGRG
-905 GAVVDGGELT
+905 VIVDGGEVT
-915 NYGSVTTFG
+915 NYGSMTTIG
-924 DLISAPPQPGTGAL
+924 DATEQYGNGERLGLL
-938 LPTSDSGFSIQTGK
+938 LPNAGAGFTIYAGK
-952 FINKSGSVFMA
+952 FTNKSGSSLTT
-963 TGGHSPGSTG
+963 TGGDTPLSYGFL
-973 ISVGGSSTFVN
+973 IEDSSIFVN

-992 AGGEGGAWGAYGFVL
+992 IARARGVAGFNNQGQFI
-1007 SGDALFVNAG
+1007 NAG

-1026 VSNANRSVL
+1026 L
-1035 NAFYGSNLKQ
+1035 TAFQGNNLKQ

-1063 TATDD
+1063 AVATDY
-1068 VGEGIA
+1068 VA
-1074 SIGGS
+1074 SIGAS
-1079 DTSAFIEV
+1079 DTSAFLEV
-1087 TSDGGINQLASFLG
+1087 TSDGGIKQLASFLG
-1101 TGISGGTIHI
+1101 SGISGGTIHI

-1133 GSGVTITFGGTG
+1133 GSGVNITFGGTG
-1145 NLGFEG
+1145 NQGFEG

-1157 IAHARNFLKTAAN
+1157 IAHARNFQKTAAN

-1189 SGSSDLDSIGFRS
+1189 SGSSDLDSIGFCS

-1399 KISYLTKHLEV
+1399 KVSYLTKHLEV

-1646 VDAMLGSMTVTPYA
+1646 VDAMLGGMTVTPYA
-1660 GWRVLGIDHEDA
+1660 GWRVLGLDHEDA
-1672 ASRVVVHELPVGIKA
+1672 ANRVVVHELPVGIKA

-1709 LGDKKIRI
+1709 FGDKKIRI

-1722 KSVVAGNNAMTYRVG
+1722 KSVVAGDNAMTYKVG

>member
-35 AVAAV
+35 AVAAA

-59 PEPVDTDLPDPDK
+59 PDPVDTDLPDPDK

-156 SNSDHEH
+156 SNSEHEH

-240 ILQNN
+240 ILQNA

-290 NEAGGSIVVVAGEK
+290 NEAGGSIVVVAGGT
-304 SFLNGSTGKFDTD
+304 SFLNDSTGKFDTD
-317 AGVGFKFEGGTINNK
+317 AGVGFKFEAGTINNK
-332 GKIDINQSGDPR
+332 GQIDINQSGNPM
-344 NLAFVQTSG
+344 NQAFVQTGG
-353 ELTNSGTLNSK
+353 ELTNSGILNSK
-364 ASNEY
+364 GGNEY
-369 FAHGYSLLGGT
+369 FAYGYSLLGGT

-385 DGIINSVG
+385 DGIINAVG
-393 RESECKNNRGY
+393 KVGEADTVGSNKL
-404 SSGVNIS
+404 
-411 KESVLNN
+411 KEFA
-418 NGAINATG
+418 AINV
-426 WYGPGMS
+426 S
-433 LEGVVNNYGTIN
+433 NIFDNYGTVNAI
-445 TVGNG
+445 GKG
-450 QGNGVGLLIRGQ
+450 YGSGMLIDIG
-462 FNNNGVLST
+462 GVL
-471 LSTYYYDVLIGYGK
+471 
-485 TARLDNDGII
+485 
-495 NGGNIYIDVGSL
+495 
-507 FNNQNGVINIGSMH
+507 
-521 DSGANGYTHIGS
+521 
-533 GAKLENYGTIN
+533 
-544 IKSQS
+544 
-549 HFALYRQVVYE
+549 
-560 PPEPG
+560 
-565 SDDEPKFL
+565 
-573 GEGYFIQSASTARI
+573 
-587 NGNLLAFAELKESS
+587 
-601 TVAPMPTNYLVSN
+601 
-614 TKKLDNVSF
+614 
-623 SGTKSTF
+623 
-630 QIGEMAT
+630 
-637 FLQSGITGGTI
+637 
-648 HITDDDWAASVQQA
+648 
-662 ITEAIYGTGVGKDV
+662 
-676 AITFAG
+676 
-682 TGTRGDGFT
+682 
-691 SGGYTVAATE
+691 
-701 SFLGKGNE
+701 
-709 GAILYESDLVSEKPN
+709 
-724 LVIGN
+724 
-729 GGDITKSF
+729 
-737 GYRTITGTDTITVKD
+737 
-752 GLELTLVGK
+752 
-761 GENDYV
+761 
-767 ATGALTLAGGTLNLG
+767 
-782 VDNAAVTLNAGKL
+782 
-795 KDVTFGEGGKLNV
+795 
-808 VKGNYTIENAKGTIG
+808 
-823 YNGFKLAAGT
+823 
-833 TLNLH
+833 
-838 GNDLVIQP
+838 
-846 DNNNDG
+846 
-852 DATGGY
+852 
-858 IGLGGV
+858 
-864 VNNHG
+864 NNHG
-869 RLTANGGAKSFEG
+869 RLTVDGGQVPFQG
-882 AGLRVIGK
+882 AGLFVVGK
-890 LNNYGTIDIFAKRGL
+890 LNNYGITCSSSGNGRG
-905 GAVVDGGELT
+905 VIVDGGEVT
-915 NYGSVTTFG
+915 NYGSMTTIG
-924 DLISAPPQPGTGAL
+924 DATEQYGNGERLGLL
-938 LPTSDSGFSIQTGK
+938 LPNAGAGFTIYAGK
-952 FINKSGSVFMA
+952 FTNKSGSSLTT
-963 TGGHSPGSTG
+963 TGGDTPLSYGFL
-973 ISVGGSSTFVN
+973 IEDSSIFVN

-992 AGGEGGAWGAYGFVL
+992 IARARGVAGFNNQGQFI
-1007 SGDALFVNAG
+1007 NAG

-1026 VSNANRSVL
+1026 L
-1035 NAFYGSNLKQ
+1035 TAFQGNNLKQ

-1063 TATDD
+1063 AVATDY
-1068 VGEGIA
+1068 VA
-1074 SIGGS
+1074 SIGAS
-1079 DTSAFIEV
+1079 DTSAFLEV
-1087 TSDGGINQLASFLG
+1087 TSDGGIKQLASFLG
-1101 TGISGGTIHI
+1101 SGISGGTIHI

-1133 GSGVTITFGGTG
+1133 GSGVNITFGGTG
-1145 NLGFEG
+1145 NQGFEG

-1157 IAHARNFLKTAAN
+1157 IAHARNFQKTAAN

-1261 SVAKTGVMSVA
+1261 SLAKTGVMSVA

-1399 KISYLTKHLEV
+1399 KVSYLTKHLEV

-1445 LMMLTDD
+1445 LIMLTDD
-1452 DRALPDEAEEAASLS
+1452 ERALPDEAEEAASLS

-1491 IRESRERAAREA
+1491 IRESRERVAREA

-1646 VDAMLGSMTVTPYA
+1646 VDAMLGGMTVTPYA
-1660 GWRVLGIDHEDA
+1660 GWRVLGLDHEDA
-1672 ASRVVVHELPVGIKA
+1672 ANRVVVHELPVGIKA

-1709 LGDKKIRI
+1709 FGDKKIRI

-1722 KSVVAGNNAMTYRVG
+1722 KSVVAGDNAMTYRVG

>member
-1 MNRIYKRIWNAARGC
+1 MNRIYKRIWNAARSC

-35 AVAAV
+35 AVAAA

-59 PEPVDTDLPDPDK
+59 PDPVDTDLPDPDK

-92 LTGLKRIEVKYE
+92 LTGPKRIEVKYE

-193 VGYGCFINEATG
+193 VGYGCFINEARG

-231 GRITTSEDE
+231 GRITTLEDE
-240 ILQNN
+240 ILQNT

-290 NEAGGSIVVVAGEK
+290 NEAGGSIVVVAGGT
-304 SFLNGSTGKFDTD
+304 SFLNDSTGKFDTD

-332 GKIDINQSGDPR
+332 GQIDINQSGNPM
-344 NLAFVQTSG
+344 NLAFVQTGG
-353 ELTNSGTLNSK
+353 ELTNSGIVNSNGG
-364 ASNEY
+364 NEY

-385 DGIINSVG
+385 DGIINAVG
-393 RESECKNNRGY
+393 KVGEETNTDGNNKL
-404 SSGVNIS
+404 
-411 KESVLNN
+411 KEFA
-418 NGAINATG
+418 AINV
-426 WYGPGMS
+426 S
-433 LEGVVNNYGTIN
+433 SIFDNYGTVN
-445 TVGNG
+445 AMGKG
-450 QGNGVGLLIRGQ
+450 YGSGMLIDIG
-462 FNNNGVLST
+462 GVL
-471 LSTYYYDVLIGYGK
+471 
-485 TARLDNDGII
+485 
-495 NGGNIYIDVGSL
+495 
-507 FNNQNGVINIGSMH
+507 
-521 DSGANGYTHIGS
+521 
-533 GAKLENYGTIN
+533 
-544 IKSQS
+544 
-549 HFALYRQVVYE
+549 
-560 PPEPG
+560 
-565 SDDEPKFL
+565 
-573 GEGYFIQSASTARI
+573 
-587 NGNLLAFAELKESS
+587 
-601 TVAPMPTNYLVSN
+601 
-614 TKKLDNVSF
+614 
-623 SGTKSTF
+623 
-630 QIGEMAT
+630 
-637 FLQSGITGGTI
+637 
-648 HITDDDWAASVQQA
+648 
-662 ITEAIYGTGVGKDV
+662 
-676 AITFAG
+676 
-682 TGTRGDGFT
+682 
-691 SGGYTVAATE
+691 
-701 SFLGKGNE
+701 
-709 GAILYESDLVSEKPN
+709 
-724 LVIGN
+724 
-729 GGDITKSF
+729 
-737 GYRTITGTDTITVKD
+737 
-752 GLELTLVGK
+752 
-761 GENDYV
+761 
-767 ATGALTLAGGTLNLG
+767 
-782 VDNAAVTLNAGKL
+782 
-795 KDVTFGEGGKLNV
+795 
-808 VKGNYTIENAKGTIG
+808 
-823 YNGFKLAAGT
+823 
-833 TLNLH
+833 
-838 GNDLVIQP
+838 
-846 DNNNDG
+846 
-852 DATGGY
+852 
-858 IGLGGV
+858 
-864 VNNHG
+864 NNHG
-869 RLTANGGAKSFEG
+869 RLTVDGGQVPFQG
-882 AGLRVIGK
+882 AGLFVVGK
-890 LNNYGTIDIFAKRGL
+890 LNNYGIACSSSGNGRG
-905 GAVVDGGELT
+905 VMVDGGEVT
-915 NYGSVTTFG
+915 NYGSMTTIG
-924 DLISAPPQPGTGAL
+924 DATEQYGNGERLGLL
-938 LPTSDSGFSIQTGK
+938 LPNALAGFTINAGK
-952 FINKSGSVFMA
+952 FTNKSGSSLTT
-963 TGGHSPGSTG
+963 TGGDTPLSYGFL
-973 ISVGGSSTFVN
+973 IEDSSIFVN

-992 AGGEGGAWGAYGFVL
+992 IARARGVAGFNNQGQFI
-1007 SGDALFVNAG
+1007 NAG

-1026 VSNANRSVL
+1026 L
-1035 NAFYGSNLKQ
+1035 TAFQGNNLKQ

-1063 TATDD
+1063 AVATDY
-1068 VGEGIA
+1068 VA
-1074 SIGGS
+1074 SIGAS
-1079 DTSAFIEV
+1079 DTSAFLEV
-1087 TSDGGINQLASFLG
+1087 TSGGVIKQLASFLG
-1101 TGISGGTIHI
+1101 SGISGGTIHI

-1202 VNSKAVSIAGGKAL
+1202 VNSKAVSITGGKAL

-1301 TLSLTGKNTSIR
+1301 TLSLNGKNTSIR

-1399 KISYLTKHLEV
+1399 KVSYLTKHLEV

-1491 IRESRERAAREA
+1491 IRESRERAACEA
-1503 ARVHRTIPTTVG
+1503 ARVPRTIPTTVG

-1528 MATIESQANA
+1528 MASIESKAEA
-1538 TVAGLW
+1538 AVTGLW

-1549 GKTEFD
+1549 GKSEFD
-1555 AYRTDRSGLLFGVQ
+1555 ANRTERSGMLFGVQ
-1569 GSTETLTLGAVLSAG
+1569 GSTDTFTLGASLSAG
-1584 TGNVKSDNLAS
+1584 TGNVKSDSLAS

-1618 SALYERHE
+1618 SVLYERHE
-1626 GKAQG
+1626 GEAQG

-1717 DGTNT
+1717 VGTNT
-1722 KSVVAGNNAMTYRVG
+1722 KSVVAGDNAMTYKVG

-1762 HSVRGNLRFAF
+1762 HNVRGNLRFAF